1 MSWAEYK
8 KKRKEQEN
16 MEMSYSQENN
26 DSNNETSS
34 WQKYKQKR
42 EEQKVQQTE
51 TLPVANK
58 ANTAQKTTTNLTEAD
73 LRKIEQNSGLKTG
86 TLNLNKMQAQQQ
98 KFENLQQKGNEILQD
113 KNNKIY
119 DVDYIYSDLGIDN
132 GKVFKKSSAFKDGYD
147 FGDITKTVLDTGA
160 TLGTEVTK
168 GVANIG
174 ENIGDL
180 ASYGIA
186 GVADLL
192 GEDEYADKVRKNA
205 QVSLVDKYTKPL
217 SSKIDKN
224 SILGSKGKEMAQS
237 LGYVAGTAAIGA
249 ATGGTAGILGKTA
262 EGAAKAAN
270 IATTATTFASSMGSG
285 VTEAY
290 QNGATDQ
297 EALAYGIIS
306 GIGEAGSELM
316 FGGLGK
322 VFGKVGFNPTGG
334 ALDEVVVQG
343 LSRNIK
349 NKMAKTLVQSGLMAT
364 GEGIE
369 EVVSGVV
376 SAIGKKATFMKEEDL
391 KNILKDEN
399 LAEQF
404 WMGAL
409 TSVIAQAPST
419 ISSIKNKT
427 DYLTGEKWETT
438 QKNETPELP
447 QNVQNNIEQQTIQT
461 DTKTAQNQNIS
472 QINNANNNNLK
483 NTAINEI
490 NNSKISEQAKKD
502 MLNAI
507 NGMENVDEESYNNIK
522 QTLNEINKN
531 ELQTNSKYQDNL
543 ERRKNYVKYKDDINT
558 YDNSAVE
565 EVLSIIPTNRNG
577 KRTVN
582 QWLQVA
588 DEIGKRISGKS
599 NAEIQEI
606 AYKSWFENQ
615 PTKNI
620 TQYDSARKTSIG
632 FQKLNS
638 DMWVNKINEAVLK
651 ERTRLENTTNSQQVN
666 FNNTQTNQESLF
678 EDILNNKELPM
689 QSYIYEKSDN
699 PNVDILRK
707 SASKYLNNSEQA
719 HKFVQILEKISQDK
733 NVEIRFNAD
742 LKTPE
747 GKIANVSYSNGVIT
761 INPNSTRA
769 GEFIAIHELT
779 HAIGTDSMKNIIETY
794 RKSNPEFNTSV
805 EKLLQNY
812 NSTEITEEALSDV
825 SAQLFG
831 NQEFINNIAQ
841 TNPNIFQK
849 IYSEIKYLWHQF
861 RGYKN
866 QNQFIEDL
874 YYKWTQAYNSNN
886 KLNNSENYLITQN
899 NKGKYVKADR
909 QVITGNNP
917 LEWETQVEN
926 YINDNIRQGKDVQVT
941 TENGDILTITKD
953 TSGKA
958 KFRNQITDKYGNT
971 RYLNNKEF
979 LSKLTAETHIDELAQ
994 ISQKINKNPIPDYKK
1009 HKFAKDGFD
1018 YRSAYFEDFDGQY
1031 YKITMSVGK
1040 NGNIDTIYNI
1050 GKMDKKNRSKSS
1062 LVAQRPSD
1070 KNITS
1075 NEELTSTNSI
1085 PSSNKDV
1092 NTTTKYSIQESE
1104 NNSGSFSMQ
1113 DNQGRTLTKE
1123 QQEYFKDSKIKD
1135 RNGLLMTVY
1144 HGTNN
1149 DFNIFD
1155 KQYVSKNTKN
1165 AGFYGDGFYFTPDK
1179 ESARQYGK
1187 SLKEVYLDIKNPFS
1201 FSELSKYNGEDYY
1214 SDYVKIKNLVELNSE
1229 WGNIPVK
1236 FNDKNTWGDIYEDVK
1251 AMLDGNK
1258 TDEEIDNL
1266 MYDKYG
1272 EISEKINDR
1281 LYNYSKRNN
1290 YKTLS
1295 QVLEEN
1301 GYDGIINRETPENS
1315 TEIVAFNSNQIK
1327 NVDNT
1332 NPTDNPDIRYSQNNG
1347 TWQSYL
1353 DKNFKPTGTRTNMQD
1368 ILVSKATN
1376 NNKER
1381 VRDILSRNGT
1391 FSEQVDKYIAD
1402 KLPSGDFLY
1411 LGETPTVLQ
1420 NLGLPNNEV
1429 ILKQNKLKTLMQESN
1444 NNTDKLHGLPIET
1457 IKKIPEAIANPLN
1470 ILQSSTDENSV
1481 VIITDLADANE
1492 RPIIASIEVNYDGQI
1507 GNIDFLSNRLT
1518 SAYGKNNYDRFMK
1531 TEIAKGNLL
1540 YDIDEG
1546 IIKEL
1551 PATRLQSPK
1560 GISSFVDTNNNVS
1573 TINSSI
1579 SQNNDSVKSNTI
1591 ITNNYAQQ
1599 IQNDTHKNQNVAP
1612 SVANNSL
1619 PIGEYTGKQRKHYKS
1634 IMESAETTP
1643 QAKKIAKELLNSDTY
1658 VPETNKG
1665 QLEQADARIMSSTP
1679 ESELNSL
1686 SAKAINGEKISSVDI
1701 AVGERLIQY
1710 YSKTG
1715 NAVKLQ
1721 EAIQTT
1727 AMAGTSAGQTVQA
1740 LSLLNHQT
1748 PQGQAMWLQ
1757 KSVDKMNNEL
1767 ARRKGGKISKDENG
1781 NIRVINN
1788 KGVDITEK
1796 VELFNLTPEMIQN
1809 VVSSKN
1815 DTELN
1820 KNLNKV
1826 YEQLGQQV
1834 TRTTAQKID
1843 AWRYFSML
1851 ANPRTHIRNITGNVA
1866 MGGVQGIKN
1875 KVAGVIEGVANKIN
1889 PDMERS
1895 HTIKPASKE
1904 VKAFAKADIENVT
1917 DRLGLSEN
1925 KYNPKTRLENSMRTF
1940 KSDVMENTVGKMF
1953 DLNNKALEVEDGWG
1967 LKAGYAKA
1975 LSEYMT
1981 ANNLTP
1987 DTMTDKQL
1995 GKARNY
2001 AIQQAKEATFHQDSS
2016 IASLLNQ
2023 LSNKNKF
2030 SKFILDSTL
2039 PFKKTP
2045 INVAKAGLEYSP
2057 VGLVKSAIYDTVQL
2071 RKGNITFNTYID
2083 NISKG
2088 LTGSGIALVGY
2099 ALADCGILKATGSDD
2114 EDREKFEESRG
2125 SQNYSVKIGDN
2136 TYSLDWLAPSGIPLF
2151 IGAECYELM
2160 QAQKEKKTSSSDED
2174 ELYNKAINTATNIL
2188 DSFANA
2194 MNPMTEMSML
2204 SGLTSALK
2212 SYDQD
2217 SSKMLASIGTN
2228 AVKSYVNQFVPTALG
2243 QVAKTTDQYE
2253 RSTTSTQ
2260 KGVLPKAIDTT
2271 RTQIM
2276 NKIPGLRQML
2286 PIKTDIWGN
2295 EIEQSD
2301 NVIQRA
2307 FENAV
2312 FPWARKELNSNSV
2325 DKELVKVYKNTGD
2338 KAVLPDSIN
2347 KEITINKQKYTMTSG
2362 EYSKYKKQYGE
2373 NSYKLLNSLVTAN
2386 GYKKM
2391 SDEEKRVAIS
2401 KIYSYATEQI
2411 KVDYAKQNGLEYE
2424 QSTLSQVTNAIK
2436 KVNGNTS
2443 NYFEFIAKTQE
2454 LDKDIEKI
2462 KTLANSN
2469 YDENTKKAIY
2479 ENSLGKRDNKFNIM
2493 KETFTTNGL
2502 NTTKYLKYKSQ
2513 EFESDKTDD
2522 GTLNGK
2528 TVNGSKKKKVWNYIE
2543 QMDITY
2549 TQKLL
2554 LYGLEYTPSNREQT
2568 QIVNYINSLPKTQQ
2582 EKLEMLSKFQGF
2594 TIYKDGTFKY

>member
-8 KKRKEQEN
+8 KKREEQEN
-16 MEMSYSQENN
+16 METSYSRENN

-58 ANTAQKTTTNLTEAD
+58 ANTAPKTTTNLTEAD
-73 LRKIEQNSGLKTG
+73 LRKIEQNSGLETG

-237 LGYVAGTAAIGA
+237 LGYVAGTAAIGT

-349 NKMAKTLVQSGLMAT
+349 NKMVKTLVQSGLMAT

-404 WMGAL
+404 WMGTL

-438 QKNETPELP
+438 QKNKTPELP

-461 DTKTAQNQNIS
+461 DTKTTQNQNMS
-472 QINNANNNNLK
+472 QISDTNENNLK

-507 NGMENVDEESYNNIK
+507 NSMENVDEESYNNIK

-531 ELQTNSKYQDNL
+531 ELQTNSTYQDNL
-543 ERRKNYVKYKDDINT
+543 ERRKNYVKYKNDINT

-666 FNNTQTNQESLF
+666 LNNTQTNQESPI
-678 EDILNNKELPM
+678 EDILNNKVDNNLETLYNNTKIGETTIIPVKTILSIQNSEGGYRTETQINNLKKDIEKNGITTPIEIYRKNNGTFAIENGNHRLKIAQELGIKDIPVKM
-689 QSYIYEKSDN
+689 VESWENIGVSTKNATKDFTQEYGGVYDDRITEKNSNIDEGRWNRERSRSGNNNQFGDSGRTRRNAELYETKSYSNEQTSINE
-699 PNVDILRK
+699 
-707 SASKYLNNSEQA
+707 SKRNNSEQ
-719 HKFVQILEKISQDK
+719 
-733 NVEIRFNAD
+733 
-742 LKTPE
+742 LK
-747 GKIANVSYSNGVIT
+747 
-761 INPNSTRA
+761 
-769 GEFIAIHELT
+769 
-779 HAIGTDSMKNIIETY
+779 
-794 RKSNPEFNTSV
+794 NPE
-805 EKLLQNY
+805 
-812 NSTEITEEALSDV
+812 
-825 SAQLFG
+825 
-831 NQEFINNIAQ
+831 
-841 TNPNIFQK
+841 
-849 IYSEIKYLWHQF
+849 
-861 RGYKN
+861 
-866 QNQFIEDL
+866 
-874 YYKWTQAYNSNN
+874 
-886 KLNNSENYLITQN
+886 
-899 NKGKYVKADR
+899 KG
-909 QVITGNNP
+909 
-917 LEWETQVEN
+917 
-926 YINDNIRQGKDVQVT
+926 
-941 TENGDILTITKD
+941 
-953 TSGKA
+953 
-958 KFRNQITDKYGNT
+958 
-971 RYLNNKEF
+971 
-979 LSKLTAETHIDELAQ
+979 
-994 ISQKINKNPIPDYKK
+994 
-1009 HKFAKDGFD
+1009 
-1018 YRSAYFEDFDGQY
+1018 
-1031 YKITMSVGK
+1031 
-1040 NGNIDTIYNI
+1040 
-1050 GKMDKKNRSKSS
+1050 SS
-1062 LVAQRPSD
+1062 
-1070 KNITS
+1070 
-1075 NEELTSTNSI
+1075 SI
-1085 PSSNKDV
+1085 
-1092 NTTTKYSIQESE
+1092 
-1104 NNSGSFSMQ
+1104 
-1113 DNQGRTLTKE
+1113 
-1123 QQEYFKDSKIKD
+1123 
-1135 RNGLLMTVY
+1135 
-1144 HGTNN
+1144 
-1149 DFNIFD
+1149 
-1155 KQYVSKNTKN
+1155 
-1165 AGFYGDGFYFTPDK
+1165 
-1179 ESARQYGK
+1179 
-1187 SLKEVYLDIKNPFS
+1187 
-1201 FSELSKYNGEDYY
+1201 
-1214 SDYVKIKNLVELNSE
+1214 
-1229 WGNIPVK
+1229 
-1236 FNDKNTWGDIYEDVK
+1236 
-1251 AMLDGNK
+1251 
-1258 TDEEIDNL
+1258 
-1266 MYDKYG
+1266 
-1272 EISEKINDR
+1272 
-1281 LYNYSKRNN
+1281 
-1290 YKTLS
+1290 
-1295 QVLEEN
+1295 
-1301 GYDGIINRETPENS
+1301 
-1315 TEIVAFNSNQIK
+1315 
-1327 NVDNT
+1327 
-1332 NPTDNPDIRYSQNNG
+1332 
-1347 TWQSYL
+1347 
-1353 DKNFKPTGTRTNMQD
+1353 GTRTNMQD

-1381 VRDILSRNGT
+1381 VRDILSRNGS

-1429 ILKQNKLKTLMQESN
+1429 ILKQSKLKNLMQESN
-1444 NNTDKLHGLPIET
+1444 NNTDKLHELPIET

-1573 TINSSI
+1573 TINNSI
-1579 SQNNDSVKSNTI
+1579 PQNNDSVKSNTI
-1591 ITNNYAQQ
+1591 TNNYAQQ
-1599 IQNDTHKNQNVAP
+1599 TQNDTHNNQNVAP

-1619 PIGEYTGKQRKHYKS
+1619 PVGEYTGKQRKHYKS

-1665 QLEQADARIMSSTP
+1665 QLERADARIMSSTP

-1767 ARRKGGKISKDENG
+1767 ARRKGGKINKDENG

-1866 MGGVQGIKN
+1866 MGEVQGIKN

-1967 LKAGYAKA
+1967 LKAGYTKA

-1987 DTMTDKQL
+1987 DTITDKQL

-2071 RKGNITFNTYID
+2071 RKGNITVNTYID
-2083 NISKG
+2083 YISKG

-2136 TYSLDWLAPSGIPLF
+2136 TYSLDWLAPAGIPLF

-2594 TIYKDGTFKY
+2594 TIYKDGTFKF

>member
-8 KKRKEQEN
+8 KKREEQEN

-26 DSNNETSS
+26 ESNNETSS

-58 ANTAQKTTTNLTEAD
+58 ANTAPKTTTNLTEAD

-237 LGYVAGTAAIGA
+237 LGYVAGTAAIGT

-349 NKMAKTLVQSGLMAT
+349 NKMVKTLVQSGLMAT

-409 TSVIAQAPST
+409 TSAIAQAPST

-461 DTKTAQNQNIS
+461 DTKTAQNQNMS
-472 QINNANNNNLK
+472 QISDTNENNLK
-483 NTAINEI
+483 NTAINEVNSGQTTQNQKI
-490 NNSKISEQAKKD
+490 PQLNN
-502 MLNAI
+502 
-507 NGMENVDEESYNNIK
+507 
-522 QTLNEINKN
+522 
-531 ELQTNSKYQDNL
+531 
-543 ERRKNYVKYKDDINT
+543 
-558 YDNSAVE
+558 
-565 EVLSIIPTNRNG
+565 
-577 KRTVN
+577 
-582 QWLQVA
+582 
-588 DEIGKRISGKS
+588 
-599 NAEIQEI
+599 
-606 AYKSWFENQ
+606 
-615 PTKNI
+615 
-620 TQYDSARKTSIG
+620 
-632 FQKLNS
+632 
-638 DMWVNKINEAVLK
+638 
-651 ERTRLENTTNSQQVN
+651 
-666 FNNTQTNQESLF
+666 
-678 EDILNNKELPM
+678 ILNNKELPM

-733 NVEIRFNAD
+733 NVEIRFDAD

-747 GKIANVSYSNGVIT
+747 GKIANGSYSNGVIT

-779 HAIGTDSMKNIIETY
+779 HAIGTKQMKNIIEKY
-794 RKSNPEFNTSV
+794 SKSNIEFNEETK
-805 EKLLQNY
+805 KLLQNY
-812 NSTEITEEALSDV
+812 SNTEMNEEALADISG
-825 SAQLFG
+825 QLFG
-831 NQEFINNIAQ
+831 TQEFINNISQ
-841 TNPNIFQK
+841 NNPNVFQR

-861 RGYKN
+861 KGYKT
-866 QNQFIEDL
+866 QDQLIDDL

-886 KLNNSENYLITQN
+886 KLNNTENYHVSENLSANI
-899 NKGKYVKADR
+899 
-909 QVITGNNP
+909 
-917 LEWETQVEN
+917 
-926 YINDNIRQGKDVQVT
+926 DNILNNIQERNPVKLRDYTPSTLVKNGVKDLPMYENPAHIRKNILTDVEAQQLGLTINSKDHYHGLGKETFIKAIDSLDDPRVIFKNKT
-941 TENGDILTITKD
+941 NPNEYLILTIVKD
-953 TSGKA
+953 NNNNNIVVPIEVETTTYVNNIKIDINRA
-958 KFRNQITDKYGNT
+958 KTVFGYDRVTPNLNEYIKYNIK
-971 RYLNNKEF
+971 NNKLE
-979 LSKLTAETHIDELAQ
+979 
-994 ISQKINKNPIPDYKK
+994 KIYEKK
-1009 HKFAKDGFD
+1009 KP
-1018 YRSAYFEDFDGQY
+1018 SA
-1031 YKITMSVGK
+1031 
-1040 NGNIDTIYNI
+1040 
-1050 GKMDKKNRSKSS
+1050 
-1062 LVAQRPSD
+1062 
-1070 KNITS
+1070 NITS
-1075 NEELTSTNSI
+1075 QSASIDSITPQNEN
-1085 PSSNKDV
+1085 V
-1092 NTTTKYSIQESE
+1092 NTTTKYSMQESE
-1104 NNSGSFSMQ
+1104 NNSGSFNFDKNVKRYEDLQEANAIKFNKKTDGTINIEITNDNELINQLSVDSKDNALKQLGSDIANYIYDNATEDSKTIRLKQTKNIEVHDTSHKGKQLEIIKKTNPML
-1113 DNQGRTLTKE
+1113 DDYHVGIRNVEDIKAFNEVVNDEDSFVWGDFTREDAKKALKEGKITVYSSYPINQGTFVST
-1123 QQEYFKDSKIKD
+1123 SKIQAEQYAGGKGNKIYSKTIPLEEVAWI
-1135 RNGLLMTVY
+1135 NGDE
-1144 HGTNN
+1144 G
-1149 DFNIFD
+1149 
-1155 KQYVSKNTKN
+1155 QYANTTTRYSKNNQTWQ
-1165 AGFYGDGFYFTPDK
+1165 D
-1179 ESARQYGK
+1179 
-1187 SLKEVYLDIKNPFS
+1187 YL
-1201 FSELSKYNGEDYY
+1201 
-1214 SDYVKIKNLVELNSE
+1214 
-1229 WGNIPVK
+1229 
-1236 FNDKNTWGDIYEDVK
+1236 
-1251 AMLDGNK
+1251 
-1258 TDEEIDNL
+1258 
-1266 MYDKYG
+1266 
-1272 EISEKINDR
+1272 EK
-1281 LYNYSKRNN
+1281 N
-1290 YKTLS
+1290 YKT
-1295 QVLEEN
+1295 
-1301 GYDGIINRETPENS
+1301 
-1315 TEIVAFNSNQIK
+1315 A
-1327 NVDNT
+1327 
-1332 NPTDNPDIRYSQNNG
+1332 
-1347 TWQSYL
+1347 
-1353 DKNFKPTGTRTNMQD
+1353 GTRTNMQD

-1381 VRDILSRNGT
+1381 VRDILSRNGS

-1429 ILKQNKLKTLMQESN
+1429 ILKQSKLKTIMQESN

-1573 TINSSI
+1573 TINDSI
-1579 SQNNDSVKSNTI
+1579 SQNNNSVKSNTI

-1599 IQNDTHKNQNVAP
+1599 TQNDTHNNQNVAP

-1643 QAKKIAKELLNSDTY
+1643 QARKIAKELLNSDTY

-1665 QLEQADARIMSSTP
+1665 QLERADARIMSSTP

-1820 KNLNKV
+1820 NNLNKV

-1851 ANPRTHIRNITGNVA
+1851 ANPKTHIRNITGNVA

-1875 KVAGVIEGVANKIN
+1875 KVAGAIEGVVNKIN

-1981 ANNLTP
+1981 ANKLTP
-1987 DTMTDKQL
+1987 DTITDKEL

-2045 INVAKAGLEYSP
+2045 VNVAKAGLEYSP

-2071 RKGNITFNTYID
+2071 RKGNITVNTYID

-2136 TYSLDWLAPSGIPLF
+2136 TYSLDWLAPAGIPLF

-2401 KIYSYATEQI
+2401 KIYSYTTEQI

>member
-8 KKRKEQEN
+8 KKREEQEN
-16 MEMSYSQENN
+16 MEKSYSQENN

-58 ANTAQKTTTNLTEAD
+58 ANTVPKTTTNLTEAD

-113 KNNKIY
+113 ENNKIY

-147 FGDITKTVLDTGA
+147 FGDITKTVLDTSA
-160 TLGTEVTK
+160 TLGTEVVK

-192 GEDEYADKVRKNA
+192 GNDEYADRVRKNA
-205 QVSLVDKYTKPL
+205 QVNLVDKYTKPV

-237 LGYVAGTAAIGA
+237 LGYVAGTAAIGT

-285 VTEAY
+285 ITEAY

-343 LSRNIK
+343 LSKNIK
-349 NKMAKTLVQSGLMAT
+349 NKMVKTLVQSGLMAT

-369 EVVSGVV
+369 EIVSGVV

-409 TSVIAQAPST
+409 TSVIAQVPST

-427 DYLTGEKWETT
+427 DYLTGEKLETT

-447 QNVQNNIEQQTIQT
+447 QNVQNNIKQQTIQT
-461 DTKTAQNQNIS
+461 DTKTAQNQNMS
-472 QINNANNNNLK
+472 QISDTNENNLK

-507 NGMENVDEESYNNIK
+507 NSMENVDEESYNSIK
-522 QTLNEINKN
+522 QTLSEINKN
-531 ELQTNSKYQDNL
+531 ELQTNSTYQDNL
-543 ERRKNYVKYKDDINT
+543 ERRKNYTKYKDDINT

-666 FNNTQTNQESLF
+666 LNNAQTNQESLF
-678 EDILNNKELPM
+678 KDILNNKELPM

-699 PNVDILRK
+699 PNVDVLRK
-707 SASKYLNNSEQA
+707 SANKYLNNSEQA

-733 NVEIRFNAD
+733 NVEIRFDAD

-747 GKIANVSYSNGVIT
+747 GKIANGSYSNGVIT

-769 GEFIAIHELT
+769 GEFITIHELT
-779 HAIGTDSMKNIIETY
+779 HAIGTKQMENIIEKY
-794 RKSNPEFNTSV
+794 SKSNIEFNEETK
-805 EKLLQNY
+805 KLLQNY
-812 NSTEITEEALSDV
+812 SNTEMNEEALADISG
-825 SAQLFG
+825 QLFG
-831 NQEFINNIAQ
+831 TQEFINNISQ
-841 TNPNIFQK
+841 NNPNVFQR

-861 RGYKN
+861 KGYKT
-866 QNQFIEDL
+866 QDQFIDDL

-886 KLNNSENYLITQN
+886 KLNNTENYHVSENLSANI
-899 NKGKYVKADR
+899 
-909 QVITGNNP
+909 
-917 LEWETQVEN
+917 
-926 YINDNIRQGKDVQVT
+926 DNILNNIQERKPVKLRDYTPSTLVKNGVKDLPMYENPAHIRKNILTDVEAQQLGLTINSKDHYHGLGKETFIKAIDSLDDPRVIFKNKT
-941 TENGDILTITKD
+941 NPNEYLILTIVKD
-953 TSGKA
+953 NNNNNIVVPIEVETTTYVNNIKIDINRA
-958 KFRNQITDKYGNT
+958 KTVFGYDRVTPNLNEYIKYNIK
-971 RYLNNKEF
+971 NNKLE
-979 LSKLTAETHIDELAQ
+979 
-994 ISQKINKNPIPDYKK
+994 KIYEKK
-1009 HKFAKDGFD
+1009 KP
-1018 YRSAYFEDFDGQY
+1018 SA
-1031 YKITMSVGK
+1031 
-1040 NGNIDTIYNI
+1040 
-1050 GKMDKKNRSKSS
+1050 
-1062 LVAQRPSD
+1062 
-1070 KNITS
+1070 NITS
-1075 NEELTSTNSI
+1075 QSASIDSITPQNEN
-1085 PSSNKDV
+1085 V
-1092 NTTTKYSIQESE
+1092 NTTTKYSMQESE
-1104 NNSGSFSMQ
+1104 NNSGSFKF
-1113 DNQGRTLTKE
+1113 DNKGRELSKE
-1123 QQEYFKDSKIKD
+1123 QQEYFKNSKVRD
-1135 RNGLLMTVY
+1135 ENGNLQEVY
-1144 HGTNN
+1144 HGSNT
-1149 DFNIFD
+1149 DGITIFD
-1155 KQYVSKNTKN
+1155 IDKTNEDNVFGK
-1165 AGFYGDGFYFTPDK
+1165 GFYFTDNELMA
-1179 ESARQYGK
+1179 ESYAEEAVDYNGGTKQIYKG
-1187 SLKEVYLDIKNPFS
+1187 YLNIKNPFVVEGENTVDLANKIRNIDYNADIIDS
-1201 FSELSKYNGEDYY
+1201 NYGVASTEKMKEWLISK
-1214 SDYVKIKNLVELNSE
+1214 
-1229 WGNIPVK
+1229 
-1236 FNDKNTWGDIYEDVK
+1236 
-1251 AMLDGNK
+1251 
-1258 TDEEIDNL
+1258 
-1266 MYDKYG
+1266 
-1272 EISEKINDR
+1272 
-1281 LYNYSKRNN
+1281 
-1290 YKTLS
+1290 
-1295 QVLEEN
+1295 
-1301 GYDGIINRETPENS
+1301 GYDGIEVKLEKGDGS
-1315 TEIVAFNSNQIK
+1315 YYVAFNSNQIK
-1327 NVDNT
+1327 RVDNIS
-1332 NPTDNPDIRYSQNNG
+1332 PTSNSDIRYSQNNK
-1347 TWQSYL
+1347 TWQDYL
-1353 DKNFKPTGTRTNMQD
+1353 EKKYKTAGTRTNLED
-1368 ILVSKATN
+1368 IRIAPKAKKNILTTGELTTAKQNVKN
-1376 NNKER
+1376 N
-1381 VRDILSRNGT
+1381 S
-1391 FSEQVDKYIAD
+1391 
-1402 KLPSGDFLY
+1402 
-1411 LGETPTVLQ
+1411 
-1420 NLGLPNNEV
+1420 
-1429 ILKQNKLKTLMQESN
+1429 KQNK
-1444 NNTDKLHGLPIET
+1444 T
-1457 IKKIPEAIANPLN
+1457 IKQDKIQTEK
-1470 ILQSSTDENSV
+1470 NSLP
-1481 VIITDLADANE
+1481 TAKQK
-1492 RPIIASIEVNYDGQI
+1492 AS
-1507 GNIDFLSNRLT
+1507 
-1518 SAYGKNNYDRFMK
+1518 
-1531 TEIAKGNLL
+1531 
-1540 YDIDEG
+1540 
-1546 IIKEL
+1546 
-1551 PATRLQSPK
+1551 ATQ
-1560 GISSFVDTNNNVS
+1560 
-1573 TINSSI
+1573 
-1579 SQNNDSVKSNTI
+1579 
-1591 ITNNYAQQ
+1591 
-1599 IQNDTHKNQNVAP
+1599 
-1612 SVANNSL
+1612 SL

-1665 QLEQADARIMSSTP
+1665 QLERADARIMSSTP

-1820 KNLNKV
+1820 NNLNKV

-1987 DTMTDKQL
+1987 DTITDKQL

-2030 SKFILDSTL
+2030 SKFILDATL

-2057 VGLVKSAIYDTVQL
+2057 VGLVKSAINDTVQL
-2071 RKGNITFNTYID
+2071 RKGNITVNTYID

-2125 SQNYSVKIGDN
+2125 SQNYSVTIGDN

-2301 NVIQRA
+2301 NVVQRA

-2312 FPWARKELNSNSV
+2312 FPWARKELNSNGV

-2338 KAVLPDSIN
+2338 SSVLPDSIN
-2347 KEITINKQKYTMTSG
+2347 KDITINKQKYTMTSG

-2373 NSYKLLNSLVTAN
+2373 NSYKLLNGLVTSN

-2401 KIYSYATEQI
+2401 KVYSYATEQI

-2436 KVNGNTS
+2436 KVDGNTS

-2469 YDENTKKAIY
+2469 YDEKTKKAIY

-2528 TVNGSKKKKVWNYIE
+2528 TVSGSKKKKVWNYIE

>member
-8 KKRKEQEN
+8 KKREEQEN
-16 MEMSYSQENN
+16 AEMSYSQEID

-34 WQKYKQKR
+34 WQRYKQKR
-42 EEQKVQQTE
+42 EEQKTQQTE

-58 ANTAQKTTTNLTEAD
+58 LNTVPKTTTSLTETD

-86 TLNLNKMQAQQQ
+86 TLNLKQMQSQQQ

-160 TLGTEVTK
+160 TLGTEVVK

-192 GEDEYADKVRKNA
+192 GKDEYADKVRKNA
-205 QVSLVDKYTKPL
+205 QVSLVDKYAKPL

-224 SILGSKGKEMAQS
+224 SILGSKGKEIAQS
-237 LGYVAGTAAIGA
+237 LGYVAGTAATGA

-285 VTEAY
+285 ITEAY

-343 LSRNIK
+343 LSQNIK
-349 NKMAKTLVQSGLMAT
+349 NKMVKTLVQSGLMAT

-369 EVVSGVV
+369 EIVSGVV

-404 WMGAL
+404 WMGTL

-419 ISSIKNKT
+419 ITSIKNKT
-427 DYLTGEKWETT
+427 EYLTGEKWETT
-438 QKNETPELP
+438 QKNETPELS
-447 QNVQNNIEQQTIQT
+447 QNAQNNIEQKTIQT
-461 DTKTAQNQNIS
+461 DTKTAQNQNMS
-472 QINNANNNNLK
+472 QISNANENNFK
-483 NTAINEI
+483 NTAINEA
-490 NNSKISEQAKKD
+490 NS
-502 MLNAI
+502 
-507 NGMENVDEESYNNIK
+507 G
-522 QTLNEINKN
+522 QTTQN
-531 ELQTNSKYQDNL
+531 
-543 ERRKNYVKYKDDINT
+543 
-558 YDNSAVE
+558 
-565 EVLSIIPTNRNG
+565 
-577 KRTVN
+577 
-582 QWLQVA
+582 
-588 DEIGKRISGKS
+588 
-599 NAEIQEI
+599 QEI
-606 AYKSWFENQ
+606 PQ
-615 PTKNI
+615 
-620 TQYDSARKTSIG
+620 
-632 FQKLNS
+632 LN
-638 DMWVNKINEAVLK
+638 N
-651 ERTRLENTTNSQQVN
+651 
-666 FNNTQTNQESLF
+666 
-678 EDILNNKELPM
+678 ILNNKELPM

-733 NVEIRFNAD
+733 NVEIRFDAD

-747 GKIANVSYSNGVIT
+747 GKIANGSYSNGVIT
-761 INPNSTRA
+761 INPNSTRV

-779 HAIGTDSMKNIIETY
+779 HAIGTKQMENIIEKY
-794 RKSNPEFNTSV
+794 SKSNIEFNEETK
-805 EKLLQNY
+805 KLLQNY
-812 NSTEITEEALSDV
+812 SNTEMNEEALADISG
-825 SAQLFG
+825 QLFG
-831 NQEFINNIAQ
+831 TQEFINNIAQ
-841 TNPNIFQK
+841 NNPNIFQK
-849 IYSEIKYLWHQF
+849 LYSEIKYLWHQF

-866 QNQFIEDL
+866 QEQFVEDL
-874 YYKWTQAYNSNN
+874 YYKWTQAYKSNTKLNETSNKNTINFSINSNFVTEYDNWDKRNIEGSFTLGKASEALQSIGLNDYDIVMDKTKIIDILN
-886 KLNNSENYLITQN
+886 KHPEMNDNLIKQIPNILENPTLILKSQTVSGRIVVFSEVTATDGKPVLVAMELNPAENKNNIEKIYKIASAYGRQNVMKMQDWLNNT
-899 NKGKYVKADR
+899 
-909 QVITGNNP
+909 
-917 LEWETQVEN
+917 
-926 YINDNIRQGKDVQVT
+926 DNILY
-941 TENGDILTITKD
+941 I
-953 TSGKA
+953 
-958 KFRNQITDKYGNT
+958 DK
-971 RYLNNKEF
+971 
-979 LSKLTAETHIDELAQ
+979 Q
-994 ISQKINKNPIPDYKK
+994 
-1009 HKFAKDGFD
+1009 
-1018 YRSAYFEDFDGQY
+1018 
-1031 YKITMSVGK
+1031 
-1040 NGNIDTIYNI
+1040 
-1050 GKMDKKNRSKSS
+1050 KNRTMNWLNGLGLQLPVPNNLSS
-1062 LVAQRPSD
+1062 S
-1070 KNITS
+1070 I
-1075 NEELTSTNSI
+1075 NSI
-1085 PSSNKDV
+1085 ASSNKDV
-1092 NTTTKYSIQESE
+1092 NTTTKYSMQESE
-1104 NNSGSFSMQ
+1104 KNSDSFNLSKQ
-1113 DNQGRTLTKE
+1113 DNKGRTLTKE
-1123 QQEYFKDSKIKD
+1123 QQEYFKDSKVRD
-1135 RNGLLMTVY
+1135 ENGNLKEIY
-1144 HGTNN
+1144 HGSNT
-1149 DFNIFD
+1149 DGITIFD
-1155 KQYVSKNTKN
+1155 IDKTSEDNVFGK
-1165 AGFYGDGFYFTPDK
+1165 GFYFTDNK
-1179 ESARQYGK
+1179 LMAESYAEEAVDYNGGTKQIYKG
-1187 SLKEVYLDIKNPFS
+1187 YLNIKNPFVV
-1201 FSELSKYNGEDYY
+1201 EGENTVDLAN
-1214 SDYVKIKNLVELNSE
+1214 KIKNIDYNADIIDENYGVASTEKMKE
-1229 WGNIPVK
+1229 WLI
-1236 FNDKNTWGDIYEDVK
+1236 
-1251 AMLDGNK
+1251 NK
-1258 TDEEIDNL
+1258 
-1266 MYDKYG
+1266 
-1272 EISEKINDR
+1272 
-1281 LYNYSKRNN
+1281 
-1290 YKTLS
+1290 
-1295 QVLEEN
+1295 
-1301 GYDGIINRETPENS
+1301 GYDGIEVKLEKGDGS
-1315 TEIVAFNSNQIK
+1315 YYVAFNSNQIK

-1332 NPTDNPDIRYSQNNG
+1332 NPTNNPDIRYSIQNNSS
-1347 TWQSYL
+1347 WQDYL
-1353 DKNFKPTGTRTNMQD
+1353 EKNYKTAGTRTNFED
-1368 ILVSKATN
+1368 ISKTKK
-1376 NNKER
+1376 NKKNIVE
-1381 VRDILSRNGT
+1381 N
-1391 FSEQVDKYIAD
+1391 
-1402 KLPSGDFLY
+1402 KLP
-1411 LGETPTVLQ
+1411 T
-1420 NLGLPNNEV
+1420 
-1429 ILKQNKLKTLMQESN
+1429 
-1444 NNTDKLHGLPIET
+1444 
-1457 IKKIPEAIANPLN
+1457 
-1470 ILQSSTDENSV
+1470 
-1481 VIITDLADANE
+1481 
-1492 RPIIASIEVNYDGQI
+1492 
-1507 GNIDFLSNRLT
+1507 
-1518 SAYGKNNYDRFMK
+1518 
-1531 TEIAKGNLL
+1531 
-1540 YDIDEG
+1540 
-1546 IIKEL
+1546 
-1551 PATRLQSPK
+1551 
-1560 GISSFVDTNNNVS
+1560 
-1573 TINSSI
+1573 
-1579 SQNNDSVKSNTI
+1579 
-1591 ITNNYAQQ
+1591 AQQ
-1599 IQNDTHKNQNVAP
+1599 KTQ
-1612 SVANNSL
+1612 SL

-1634 IMESAETTP
+1634 IMESSNTTP

-1658 VPETNKG
+1658 IPETNKG
-1665 QLEQADARIMSSTP
+1665 QLERADARIMSSTP

-1686 SAKAINGEKISSVDI
+1686 NAKAINGEKITSIDI
-1701 AVGERLIQY
+1701 AVGERLIEY

-1767 ARRKGGKISKDENG
+1767 ARRKGGKIKKDENG
-1781 NIRVINN
+1781 NIRVVNN

-1796 VELFNLTPEMIQN
+1796 VELFNLTPEMIED

-1815 DTELN
+1815 DVELSN
-1820 KNLNKV
+1820 NLNKV

-1851 ANPRTHIRNITGNVA
+1851 ANPRTHIRNITGNLA

-1875 KVAGVIEGVANKIN
+1875 KVAGAIEGVVSKIN

-1895 HTIKPASKE
+1895 HTIKKASKE

-1940 KSDVMENTVGKMF
+1940 KSDVMENTIGKMF

-1975 LSEYMT
+1975 LSDYMT

-1987 DTMTDKQL
+1987 DTITDKQL

-2016 IASLLNQ
+2016 IASALNQ
-2023 LSNKNKF
+2023 FSNKNKF
-2030 SKFILDSTL
+2030 SKFFSDAII

-2057 VGLVKSAIYDTVQL
+2057 IGLVKSAINDTVQL
-2071 RKGNITFNTYID
+2071 RKGNITVNTYID

-2088 LTGSGIALVGY
+2088 LTGTGIALMGY
-2099 ALADCGILKATGSDD
+2099 FLADCGILKATGSDD
-2114 EDREKFEESRG
+2114 DDREKFEESRG

-2325 DKELVKVYKNTGD
+2325 DQELVKVYKNTGD
-2338 KAVLPDSIN
+2338 KAVLPDGIN

-2513 EFESDKTDD
+2513 EFEPDKTDD

>member
-8 KKRKEQEN
+8 KKREEQEN

-58 ANTAQKTTTNLTEAD
+58 ANTVPKTTTNLTEAD

-98 KFENLQQKGNEILQD
+98 KFNNLQQKGNEELKSGAKLINEKQKKFNNFKNDAKIIGSNLKDSALSGGFQLLKTVGMMEDNAYNTQVDMRRILLENTINEREKRGLSTDELKEELNNSSLYKKSDVKPFYQE
-113 KNNKIY
+113 KINKINQRMAENTEKASNPVTKKIAGLSQSLGNNVVGGAVTAINPTAGFAYFTGSAMGSYY
-119 DVDYIYSDLGIDN
+119 DEAVNERGMSDREARNYATIMGLMEGETDKYLAAENIK
-132 GKVFKKSSAFKDGYD
+132 GLRKIMEGTGLKKSLES
-147 FGDITKTVLDTGA
+147 FGL
-160 TLGTEVTK
+160 E
-168 GVANIG
+168 IG
-174 ENIGDL
+174 ENFVQEAVMPAISEL
-180 ASYGIA
+180 ATKGIA
-186 GVADLL
+186 GNEHLKYDFRTANGWKELARDSLSDGIDGALSAILL
-192 GEDEYADKVRKNA
+192 GGTTRGVASCVNLTNKARNGGKI
-205 QVSLVDKYTKPL
+205 
-217 SSKIDKN
+217 SKQEI
-224 SILGSKGKEMAQS
+224 
-237 LGYVAGTAAIGA
+237 
-249 ATGGTAGILGKTA
+249 KTA
-262 EGAAKAAN
+262 ISDAQK
-270 IATTATTFASSMGSG
+270 SG
-285 VTEAY
+285 VDVE
-290 QNGATDQ
+290 
-297 EALAYGIIS
+297 I
-306 GIGEAGSELM
+306 
-316 FGGLGK
+316 
-322 VFGKVGFNPTGG
+322 
-334 ALDEVVVQG
+334 
-343 LSRNIK
+343 
-349 NKMAKTLVQSGLMAT
+349 
-364 GEGIE
+364 
-369 EVVSGVV
+369 
-376 SAIGKKATFMKEEDL
+376 
-391 KNILKDEN
+391 ILKDKIQEN
-399 LAEQF
+399 ARKRVLNLE
-404 WMGAL
+404 
-409 TSVIAQAPST
+409 
-419 ISSIKNKT
+419 
-427 DYLTGEKWETT
+427 
-438 QKNETPELP
+438 NETPELS
-447 QNVQNNIEQQTIQT
+447 QNAQNNIEQKTIQT
-461 DTKTAQNQNIS
+461 DTKTAQNQNMS
-472 QINNANNNNLK
+472 QISDTNENNLK

-733 NVEIRFNAD
+733 NVEIRFDAD

-747 GKIANVSYSNGVIT
+747 GKIANGSYSNGVIT
-761 INPNSTRA
+761 INPNSTRT

-1009 HKFAKDGFD
+1009 HKFSKDGFD

-1187 SLKEVYLDIKNPFS
+1187 SSKEVYLDIKNPFS

-1665 QLEQADARIMSSTP
+1665 QLERADARIMSSTP

-1967 LKAGYAKA
+1967 LKAGYTKA

-1987 DTMTDKQL
+1987 DTITDKQL

-2071 RKGNITFNTYID
+2071 RKGNITVNTYID

-2125 SQNYSVKIGDN
+2125 SQNYSVTIGDN

-2513 EFESDKTDD
+2513 EFESDK
-2522 GTLNGK
+2522 
-2528 TVNGSKKKKVWNYIE
+2528 KVWNYIE

>member
-8 KKRKEQEN
+8 KKREEQEN
-16 MEMSYSQENN
+16 METSYSRENN

-58 ANTAQKTTTNLTEAD
+58 ANTAPKTTTNLTEAD

-98 KFENLQQKGNEILQD
+98 KFNNLQQKGNEELKSGAKLINEKQKNFNNFKNDAKIIGSNLKDSALSGGFQLLKTVGMMEDNAYNTQVDMRRILLENTINEREKRGLSTDELKEELNNSSLYKKSDVKPFYQE
-113 KNNKIY
+113 KINKINQRMAENTEKASNRVTKKIAGLSQSIGNNAVGGVITAISPTAGFAYFTGSAMGSYY
-119 DVDYIYSDLGIDN
+119 DEAVNERGMSDSEARNYATIMGLMEGATEKYLAAENIK
-132 GKVFKKSSAFKDGYD
+132 GARKIMEGTGLKKSLES
-147 FGDITKTVLDTGA
+147 FGL
-160 TLGTEVTK
+160 E
-168 GVANIG
+168 IG
-174 ENIGDL
+174 ENFIQEAVMPAISEL
-180 ASYGIA
+180 ATKSIA
-186 GVADLL
+186 GNEHLKYDFRTENGWKELATDSLNDGIDGALSAILLSGTTRGVASCVNLTNKARN
-192 GEDEYADKVRKNA
+192 GGKI
-205 QVSLVDKYTKPL
+205 
-217 SSKIDKN
+217 SKQEI
-224 SILGSKGKEMAQS
+224 
-237 LGYVAGTAAIGA
+237 
-249 ATGGTAGILGKTA
+249 KTA
-262 EGAAKAAN
+262 ISDAQK
-270 IATTATTFASSMGSG
+270 SG
-285 VTEAY
+285 VNVET
-290 QNGATDQ
+290 
-297 EALAYGIIS
+297 
-306 GIGEAGSELM
+306 
-316 FGGLGK
+316 
-322 VFGKVGFNPTGG
+322 
-334 ALDEVVVQG
+334 
-343 LSRNIK
+343 
-349 NKMAKTLVQSGLMAT
+349 
-364 GEGIE
+364 
-369 EVVSGVV
+369 
-376 SAIGKKATFMKEEDL
+376 
-391 KNILKDEN
+391 ILKDKIQEN
-399 LAEQF
+399 AKKRVLNLE
-404 WMGAL
+404 
-409 TSVIAQAPST
+409 
-419 ISSIKNKT
+419 
-427 DYLTGEKWETT
+427 
-438 QKNETPELP
+438 NETSGLP

-461 DTKTAQNQNIS
+461 DTKTAQNQNIQETKPNGINTLIKELDYFETAKKYNIDTKNDTVQSIARVTNERGIKARYDADVFNDNS
-472 QINNANNNNLK
+472 QNA
-483 NTAINEI
+483 IW
-490 NNSKISEQAKKD
+490 KISKD
-502 MLNAI
+502 N
-507 NGMENVDEESYNNIK
+507 NG
-522 QTLNEINKN
+522 
-531 ELQTNSKYQDNL
+531 
-543 ERRKNYVKYKDDINT
+543 
-558 YDNSAVE
+558 
-565 EVLSIIPTNRNG
+565 
-577 KRTVN
+577 
-582 QWLQVA
+582 
-588 DEIGKRISGKS
+588 
-599 NAEIQEI
+599 
-606 AYKSWFENQ
+606 
-615 PTKNI
+615 
-620 TQYDSARKTSIG
+620 
-632 FQKLNS
+632 
-638 DMWVNKINEAVLK
+638 
-651 ERTRLENTTNSQQVN
+651 NTTR
-666 FNNTQTNQESLF
+666 E
-678 EDILNNKELPM
+678 
-689 QSYIYEKSDN
+689 
-699 PNVDILRK
+699 
-707 SASKYLNNSEQA
+707 
-719 HKFVQILEKISQDK
+719 
-733 NVEIRFNAD
+733 
-742 LKTPE
+742 
-747 GKIANVSYSNGVIT
+747 VI
-761 INPNSTRA
+761 INPNADTKKSL
-769 GEFIAIHELT
+769 ENIAIHELT
-779 HAIGTDSMKNIIETY
+779 HDLEGTEQYNKLRDLILEYDKTKSGYQEARQSLEKLYSNVYDKNSE
-794 RKSNPEFNTSV
+794 EFNTLVDSEAV
-805 EKLLQNY
+805 ADILGSKL
-812 NSTEITEEALSDV
+812 
-825 SAQLFG
+825 G
-831 NQEFINNIAQ
+831 NQEFVNNLTIKNKNLGQRIYSWVIDKLNRLNAKLGYKSE
-841 TNPNIFQK
+841 K
-849 IYSEIKYLWHQF
+849 IYWTDV
-861 RGYKN
+861 KN
-866 QNQFIEDL
+866 KFENAFKQEYQGLD
-874 YYKWTQAYNSNN
+874 TN
-886 KLNNSENYLITQN
+886 KTKLSIQQN
-899 NKGKYVKADR
+899 NNGKYVKADR
-909 QVITGNNP
+909 QVITGNDS
-917 LEWETQVEN
+917 LKWETQVEN
-926 YINDNIRQGKDVQVT
+926 YINNNIRQGKDVQVE
-941 TENGDILTITKD
+941 TESGDILTITKD
-953 TSGKA
+953 TAGKA
-958 KFRNQITDKYGNT
+958 KFRNKITDKNGNT

-979 LSKLTAETHIDELAQ
+979 LSKLTAETHVDELAQ
-994 ISQKINKNPIPDYKK
+994 ISQKINKKPIPDYKN
-1009 HKFAKDGFD
+1009 HKFARDGFD

-1040 NGNIDTIYNI
+1040 NGSIDTIYNI

-1075 NEELTSTNSI
+1075 NEDITSINSI
-1085 PSSNKDV
+1085 APIKDDV
-1092 NTTTKYSIQESE
+1092 NTTTKYSMQESE
-1104 NNSGSFSMQ
+1104 NNSGSFNFDKNVKRYENLQEANAIKFNKKTDGTINIEITNDNELINQLSVNSKDNALKQLGSDIANYIYDNATEDSKTIRLKQTKNIEVHDTSHKGKQLEIIKKTNPML
-1113 DNQGRTLTKE
+1113 DDYHVGIRNVEDIKAFNEVVNDEDSFVWGDFTREDAKKALKEGKITVYSSYPINQGTFVST
-1123 QQEYFKDSKIKD
+1123 SKIQAEQYAGGKGNKIYSKTIPLEEVAWI
-1135 RNGLLMTVY
+1135 NGDE
-1144 HGTNN
+1144 G
-1149 DFNIFD
+1149 
-1155 KQYVSKNTKN
+1155 QYANTTTRYSKNNQTWQ
-1165 AGFYGDGFYFTPDK
+1165 D
-1179 ESARQYGK
+1179 
-1187 SLKEVYLDIKNPFS
+1187 YL
-1201 FSELSKYNGEDYY
+1201 
-1214 SDYVKIKNLVELNSE
+1214 
-1229 WGNIPVK
+1229 
-1236 FNDKNTWGDIYEDVK
+1236 
-1251 AMLDGNK
+1251 
-1258 TDEEIDNL
+1258 
-1266 MYDKYG
+1266 
-1272 EISEKINDR
+1272 EK
-1281 LYNYSKRNN
+1281 N
-1290 YKTLS
+1290 YKT
-1295 QVLEEN
+1295 
-1301 GYDGIINRETPENS
+1301 
-1315 TEIVAFNSNQIK
+1315 
-1327 NVDNT
+1327 
-1332 NPTDNPDIRYSQNNG
+1332 
-1347 TWQSYL
+1347 
-1353 DKNFKPTGTRTNMQD
+1353 TGTRTNMQD

-1381 VRDILSRNGT
+1381 VRDILSRNGS

-1429 ILKQNKLKTLMQESN
+1429 ILKQSKLKTLMQESN
-1444 NNTDKLHGLPIET
+1444 NNTDKLHELPIET

-1573 TINSSI
+1573 TINNSI
-1579 SQNNDSVKSNTI
+1579 PQNNDSVKSNTI
-1591 ITNNYAQQ
+1591 TNNYAQQ
-1599 IQNDTHKNQNVAP
+1599 TQNDTHNNQNVAP

-1619 PIGEYTGKQRKHYKS
+1619 PVGEYTGKQRKHYKS

-1665 QLEQADARIMSSTP
+1665 QLERADARIMSSTP

-1767 ARRKGGKISKDENG
+1767 ARRKGGKINKDENG
-1781 NIRVINN
+1781 NIRVTNN

-1851 ANPRTHIRNITGNVA
+1851 ANPKTHIRNITGNVA
-1866 MGGVQGIKN
+1866 MGGVQEIKN
-1875 KVAGVIEGVANKIN
+1875 KVAGAIEGVVNKIN

-1925 KYNPKTRLENSMRTF
+1925 KYNPKTRLENSMKTF

-1987 DTMTDKQL
+1987 DTITDKQL

-2016 IASLLNQ
+2016 IAKLLNEF
-2023 LSNKNKF
+2023 SNRNKF
-2030 SKFILDSTL
+2030 CKFLADAIV

-2045 INVAKAGLEYSP
+2045 VNVAKAGLEYSP
-2057 VGLVKSAIYDTVQL
+2057 VGLVKSAIYDTVRL
-2071 RKGNITFNTYID
+2071 RKGNITVNTYID

-2088 LTGSGIALVGY
+2088 LTGSGIALMGY
-2099 ALADCGILKATGSDD
+2099 FLADCGILKATGSDD

-2125 SQNYSVKIGDN
+2125 SQNYSVTIGDN

-2174 ELYNKAINTATNIL
+2174 ELYHKSINAATNML

-2212 SYDQD
+2212 SYDRD
-2217 SSKMLASIGTN
+2217 GSKMAANIITN
-2228 AVKSYVNQFVPTALG
+2228 SAKSYVNQFVPTALG

-2347 KEITINKQKYTMTSG
+2347 KDITINKQKYTMTSG

-2373 NSYKLLNSLVTAN
+2373 NSYKLLNGLVTSN

-2401 KIYSYATEQI
+2401 KVYSYATEQI

-2594 TIYKDGTFKY
+2594 TIYKDGTFKF

>member
-8 KKRKEQEN
+8 KKREEQEN

-58 ANTAQKTTTNLTEAD
+58 ANTAPKTTTNLTEAD

-160 TLGTEVTK
+160 TLGTEVVK

-192 GEDEYADKVRKNA
+192 GKDEYADKVRKNA

-224 SILGSKGKEMAQS
+224 SILGSKGKEMAES
-237 LGYVAGTAAIGA
+237 LGYVAGTAAIGT

-285 VTEAY
+285 ITEAY

-349 NKMAKTLVQSGLMAT
+349 NKMVKTLVQSGLMAT

-404 WMGAL
+404 WMGTL

-427 DYLTGEKWETT
+427 DYLTGGKWEIT
-438 QKNETPELP
+438 QKNETPESP

-461 DTKTAQNQNIS
+461 DAKTAQNQNMS
-472 QINNANNNNLK
+472 QISDTNENNLK

-531 ELQTNSKYQDNL
+531 ELQTNSTYQDNL

-666 FNNTQTNQESLF
+666 LNNTQTNQESLF

-699 PNVDILRK
+699 PNIDENQIK
-707 SASKYLNNSEQA
+707 SVYGRNNLN
-719 HKFVQILEKISQDK
+719 
-733 NVEIRFNAD
+733 
-742 LKTPE
+742 
-747 GKIANVSYSNGVIT
+747 
-761 INPNSTRA
+761 
-769 GEFIAIHELT
+769 
-779 HAIGTDSMKNIIETY
+779 
-794 RKSNPEFNTSV
+794 
-805 EKLLQNY
+805 
-812 NSTEITEEALSDV
+812 
-825 SAQLFG
+825 
-831 NQEFINNIAQ
+831 
-841 TNPNIFQK
+841 
-849 IYSEIKYLWHQF
+849 
-861 RGYKN
+861 
-866 QNQFIEDL
+866 
-874 YYKWTQAYNSNN
+874 
-886 KLNNSENYLITQN
+886 
-899 NKGKYVKADR
+899 
-909 QVITGNNP
+909 
-917 LEWETQVEN
+917 N
-926 YINDNIRQGKDVQVT
+926 YINKNNF
-941 TENGDILTITKD
+941 E
-953 TSGKA
+953 
-958 KFRNQITDKYGNT
+958 QI
-971 RYLNNKEF
+971 
-979 LSKLTAETHIDELAQ
+979 
-994 ISQKINKNPIPDYKK
+994 YKK
-1009 HKFAKDGFD
+1009 
-1018 YRSAYFEDFDGQY
+1018 
-1031 YKITMSVGK
+1031 
-1040 NGNIDTIYNI
+1040 
-1050 GKMDKKNRSKSS
+1050 
-1062 LVAQRPSD
+1062 
-1070 KNITS
+1070 
-1075 NEELTSTNSI
+1075 NEELDFNEGIQYSNVANSSI
-1085 PSSNKDV
+1085 KDSITPQNENV
-1092 NTTTKYSIQESE
+1092 NTTTKYSMQESE
-1104 NNSGSFSMQ
+1104 NNSGSFS
-1113 DNQGRTLTKE
+1113 
-1123 QQEYFKDSKIKD
+1123 I
-1135 RNGLLMTVY
+1135 
-1144 HGTNN
+1144 
-1149 DFNIFD
+1149 
-1155 KQYVSKNTKN
+1155 
-1165 AGFYGDGFYFTPDK
+1165 
-1179 ESARQYGK
+1179 
-1187 SLKEVYLDIKNPFS
+1187 
-1201 FSELSKYNGEDYY
+1201 
-1214 SDYVKIKNLVELNSE
+1214 NSQ
-1229 WGNIPVK
+1229 N
-1236 FNDKNTWGDIYEDVK
+1236 
-1251 AMLDGNK
+1251 NK
-1258 TDEEIDNL
+1258 TWQDYL
-1266 MYDKYG
+1266 
-1272 EISEKINDR
+1272 EK
-1281 LYNYSKRNN
+1281 N
-1290 YKTLS
+1290 YKT
-1295 QVLEEN
+1295 
-1301 GYDGIINRETPENS
+1301 
-1315 TEIVAFNSNQIK
+1315 A
-1327 NVDNT
+1327 
-1332 NPTDNPDIRYSQNNG
+1332 
-1347 TWQSYL
+1347 
-1353 DKNFKPTGTRTNMQD
+1353 GTRTNMQD

-1381 VRDILSRNGT
+1381 VRDILSRNGS

-1429 ILKQNKLKTLMQESN
+1429 ILKQSKLKTLMQESN
-1444 NNTDKLHGLPIET
+1444 NNTDKLHELPIET

-1470 ILQSSTDENSV
+1470 ILQSSTDKNSV

-1665 QLEQADARIMSSTP
+1665 QLERADARIMSSTP

-1815 DTELN
+1815 DVELSN
-1820 KNLNKV
+1820 NLNKV

-1967 LKAGYAKA
+1967 LKAGYTKA

-1987 DTMTDKQL
+1987 DTITDKQL

-2071 RKGNITFNTYID
+2071 RKGNITVNTYID

-2136 TYSLDWLAPSGIPLF
+2136 TYSLDWLAPAGIPLF

-2347 KEITINKQKYTMTSG
+2347 KDITINKQKYTMTSG
-2362 EYSKYKKQYGE
+2362 EHSKYKKQYGE

-2401 KIYSYATEQI
+2401 KVYSYATEQI
-2411 KVDYAKQNGLEYE
+2411 KVDYAKQNELEYE

-2436 KVNGNTS
+2436 KVDGNTS

-2528 TVNGSKKKKVWNYIE
+2528 TVSGSKKKKVWNYIE

>member
-8 KKRKEQEN
+8 KKREEQEN
-16 MEMSYSQENN
+16 METSYSQENN

-58 ANTAQKTTTNLTEAD
+58 ANTAPKTTTNLTEAD

-98 KFENLQQKGNEILQD
+98 KFNNLQQKGNEILQD

-237 LGYVAGTAAIGA
+237 LGYVAGTAAIGT

-285 VTEAY
+285 ITEAY

-349 NKMAKTLVQSGLMAT
+349 NKMVKTLVQSGLMAT

-404 WMGAL
+404 WMGTL

-438 QKNETPELP
+438 QKNETPESP
-447 QNVQNNIEQQTIQT
+447 QNVQNNIEQQTVQT
-461 DTKTAQNQNIS
+461 DTKTAQNQNIQETKPNGINTLIKELDYFETAKKYNIDTKNDTVQSIARVTNERGIKARYDADVFNDNS
-472 QINNANNNNLK
+472 QNA
-483 NTAINEI
+483 IW
-490 NNSKISEQAKKD
+490 KISKD
-502 MLNAI
+502 N
-507 NGMENVDEESYNNIK
+507 NG
-522 QTLNEINKN
+522 
-531 ELQTNSKYQDNL
+531 
-543 ERRKNYVKYKDDINT
+543 
-558 YDNSAVE
+558 
-565 EVLSIIPTNRNG
+565 
-577 KRTVN
+577 
-582 QWLQVA
+582 
-588 DEIGKRISGKS
+588 
-599 NAEIQEI
+599 
-606 AYKSWFENQ
+606 
-615 PTKNI
+615 
-620 TQYDSARKTSIG
+620 
-632 FQKLNS
+632 
-638 DMWVNKINEAVLK
+638 
-651 ERTRLENTTNSQQVN
+651 NTTR
-666 FNNTQTNQESLF
+666 E
-678 EDILNNKELPM
+678 
-689 QSYIYEKSDN
+689 
-699 PNVDILRK
+699 
-707 SASKYLNNSEQA
+707 
-719 HKFVQILEKISQDK
+719 
-733 NVEIRFNAD
+733 
-742 LKTPE
+742 
-747 GKIANVSYSNGVIT
+747 VI
-761 INPNSTRA
+761 INPNADTKKSL
-769 GEFIAIHELT
+769 ENIAIHELT
-779 HAIGTDSMKNIIETY
+779 HDLEGTEQYNKLRDLILEYDKTKSGYQEARQSLEKLYSNVYDKNSE
-794 RKSNPEFNTSV
+794 EFNTLVDSEAV
-805 EKLLQNY
+805 ADILGSKL
-812 NSTEITEEALSDV
+812 
-825 SAQLFG
+825 G
-831 NQEFINNIAQ
+831 NQEFVNNLTIKNKNLGQRIYSWVIDKLNRLNAKLGYKSE
-841 TNPNIFQK
+841 K
-849 IYSEIKYLWHQF
+849 IYWTDV
-861 RGYKN
+861 KN
-866 QNQFIEDL
+866 KFENAFKQEYQGLD
-874 YYKWTQAYNSNN
+874 TN
-886 KLNNSENYLITQN
+886 KTKLSIQQN
-899 NKGKYVKADR
+899 NNGKYVKADR
-909 QVITGNNP
+909 QVITGNDS
-917 LEWETQVEN
+917 LKWETQVEN
-926 YINDNIRQGKDVQVT
+926 YINNNIRQGKDVQVE
-941 TENGDILTITKD
+941 TESGDILTITKD
-953 TSGKA
+953 TAGKA
-958 KFRNQITDKYGNT
+958 KFRNKITDKNGNT

-979 LSKLTAETHIDELAQ
+979 LSKLTAETHVDELAQ
-994 ISQKINKNPIPDYKK
+994 ISQKINKKPIPDYKN
-1009 HKFAKDGFD
+1009 HKFARDGFD

-1040 NGNIDTIYNI
+1040 NGSIDTIYNI

-1075 NEELTSTNSI
+1075 NEDITSINSI
-1085 PSSNKDV
+1085 APIKDDV
-1092 NTTTKYSIQESE
+1092 NTTTKYSMQESE
-1104 NNSGSFSMQ
+1104 NNSGSFNFDKNVKRYEDLQEANAIKFNKKTDGTINIEITNDNELINQLSVNSKDNALKQLGSDIANYIYDNATEDSKTIRLKQTKNIEVHDTSHKGKQLEIIKKTNPML
-1113 DNQGRTLTKE
+1113 DDYHVGIRNVEDIKAFNEVVNDEDSFVWGDFTREDAKKALKEGKITVYSSYPINQGTFVST
-1123 QQEYFKDSKIKD
+1123 SKIQAEQYAGGKGNKIYSKTIPLEEVAWI
-1135 RNGLLMTVY
+1135 NGDE
-1144 HGTNN
+1144 G
-1149 DFNIFD
+1149 
-1155 KQYVSKNTKN
+1155 QYANTTTRYSKNNQTWQ
-1165 AGFYGDGFYFTPDK
+1165 D
-1179 ESARQYGK
+1179 
-1187 SLKEVYLDIKNPFS
+1187 YL
-1201 FSELSKYNGEDYY
+1201 
-1214 SDYVKIKNLVELNSE
+1214 
-1229 WGNIPVK
+1229 
-1236 FNDKNTWGDIYEDVK
+1236 
-1251 AMLDGNK
+1251 
-1258 TDEEIDNL
+1258 
-1266 MYDKYG
+1266 
-1272 EISEKINDR
+1272 EK
-1281 LYNYSKRNN
+1281 N
-1290 YKTLS
+1290 YKT
-1295 QVLEEN
+1295 
-1301 GYDGIINRETPENS
+1301 
-1315 TEIVAFNSNQIK
+1315 A
-1327 NVDNT
+1327 
-1332 NPTDNPDIRYSQNNG
+1332 
-1347 TWQSYL
+1347 
-1353 DKNFKPTGTRTNMQD
+1353 GTRTNLEDIRIAPKAKKD
-1368 ILVSKATN
+1368 ILATSELTTAKQNVKN
-1376 NNKER
+1376 N
-1381 VRDILSRNGT
+1381 S
-1391 FSEQVDKYIAD
+1391 
-1402 KLPSGDFLY
+1402 
-1411 LGETPTVLQ
+1411 
-1420 NLGLPNNEV
+1420 
-1429 ILKQNKLKTLMQESN
+1429 KQNK
-1444 NNTDKLHGLPIET
+1444 T
-1457 IKKIPEAIANPLN
+1457 IKQDN
-1470 ILQSSTDENSV
+1470 IQTEKNSLP
-1481 VIITDLADANE
+1481 TAKSK
-1492 RPIIASIEVNYDGQI
+1492 AS
-1507 GNIDFLSNRLT
+1507 
-1518 SAYGKNNYDRFMK
+1518 
-1531 TEIAKGNLL
+1531 
-1540 YDIDEG
+1540 
-1546 IIKEL
+1546 
-1551 PATRLQSPK
+1551 ATQ
-1560 GISSFVDTNNNVS
+1560 
-1573 TINSSI
+1573 
-1579 SQNNDSVKSNTI
+1579 
-1591 ITNNYAQQ
+1591 
-1599 IQNDTHKNQNVAP
+1599 
-1612 SVANNSL
+1612 SL

-1665 QLEQADARIMSSTP
+1665 QLERADARIMSSTP

-1781 NIRVINN
+1781 NIRVTNN

-1851 ANPRTHIRNITGNVA
+1851 ANPKTHIRNITGNVA

-1967 LKAGYAKA
+1967 LKAGYTKA

-1987 DTMTDKQL
+1987 DTITDKQL

-2071 RKGNITFNTYID
+2071 RKGNITVNTYID

-2136 TYSLDWLAPSGIPLF
+2136 TYSLDWLAPAGIPLF

>member
-8 KKRKEQEN
+8 KKREEQEN
-16 MEMSYSQENN
+16 VEILHSQENN

-58 ANTAQKTTTNLTEAD
+58 ANTVQKTTTNLTEAD

-86 TLNLNKMQAQQQ
+86 TLNLNQMQAQQQ
-98 KFENLQQKGNEILQD
+98 KFDNLQQKGNEILQD

-147 FGDITKTVLDTGA
+147 FGDITKTVLDTSA
-160 TLGTEVTK
+160 TLGTEVVK

-192 GEDEYADKVRKNA
+192 GNDEYADRVRKNA
-205 QVSLVDKYTKPL
+205 QVNLVDKYTKPV

-237 LGYVAGTAAIGA
+237 LGYVAGTAAIGT

-285 VTEAY
+285 ITEAY

-334 ALDEVVVQG
+334 ALDKVVVQG
-343 LSRNIK
+343 LSKNIK
-349 NKMAKTLVQSGLMAT
+349 NKMVKTLVQSGLMAT

-369 EVVSGVV
+369 EIVSGVV

-404 WMGAL
+404 WMGVL
-409 TSVIAQAPST
+409 TSAIAQAPST

-427 DYLTGEKWETT
+427 DYLTGEKLETT

-447 QNVQNNIEQQTIQT
+447 QNVQNNIEQQTIQI
-461 DTKTAQNQNIS
+461 DTKTAQNQNMS
-472 QINNANNNNLK
+472 QISDTNENNLK

-531 ELQTNSKYQDNL
+531 ELQTNLTYQDNL

-666 FNNTQTNQESLF
+666 FDNTQTTQESLLK
-678 EDILNNKELPM
+678 DILNNKVANNLETLYNNTKIGETTTIPVETILSIQNNEGGYRTETQINNLKKDIEKNGITTPIEIYRKNDGTFAIENGNHRLKIAQELGIKDIPVKM
-689 QSYIYEKSDN
+689 VESWENIGISTKNATKDFTQEYGGVYDDRITEKNSNIDEERWNRERSRSGDNNQFGDSGRTRRNAELYETKSYSNEQTSINE
-699 PNVDILRK
+699 
-707 SASKYLNNSEQA
+707 SKRNNSEQ
-719 HKFVQILEKISQDK
+719 
-733 NVEIRFNAD
+733 
-742 LKTPE
+742 LK
-747 GKIANVSYSNGVIT
+747 
-761 INPNSTRA
+761 
-769 GEFIAIHELT
+769 
-779 HAIGTDSMKNIIETY
+779 
-794 RKSNPEFNTSV
+794 NPE
-805 EKLLQNY
+805 
-812 NSTEITEEALSDV
+812 
-825 SAQLFG
+825 
-831 NQEFINNIAQ
+831 
-841 TNPNIFQK
+841 
-849 IYSEIKYLWHQF
+849 
-861 RGYKN
+861 
-866 QNQFIEDL
+866 
-874 YYKWTQAYNSNN
+874 
-886 KLNNSENYLITQN
+886 
-899 NKGKYVKADR
+899 KG
-909 QVITGNNP
+909 
-917 LEWETQVEN
+917 
-926 YINDNIRQGKDVQVT
+926 
-941 TENGDILTITKD
+941 
-953 TSGKA
+953 
-958 KFRNQITDKYGNT
+958 
-971 RYLNNKEF
+971 
-979 LSKLTAETHIDELAQ
+979 
-994 ISQKINKNPIPDYKK
+994 
-1009 HKFAKDGFD
+1009 
-1018 YRSAYFEDFDGQY
+1018 
-1031 YKITMSVGK
+1031 
-1040 NGNIDTIYNI
+1040 
-1050 GKMDKKNRSKSS
+1050 SS
-1062 LVAQRPSD
+1062 
-1070 KNITS
+1070 
-1075 NEELTSTNSI
+1075 SI
-1085 PSSNKDV
+1085 
-1092 NTTTKYSIQESE
+1092 
-1104 NNSGSFSMQ
+1104 
-1113 DNQGRTLTKE
+1113 
-1123 QQEYFKDSKIKD
+1123 
-1135 RNGLLMTVY
+1135 
-1144 HGTNN
+1144 
-1149 DFNIFD
+1149 
-1155 KQYVSKNTKN
+1155 
-1165 AGFYGDGFYFTPDK
+1165 
-1179 ESARQYGK
+1179 
-1187 SLKEVYLDIKNPFS
+1187 
-1201 FSELSKYNGEDYY
+1201 
-1214 SDYVKIKNLVELNSE
+1214 
-1229 WGNIPVK
+1229 
-1236 FNDKNTWGDIYEDVK
+1236 
-1251 AMLDGNK
+1251 
-1258 TDEEIDNL
+1258 
-1266 MYDKYG
+1266 
-1272 EISEKINDR
+1272 
-1281 LYNYSKRNN
+1281 
-1290 YKTLS
+1290 
-1295 QVLEEN
+1295 
-1301 GYDGIINRETPENS
+1301 
-1315 TEIVAFNSNQIK
+1315 
-1327 NVDNT
+1327 
-1332 NPTDNPDIRYSQNNG
+1332 
-1347 TWQSYL
+1347 
-1353 DKNFKPTGTRTNMQD
+1353 GTRTNMQD

-1381 VRDILSRNGT
+1381 VRDILSRNGS

-1429 ILKQNKLKTLMQESN
+1429 ILKQSKLKTLMQESN

-1665 QLEQADARIMSSTP
+1665 QLERADARIMSSTP

-1767 ARRKGGKISKDENG
+1767 ARRKGGKINKDENG

-1796 VELFNLTPEMIQN
+1796 VELFNLTPEMIKN

-1820 KNLNKV
+1820 NNLNKV

-1851 ANPRTHIRNITGNVA
+1851 ANPRTHIRNIIGNVA

-1987 DTMTDKQL
+1987 DTITDKQL

-2030 SKFILDSTL
+2030 SKFILDATL

-2057 VGLVKSAIYDTVQL
+2057 VGLVKSAINDTVQL
-2071 RKGNITFNTYID
+2071 RKGNITVNTYID

-2160 QAQKEKKTSSSDED
+2160 QDQKEKKTSSSDED

-2338 KAVLPDSIN
+2338 SSVLPDSIN
-2347 KEITINKQKYTMTSG
+2347 KDITINKQKYTMTSG

-2373 NSYKLLNSLVTAN
+2373 NSYKLLNGLVTSN

-2436 KVNGNTS
+2436 KVDGNTS

-2528 TVNGSKKKKVWNYIE
+2528 TVSGSKKKKVWNYIE

>member
-8 KKRKEQEN
+8 KKREEQEN

-58 ANTAQKTTTNLTEAD
+58 ANTAPKTTTNLTEAD

-160 TLGTEVTK
+160 TLGTEVVK

-192 GEDEYADKVRKNA
+192 GKDEYADKVRKNA

-224 SILGSKGKEMAQS
+224 SILGSKGKEMAES
-237 LGYVAGTAAIGA
+237 LGYVAGTAAIGT

-285 VTEAY
+285 ITEAY

-349 NKMAKTLVQSGLMAT
+349 NKMVKTLVQSGLMAT

-409 TSVIAQAPST
+409 TSVIAQTPST

-427 DYLTGEKWETT
+427 DYLTGKKWETT
-438 QKNETPELP
+438 QKNETPGLP

-483 NTAINEI
+483 NTAINEVNSGQTTQNQKI
-490 NNSKISEQAKKD
+490 PQLNN
-502 MLNAI
+502 
-507 NGMENVDEESYNNIK
+507 
-522 QTLNEINKN
+522 
-531 ELQTNSKYQDNL
+531 
-543 ERRKNYVKYKDDINT
+543 
-558 YDNSAVE
+558 
-565 EVLSIIPTNRNG
+565 
-577 KRTVN
+577 
-582 QWLQVA
+582 
-588 DEIGKRISGKS
+588 
-599 NAEIQEI
+599 
-606 AYKSWFENQ
+606 
-615 PTKNI
+615 
-620 TQYDSARKTSIG
+620 
-632 FQKLNS
+632 
-638 DMWVNKINEAVLK
+638 
-651 ERTRLENTTNSQQVN
+651 
-666 FNNTQTNQESLF
+666 
-678 EDILNNKELPM
+678 ILNNKELPM

-733 NVEIRFNAD
+733 NVEIRFDAD

-747 GKIANVSYSNGVIT
+747 GKIANGSYSNGVIT

-779 HAIGTDSMKNIIETY
+779 HAIGTKQMENIIEKY
-794 RKSNPEFNTSV
+794 SKSNIEFNEETK
-805 EKLLQNY
+805 KLLQNY
-812 NSTEITEEALSDV
+812 SNTEMNEEALADISG
-825 SAQLFG
+825 QLFG
-831 NQEFINNIAQ
+831 TQEFINNISQ
-841 TNPNIFQK
+841 NNPNVFQR

-861 RGYKN
+861 KGYKT
-866 QNQFIEDL
+866 QDQFIDDL

-886 KLNNSENYLITQN
+886 KLNNTENYHVSENFSSEIDKALNNKLQANTQVKARDYTPQILVDNGVDNLPMLITQRHIKSTIYTLQEAENLGLPTKNVNYHGLGKDLLIKAIDNLDSPQAIYKTSEN
-899 NKGKYVKADR
+899 NYLVVTEFKDNNGKEI
-909 QVITGNNP
+909 VIPIQINGNGRYNNVFIDENQIKSVYGRNN
-917 LEWETQVEN
+917 LNN
-926 YINDNIRQGKDVQVT
+926 YINKNNF
-941 TENGDILTITKD
+941 E
-953 TSGKA
+953 
-958 KFRNQITDKYGNT
+958 QI
-971 RYLNNKEF
+971 
-979 LSKLTAETHIDELAQ
+979 
-994 ISQKINKNPIPDYKK
+994 YKK
-1009 HKFAKDGFD
+1009 
-1018 YRSAYFEDFDGQY
+1018 
-1031 YKITMSVGK
+1031 
-1040 NGNIDTIYNI
+1040 
-1050 GKMDKKNRSKSS
+1050 
-1062 LVAQRPSD
+1062 
-1070 KNITS
+1070 
-1075 NEELTSTNSI
+1075 NEELDFNEGIQYSNVANSSI
-1085 PSSNKDV
+1085 KDSITPQNENV
-1092 NTTTKYSIQESE
+1092 NTTTKYSMQESE

-1187 SLKEVYLDIKNPFS
+1187 SSKEVYLDIKNPFS

-1214 SDYVKIKNLVELNSE
+1214 SDYVQIKNLVELNSE

-1272 EISEKINDR
+1272 EISEKINDK

-1429 ILKQNKLKTLMQESN
+1429 ILKQSKLKTLMQESN

-1573 TINSSI
+1573 TISNSI

-1599 IQNDTHKNQNVAP
+1599 TQNDTHKNQNVAP

-1665 QLEQADARIMSSTP
+1665 QLERADARIMSSTP

-1987 DTMTDKQL
+1987 DTITDKQL

-2045 INVAKAGLEYSP
+2045 INVTKAGLEYSP
-2057 VGLVKSAIYDTVQL
+2057 VGLVKSAINDTVQL
-2071 RKGNITFNTYID
+2071 RKGNITVNTYID

-2125 SQNYSVKIGDN
+2125 SQNYSVTIGDN

>member
-8 KKRKEQEN
+8 KKREEQEN

-58 ANTAQKTTTNLTEAD
+58 ANTAPKTTTNLTEAD

-160 TLGTEVTK
+160 TLGTEVVK

-192 GEDEYADKVRKNA
+192 GKDEYADKVRKNA

-224 SILGSKGKEMAQS
+224 SILGSKGKEMAES
-237 LGYVAGTAAIGA
+237 LGYVAGTAAIGT

-285 VTEAY
+285 ITEAY

-349 NKMAKTLVQSGLMAT
+349 NKMVKTLVQSGLMAT

-409 TSVIAQAPST
+409 TSVIAQTPST

-427 DYLTGEKWETT
+427 DYLTGKKWETT
-438 QKNETPELP
+438 QKNETPGLP

-483 NTAINEI
+483 NTAINEVNSGQTTQNQKI
-490 NNSKISEQAKKD
+490 PQLNN
-502 MLNAI
+502 
-507 NGMENVDEESYNNIK
+507 
-522 QTLNEINKN
+522 
-531 ELQTNSKYQDNL
+531 
-543 ERRKNYVKYKDDINT
+543 
-558 YDNSAVE
+558 
-565 EVLSIIPTNRNG
+565 
-577 KRTVN
+577 
-582 QWLQVA
+582 
-588 DEIGKRISGKS
+588 
-599 NAEIQEI
+599 
-606 AYKSWFENQ
+606 
-615 PTKNI
+615 
-620 TQYDSARKTSIG
+620 
-632 FQKLNS
+632 
-638 DMWVNKINEAVLK
+638 
-651 ERTRLENTTNSQQVN
+651 
-666 FNNTQTNQESLF
+666 
-678 EDILNNKELPM
+678 ILNNKELPM

-733 NVEIRFNAD
+733 NVEIRFDAD

-747 GKIANVSYSNGVIT
+747 GKIANGSYSNGVIT

-779 HAIGTDSMKNIIETY
+779 HAIGTKQMENIIEKY
-794 RKSNPEFNTSV
+794 SKSNIEFNEETK
-805 EKLLQNY
+805 KLLQNY
-812 NSTEITEEALSDV
+812 SNTEMNEEALADISG
-825 SAQLFG
+825 QLFG
-831 NQEFINNIAQ
+831 TQEFINNISQ
-841 TNPNIFQK
+841 NNPNVFQR

-861 RGYKN
+861 KGYKT
-866 QNQFIEDL
+866 QDQFIDDL

-886 KLNNSENYLITQN
+886 KLNNTENYHVSENFSSEIDKALNNKLQANTQVKARDYTPQILVDNGVDNLPMLITQRHIKSTIYTLQEAENLGLPTKNVNYHGLGKDLLIKAIDNLDSPQAIYKTSEN
-899 NKGKYVKADR
+899 NYLVVTEFKDNNGKEI
-909 QVITGNNP
+909 VIPIQINGNGRYNNVFIDENQIKSVYGRNN
-917 LEWETQVEN
+917 LNN
-926 YINDNIRQGKDVQVT
+926 YINKNNF
-941 TENGDILTITKD
+941 E
-953 TSGKA
+953 
-958 KFRNQITDKYGNT
+958 QI
-971 RYLNNKEF
+971 
-979 LSKLTAETHIDELAQ
+979 
-994 ISQKINKNPIPDYKK
+994 YKK
-1009 HKFAKDGFD
+1009 
-1018 YRSAYFEDFDGQY
+1018 
-1031 YKITMSVGK
+1031 
-1040 NGNIDTIYNI
+1040 
-1050 GKMDKKNRSKSS
+1050 
-1062 LVAQRPSD
+1062 
-1070 KNITS
+1070 
-1075 NEELTSTNSI
+1075 NEELDFNEGIQYSNVANSSI
-1085 PSSNKDV
+1085 KDSITPQNENV
-1092 NTTTKYSIQESE
+1092 NTTTKYSMQESE

-1113 DNQGRTLTKE
+1113 DKRFDVTGNENLNNASTLFFNTREDGVYYVQAVNNSGEITYDGTFINKHSLE
-1123 QQEYFKDSKIKD
+1123 KTLGANIAEYIVNNSES
-1135 RNGLLMTVY
+1135 
-1144 HGTNN
+1144 TNN
-1149 DFNIFD
+1149 EI
-1155 KQYVSKNTKN
+1155 YLESSK
-1165 AGFYGDGFYFTPDK
+1165 
-1179 ESARQYGK
+1179 
-1187 SLKEVYLDIKNPFS
+1187 
-1201 FSELSKYNGEDYY
+1201 
-1214 SDYVKIKNLVELNSE
+1214 VE
-1229 WGNIPVK
+1229 
-1236 FNDKNTWGDIYEDVK
+1236 
-1251 AMLDGNK
+1251 NK
-1258 TDEEIDNL
+1258 TDYMMTHRPSQEYGNGSNFERNMDGVFEHPEWYVNMREDYNIESLNALKKVRNKPDAEIMIYRATPGNEINFGDWVTPSRKYAELHNNSQLDGKGNILKLKVKAKDILWGGDDINEFGYFPDNN
-1266 MYDKYG
+1266 KY
-1272 EISEKINDR
+1272 SQDNKTWQDYLEK
-1281 LYNYSKRNN
+1281 N
-1290 YKTLS
+1290 YK
-1295 QVLEEN
+1295 
-1301 GYDGIINRETPENS
+1301 I
-1315 TEIVAFNSNQIK
+1315 A
-1327 NVDNT
+1327 
-1332 NPTDNPDIRYSQNNG
+1332 
-1347 TWQSYL
+1347 
-1353 DKNFKPTGTRTNMQD
+1353 GTRTNLED
-1368 ILVSKATN
+1368 IRIAPKAKKN
-1376 NNKER
+1376 
-1381 VRDILSRNGT
+1381 ILAT
-1391 FSEQVDKYIAD
+1391 SELTTA
-1402 KLPSGDFLY
+1402 
-1411 LGETPTVLQ
+1411 
-1420 NLGLPNNEV
+1420 
-1429 ILKQNKLKTLMQESN
+1429 KQNK
-1444 NNTDKLHGLPIET
+1444 T
-1457 IKKIPEAIANPLN
+1457 IKQDN
-1470 ILQSSTDENSV
+1470 IQTEKNSLP
-1481 VIITDLADANE
+1481 TAKSK
-1492 RPIIASIEVNYDGQI
+1492 AS
-1507 GNIDFLSNRLT
+1507 
-1518 SAYGKNNYDRFMK
+1518 
-1531 TEIAKGNLL
+1531 
-1540 YDIDEG
+1540 
-1546 IIKEL
+1546 
-1551 PATRLQSPK
+1551 ATQ
-1560 GISSFVDTNNNVS
+1560 
-1573 TINSSI
+1573 
-1579 SQNNDSVKSNTI
+1579 
-1591 ITNNYAQQ
+1591 
-1599 IQNDTHKNQNVAP
+1599 
-1612 SVANNSL
+1612 SL

-1665 QLEQADARIMSSTP
+1665 QLERADARIMSSTP

-1767 ARRKGGKISKDENG
+1767 ARRKGGKINKDENG

-1820 KNLNKV
+1820 NNLNKV

-1851 ANPRTHIRNITGNVA
+1851 ANPRTHIRNITGNLA

-1875 KVAGVIEGVANKIN
+1875 KVAGVIEGVTNKIN

-1940 KSDVMENTVGKMF
+1940 KSNVMENTVGKMF

-1987 DTMTDKQL
+1987 DTITDKQL

-2057 VGLVKSAIYDTVQL
+2057 VGLVKSAINDTVQL
-2071 RKGNITFNTYID
+2071 RKGNITVNTYID

-2125 SQNYSVKIGDN
+2125 SQNYSVTIGDN

-2174 ELYNKAINTATNIL
+2174 EIYNKAINTATNIL

-2307 FENAV
+2307 FENAA

-2568 QIVNYINSLPKTQQ
+2568 QIVNYINSLPKTKQ

-2594 TIYKDGTFKY
+2594 TIYKDGTFKF

>member
-8 KKRKEQEN
+8 KKREEQEN
-16 MEMSYSQENN
+16 METSYSQENN

-58 ANTAQKTTTNLTEAD
+58 ANTAPKTTTNLTEAD

-98 KFENLQQKGNEILQD
+98 KFNNLQQKGNEELKSGAKLINEKQKNFNNFKNDAKIIGSNLKDSALSGGFQLLKTVGMMEDNAYNTQVDMRRILLENTINEREKIGLSTDELKEELNNSSLYKKSDVKPFYQE
-113 KNNKIY
+113 KINKINQRMAENTEKASNPVTKKIAGLSQSLGNNVVGGAVTAINPTAGFAYFTGSAMGSYY
-119 DVDYIYSDLGIDN
+119 DEAVNERGMSDREARNYATIMGLMEGETDKYLAAENIK
-132 GKVFKKSSAFKDGYD
+132 GLRKIMEGTGLKKSLES
-147 FGDITKTVLDTGA
+147 FGL
-160 TLGTEVTK
+160 E
-168 GVANIG
+168 IG
-174 ENIGDL
+174 ENFVQEAVMPAINEL
-180 ASYGIA
+180 ATKGIA
-186 GVADLL
+186 GNEHLKYDFRTANGWKELARDSLSDGIDGALSAILL
-192 GEDEYADKVRKNA
+192 GGTTRGVASCVNLTNKARNGGKI
-205 QVSLVDKYTKPL
+205 
-217 SSKIDKN
+217 SKQEI
-224 SILGSKGKEMAQS
+224 
-237 LGYVAGTAAIGA
+237 
-249 ATGGTAGILGKTA
+249 KTA
-262 EGAAKAAN
+262 ISDAQK
-270 IATTATTFASSMGSG
+270 SG
-285 VTEAY
+285 VDVET
-290 QNGATDQ
+290 
-297 EALAYGIIS
+297 
-306 GIGEAGSELM
+306 
-316 FGGLGK
+316 
-322 VFGKVGFNPTGG
+322 
-334 ALDEVVVQG
+334 
-343 LSRNIK
+343 
-349 NKMAKTLVQSGLMAT
+349 
-364 GEGIE
+364 
-369 EVVSGVV
+369 
-376 SAIGKKATFMKEEDL
+376 
-391 KNILKDEN
+391 ILKDKIQEN
-399 LAEQF
+399 ARKRVLNLE
-404 WMGAL
+404 
-409 TSVIAQAPST
+409 
-419 ISSIKNKT
+419 
-427 DYLTGEKWETT
+427 
-438 QKNETPELP
+438 NETPELS
-447 QNVQNNIEQQTIQT
+447 QNAQNNIEQQTIQT
-461 DTKTAQNQNIS
+461 DTKIAQNQNMS
-472 QINNANNNNLK
+472 QISDTNENNLK

-507 NGMENVDEESYNNIK
+507 NSMENVDEESYNNIK

-531 ELQTNSKYQDNL
+531 ELQTNSTYQDNL
-543 ERRKNYVKYKDDINT
+543 ERRKIYVKYKDDINT

-666 FNNTQTNQESLF
+666 FNNTQTNQESLLK
-678 EDILNNKELPM
+678 DILNNKVDNNLETLYNNTKIGETTIIPVETILSIQNSEGGYRTETQINNLKKDIEKNGITTPIEIYRKNNGTFAIENGNHRLKIAQELGIKDIPVKM
-689 QSYIYEKSDN
+689 VESWENIGVSTKNATKDFTQEYGGVYDDRITEKNSNIDEGRWNRERSRSGNNNQFGDSGRTRRNAELYETKSYSNEQTSINE
-699 PNVDILRK
+699 
-707 SASKYLNNSEQA
+707 SKRNNSEQ
-719 HKFVQILEKISQDK
+719 
-733 NVEIRFNAD
+733 
-742 LKTPE
+742 LK
-747 GKIANVSYSNGVIT
+747 
-761 INPNSTRA
+761 
-769 GEFIAIHELT
+769 
-779 HAIGTDSMKNIIETY
+779 
-794 RKSNPEFNTSV
+794 NPE
-805 EKLLQNY
+805 K
-812 NSTEITEEALSDV
+812 
-825 SAQLFG
+825 
-831 NQEFINNIAQ
+831 
-841 TNPNIFQK
+841 
-849 IYSEIKYLWHQF
+849 
-861 RGYKN
+861 
-866 QNQFIEDL
+866 
-874 YYKWTQAYNSNN
+874 
-886 KLNNSENYLITQN
+886 
-899 NKGKYVKADR
+899 
-909 QVITGNNP
+909 
-917 LEWETQVEN
+917 
-926 YINDNIRQGKDVQVT
+926 
-941 TENGDILTITKD
+941 
-953 TSGKA
+953 
-958 KFRNQITDKYGNT
+958 
-971 RYLNNKEF
+971 
-979 LSKLTAETHIDELAQ
+979 
-994 ISQKINKNPIPDYKK
+994 
-1009 HKFAKDGFD
+1009 
-1018 YRSAYFEDFDGQY
+1018 
-1031 YKITMSVGK
+1031 
-1040 NGNIDTIYNI
+1040 
-1050 GKMDKKNRSKSS
+1050 
-1062 LVAQRPSD
+1062 
-1070 KNITS
+1070 
-1075 NEELTSTNSI
+1075 
-1085 PSSNKDV
+1085 
-1092 NTTTKYSIQESE
+1092 
-1104 NNSGSFSMQ
+1104 GSFS
-1113 DNQGRTLTKE
+1113 
-1123 QQEYFKDSKIKD
+1123 I
-1135 RNGLLMTVY
+1135 
-1144 HGTNN
+1144 
-1149 DFNIFD
+1149 
-1155 KQYVSKNTKN
+1155 
-1165 AGFYGDGFYFTPDK
+1165 
-1179 ESARQYGK
+1179 
-1187 SLKEVYLDIKNPFS
+1187 
-1201 FSELSKYNGEDYY
+1201 
-1214 SDYVKIKNLVELNSE
+1214 
-1229 WGNIPVK
+1229 
-1236 FNDKNTWGDIYEDVK
+1236 
-1251 AMLDGNK
+1251 
-1258 TDEEIDNL
+1258 
-1266 MYDKYG
+1266 
-1272 EISEKINDR
+1272 
-1281 LYNYSKRNN
+1281 
-1290 YKTLS
+1290 
-1295 QVLEEN
+1295 
-1301 GYDGIINRETPENS
+1301 
-1315 TEIVAFNSNQIK
+1315 
-1327 NVDNT
+1327 
-1332 NPTDNPDIRYSQNNG
+1332 
-1347 TWQSYL
+1347 
-1353 DKNFKPTGTRTNMQD
+1353 GTRTNLEDIRIAPKAKKD
-1368 ILVSKATN
+1368 ILAISELTTAKQNVKN
-1376 NNKER
+1376 N
-1381 VRDILSRNGT
+1381 S
-1391 FSEQVDKYIAD
+1391 
-1402 KLPSGDFLY
+1402 
-1411 LGETPTVLQ
+1411 
-1420 NLGLPNNEV
+1420 
-1429 ILKQNKLKTLMQESN
+1429 KQNK
-1444 NNTDKLHGLPIET
+1444 T
-1457 IKKIPEAIANPLN
+1457 IKQDN
-1470 ILQSSTDENSV
+1470 IQTEKNSLP
-1481 VIITDLADANE
+1481 TAKSK
-1492 RPIIASIEVNYDGQI
+1492 AS
-1507 GNIDFLSNRLT
+1507 
-1518 SAYGKNNYDRFMK
+1518 
-1531 TEIAKGNLL
+1531 
-1540 YDIDEG
+1540 
-1546 IIKEL
+1546 
-1551 PATRLQSPK
+1551 ATQ
-1560 GISSFVDTNNNVS
+1560 
-1573 TINSSI
+1573 
-1579 SQNNDSVKSNTI
+1579 
-1591 ITNNYAQQ
+1591 
-1599 IQNDTHKNQNVAP
+1599 
-1612 SVANNSL
+1612 SL

-1665 QLEQADARIMSSTP
+1665 QLERADARIMSSTP

-1820 KNLNKV
+1820 NNLNKV

-1851 ANPRTHIRNITGNVA
+1851 ANPKTHIRNITGNVA

-1967 LKAGYAKA
+1967 LKAGYTKA

-1987 DTMTDKQL
+1987 DTITDKQL

-2071 RKGNITFNTYID
+2071 RKGNITVNTYID
-2083 NISKG
+2083 NVSKG

-2136 TYSLDWLAPSGIPLF
+2136 TYSLDWLAPAGIPLF

-2391 SDEEKRVAIS
+2391 SDEEKKVAIS

-2594 TIYKDGTFKY
+2594 TIYKDGTFKF

>member
-8 KKRKEQEN
+8 KKREEQEN
-16 MEMSYSQENN
+16 MTFPYSQENN

-58 ANTAQKTTTNLTEAD
+58 ANTAPKTTTNLTEAD

-98 KFENLQQKGNEILQD
+98 KFNNLQQKGNEELKSGAKLINEKQKKFNNFKNDAKIIGSNLKDSALSGGFQLLKTVGMMEDNAYNTQVDMRRILLENTINEREKRGLSTDELKEELNNSSLYKKSDVKPFYQE
-113 KNNKIY
+113 KINKINQRMAENTEKASNPVTKKIAGLSQSLGNNVVGGAVTAINPTAGFAYFTGSAMGSYY
-119 DVDYIYSDLGIDN
+119 DEAVNERGMSDREARNYATIMGLMEGETDKYLAAENIK
-132 GKVFKKSSAFKDGYD
+132 GLRKIMEGTGLKKSLES
-147 FGDITKTVLDTGA
+147 FGL
-160 TLGTEVTK
+160 E
-168 GVANIG
+168 IG
-174 ENIGDL
+174 ENFVQEAVMPAISEL
-180 ASYGIA
+180 ATKGIA
-186 GVADLL
+186 GNEHLKYDFRTANGWKELARDSLSDGIDGALSAILL
-192 GEDEYADKVRKNA
+192 GGTTRGVASCVNLTNKARNGGKI
-205 QVSLVDKYTKPL
+205 
-217 SSKIDKN
+217 SKQEI
-224 SILGSKGKEMAQS
+224 
-237 LGYVAGTAAIGA
+237 
-249 ATGGTAGILGKTA
+249 KTA
-262 EGAAKAAN
+262 ISDAQK
-270 IATTATTFASSMGSG
+270 SG
-285 VTEAY
+285 VNVET
-290 QNGATDQ
+290 
-297 EALAYGIIS
+297 
-306 GIGEAGSELM
+306 
-316 FGGLGK
+316 
-322 VFGKVGFNPTGG
+322 
-334 ALDEVVVQG
+334 
-343 LSRNIK
+343 
-349 NKMAKTLVQSGLMAT
+349 
-364 GEGIE
+364 
-369 EVVSGVV
+369 
-376 SAIGKKATFMKEEDL
+376 
-391 KNILKDEN
+391 ILKDKIQEN
-399 LAEQF
+399 AKKRVLNLE
-404 WMGAL
+404 
-409 TSVIAQAPST
+409 
-419 ISSIKNKT
+419 
-427 DYLTGEKWETT
+427 
-438 QKNETPELP
+438 NETSGLP

-461 DTKTAQNQNIS
+461 DTKTTQNQNMS
-472 QINNANNNNLK
+472 QISDTNENNLK

-507 NGMENVDEESYNNIK
+507 NSMENVDEESYNNIK

-531 ELQTNSKYQDNL
+531 ELQTNSTYQDNL

-666 FNNTQTNQESLF
+666 LNNTQTNQESPI
-678 EDILNNKELPM
+678 EDILNNKVDNNLETLYNNTKIGETTIIPVKTILSIQNSEGGYRTETQINNLKKDIEKNGITTPIEIYRKNNGTFAIENGNHRLKIAQELGIKDIPVKM
-689 QSYIYEKSDN
+689 VESWENIGVSTKNATKDFTQEYGGVYDDRITEKNSNIDEGRWNRERSRSGNNNQFGDSGRTRRNAELYETKSYSNEQTSINE
-699 PNVDILRK
+699 
-707 SASKYLNNSEQA
+707 SKRNNSEQ
-719 HKFVQILEKISQDK
+719 
-733 NVEIRFNAD
+733 
-742 LKTPE
+742 LK
-747 GKIANVSYSNGVIT
+747 
-761 INPNSTRA
+761 
-769 GEFIAIHELT
+769 
-779 HAIGTDSMKNIIETY
+779 
-794 RKSNPEFNTSV
+794 NPE
-805 EKLLQNY
+805 
-812 NSTEITEEALSDV
+812 
-825 SAQLFG
+825 
-831 NQEFINNIAQ
+831 
-841 TNPNIFQK
+841 
-849 IYSEIKYLWHQF
+849 
-861 RGYKN
+861 
-866 QNQFIEDL
+866 
-874 YYKWTQAYNSNN
+874 
-886 KLNNSENYLITQN
+886 
-899 NKGKYVKADR
+899 KG
-909 QVITGNNP
+909 
-917 LEWETQVEN
+917 
-926 YINDNIRQGKDVQVT
+926 
-941 TENGDILTITKD
+941 
-953 TSGKA
+953 
-958 KFRNQITDKYGNT
+958 
-971 RYLNNKEF
+971 
-979 LSKLTAETHIDELAQ
+979 
-994 ISQKINKNPIPDYKK
+994 
-1009 HKFAKDGFD
+1009 
-1018 YRSAYFEDFDGQY
+1018 
-1031 YKITMSVGK
+1031 
-1040 NGNIDTIYNI
+1040 
-1050 GKMDKKNRSKSS
+1050 SS
-1062 LVAQRPSD
+1062 
-1070 KNITS
+1070 
-1075 NEELTSTNSI
+1075 SI
-1085 PSSNKDV
+1085 
-1092 NTTTKYSIQESE
+1092 
-1104 NNSGSFSMQ
+1104 
-1113 DNQGRTLTKE
+1113 
-1123 QQEYFKDSKIKD
+1123 
-1135 RNGLLMTVY
+1135 
-1144 HGTNN
+1144 
-1149 DFNIFD
+1149 
-1155 KQYVSKNTKN
+1155 
-1165 AGFYGDGFYFTPDK
+1165 
-1179 ESARQYGK
+1179 
-1187 SLKEVYLDIKNPFS
+1187 
-1201 FSELSKYNGEDYY
+1201 
-1214 SDYVKIKNLVELNSE
+1214 
-1229 WGNIPVK
+1229 
-1236 FNDKNTWGDIYEDVK
+1236 
-1251 AMLDGNK
+1251 
-1258 TDEEIDNL
+1258 
-1266 MYDKYG
+1266 
-1272 EISEKINDR
+1272 
-1281 LYNYSKRNN
+1281 
-1290 YKTLS
+1290 
-1295 QVLEEN
+1295 
-1301 GYDGIINRETPENS
+1301 
-1315 TEIVAFNSNQIK
+1315 
-1327 NVDNT
+1327 
-1332 NPTDNPDIRYSQNNG
+1332 
-1347 TWQSYL
+1347 
-1353 DKNFKPTGTRTNMQD
+1353 GTRTNMQD

-1381 VRDILSRNGT
+1381 VRDILSRNGS

-1429 ILKQNKLKTLMQESN
+1429 ILKQSKLKTLMQESN
-1444 NNTDKLHGLPIET
+1444 NNTDKLHELPIET

-1573 TINSSI
+1573 TINNSI
-1579 SQNNDSVKSNTI
+1579 PQNNDSVKSNTI
-1591 ITNNYAQQ
+1591 TNNYAQQ
-1599 IQNDTHKNQNVAP
+1599 TQNDTHNNQNVAP

-1619 PIGEYTGKQRKHYKS
+1619 PVGEYTGKQRKHYKS

-1665 QLEQADARIMSSTP
+1665 QLERADARIMSSTP

-1767 ARRKGGKISKDENG
+1767 ARRKGGKINKDENG
-1781 NIRVINN
+1781 NIRVTNN

-1851 ANPRTHIRNITGNVA
+1851 ANPKTHIRNITGNVA

-1967 LKAGYAKA
+1967 LKAGYTKA

-1987 DTMTDKQL
+1987 DTITDKQL

-2071 RKGNITFNTYID
+2071 RKGNITVNTYID

-2136 TYSLDWLAPSGIPLF
+2136 TYSLDWLAPAGIPLF

-2594 TIYKDGTFKY
+2594 TIYKDGTFKF

>member
-51 TLPVANK
+51 TLPVANR
-58 ANTAQKTTTNLTEAD
+58 ANTVQKTTTNLTEAD

-86 TLNLNKMQAQQQ
+86 TLNLNQMQAQQK
-98 KFENLQQKGNEILQD
+98 KFENLQQKGNVELKSSGTKLINEKQKKFNDFKSDAKIIGSNLKDSALSGGLQLLKTVGMMEDNAYNTQLDMRRILLENTINEREKRGLSTDELKEELNNSSLYKKSDVKPFYQE
-113 KNNKIY
+113 KINKI
-119 DVDYIYSDLGIDN
+119 N
-132 GKVFKKSSAFKDGYD
+132 QRMAENTEKVSNP
-147 FGDITKTVLDTGA
+147 ITKKIAGLSQSIGNNAVGGVVTAINPTAGFAYFTGSAMGNYYDEAVNERGMSDSEARNYATIMGLMEGA
-160 TLGTEVTK
+160 TEKYLAAENIKGAKKIMEGTGLKNSLESF
-168 GVANIG
+168 GLEIG
-174 ENIGDL
+174 ENFVQEAVMPAISEL
-180 ASYGIA
+180 ATKSIA
-186 GVADLL
+186 GNEHLKYDFRTENGWKELATDSLSDGIDGALSAILLSGTTRGVASCVNLTNKARNS
-192 GEDEYADKVRKNA
+192 GKI
-205 QVSLVDKYTKPL
+205 
-217 SSKIDKN
+217 SKQEI
-224 SILGSKGKEMAQS
+224 
-237 LGYVAGTAAIGA
+237 
-249 ATGGTAGILGKTA
+249 KTA
-262 EGAAKAAN
+262 ISDAQK
-270 IATTATTFASSMGSG
+270 SG
-285 VTEAY
+285 VDVET
-290 QNGATDQ
+290 
-297 EALAYGIIS
+297 
-306 GIGEAGSELM
+306 
-316 FGGLGK
+316 
-322 VFGKVGFNPTGG
+322 
-334 ALDEVVVQG
+334 
-343 LSRNIK
+343 
-349 NKMAKTLVQSGLMAT
+349 
-364 GEGIE
+364 
-369 EVVSGVV
+369 
-376 SAIGKKATFMKEEDL
+376 
-391 KNILKDEN
+391 ILKDKIQEN
-399 LAEQF
+399 ARKRVLN
-404 WMGAL
+404 L
-409 TSVIAQAPST
+409 
-419 ISSIKNKT
+419 
-427 DYLTGEKWETT
+427 
-438 QKNETPELP
+438 KNEASGLP
-447 QNVQNNIEQQTIQT
+447 QNVQNNTEQQTIQT
-461 DTKTAQNQNIS
+461 DTETAQNQNIS
-472 QINNANNNNLK
+472 QINDANKSNLK
-483 NTAINEI
+483 NTATNEI

-502 MLNAI
+502 MLKAI
-507 NGMENVDEESYNNIK
+507 NSMENVDEESYNNIK
-522 QTLNEINKN
+522 QTLSEINKN
-531 ELQTNSKYQDNL
+531 ELQTNSTYQDNL
-543 ERRKNYVKYKDDINT
+543 ERRKNYAKYKDDINT

-565 EVLSIIPTNRNG
+565 EVLSIVPTNRNG

-689 QSYIYEKSDN
+689 QSYIYEKSNN

-707 SASKYLNNSEQA
+707 SANKYLNNSEQA

-733 NVEIRFNAD
+733 NVEIRFDAD

-747 GKIANVSYSNGVIT
+747 GKIANGSYSNGVIT

-769 GEFIAIHELT
+769 GEFITIHELT
-779 HAIGTDSMKNIIETY
+779 HAIGTKQMENIIEKY
-794 RKSNPEFNTSV
+794 SKSNIEFNEETK
-805 EKLLQNY
+805 KLLQNY
-812 NSTEITEEALSDV
+812 SNTEINEEALADISG
-825 SAQLFG
+825 QLFG
-831 NQEFINNIAQ
+831 TQEFINNIFQ
-841 TNPNIFQK
+841 NNPNVFQR

-861 RGYKN
+861 RGYKT
-866 QNQFIEDL
+866 QDQFIDDL
-874 YYKWTQAYNSNN
+874 YYKWTQVYNSNN
-886 KLNNSENYLITQN
+886 KLNNTENYHVSENFSSEIDKALNNKLQANTQVKARDYTPQILVDNGVDNLPMLITQRHIKSTIYTLQEAENLGLPTKNVNYHGLGKDLLIKAIDNLDSPQAIYKTSEN
-899 NKGKYVKADR
+899 NYLVVTEFKDNNGKEI
-909 QVITGNNP
+909 VIPIQINGNGRYNNVFIDENQIKSVYGRNN
-917 LEWETQVEN
+917 LNN
-926 YINDNIRQGKDVQVT
+926 YINKNNF
-941 TENGDILTITKD
+941 E
-953 TSGKA
+953 
-958 KFRNQITDKYGNT
+958 QI
-971 RYLNNKEF
+971 
-979 LSKLTAETHIDELAQ
+979 
-994 ISQKINKNPIPDYKK
+994 YKK
-1009 HKFAKDGFD
+1009 
-1018 YRSAYFEDFDGQY
+1018 
-1031 YKITMSVGK
+1031 
-1040 NGNIDTIYNI
+1040 
-1050 GKMDKKNRSKSS
+1050 
-1062 LVAQRPSD
+1062 
-1070 KNITS
+1070 
-1075 NEELTSTNSI
+1075 NEELDFNEGIQYSNVANSSI
-1085 PSSNKDV
+1085 KDSITPQNENV
-1092 NTTTKYSIQESE
+1092 NTTTKYSMQESE
-1104 NNSGSFSMQ
+1104 NNSGSFS
-1113 DNQGRTLTKE
+1113 
-1123 QQEYFKDSKIKD
+1123 
-1135 RNGLLMTVY
+1135 
-1144 HGTNN
+1144 TNSQN
-1149 DFNIFD
+1149 
-1155 KQYVSKNTKN
+1155 
-1165 AGFYGDGFYFTPDK
+1165 
-1179 ESARQYGK
+1179 
-1187 SLKEVYLDIKNPFS
+1187 
-1201 FSELSKYNGEDYY
+1201 
-1214 SDYVKIKNLVELNSE
+1214 
-1229 WGNIPVK
+1229 
-1236 FNDKNTWGDIYEDVK
+1236 
-1251 AMLDGNK
+1251 NK
-1258 TDEEIDNL
+1258 TWQDYL
-1266 MYDKYG
+1266 
-1272 EISEKINDR
+1272 EK
-1281 LYNYSKRNN
+1281 N
-1290 YKTLS
+1290 YKT
-1295 QVLEEN
+1295 
-1301 GYDGIINRETPENS
+1301 
-1315 TEIVAFNSNQIK
+1315 A
-1327 NVDNT
+1327 
-1332 NPTDNPDIRYSQNNG
+1332 
-1347 TWQSYL
+1347 
-1353 DKNFKPTGTRTNMQD
+1353 GTRTNMQD

-1376 NNKER
+1376 NKER
-1381 VRDILSRNGT
+1381 VRDILSRNGS

-1429 ILKQNKLKTLMQESN
+1429 ILKQSKLKTLMQESN
-1444 NNTDKLHGLPIET
+1444 NNTDKLHELPIET

-1643 QAKKIAKELLNSDTY
+1643 QARKIAKELLNSDTY

-1665 QLEQADARIMSSTP
+1665 QLERADARIMSSTP

-1820 KNLNKV
+1820 NNLNKV

-1851 ANPRTHIRNITGNVA
+1851 ANPRTHIRNITGNLA

-1875 KVAGVIEGVANKIN
+1875 KVAGVIEGVTNKIN

-1940 KSDVMENTVGKMF
+1940 KSNVMENTVGKMF

-1987 DTMTDKQL
+1987 DTITDKQL

-2057 VGLVKSAIYDTVQL
+2057 VGLVKSAINDTVQL
-2071 RKGNITFNTYID
+2071 RKGNITVNTYID

-2125 SQNYSVKIGDN
+2125 SQNYSVTIGDN

-2174 ELYNKAINTATNIL
+2174 EIYNKAINTATNIL

-2260 KGVLPKAIDTT
+2260 KGVLHKAIDTT

-2307 FENAV
+2307 FENAA

-2479 ENSLGKRDNKFNIM
+2479 ENSLGEDDNKYNIL
-2493 KETFTTNGL
+2493 KESFTTNGL
-2502 NTTKYLKYKSQ
+2502 NITKYLKYKSQ
-2513 EFESDKTDD
+2513 KFESDKTDD
-2522 GTLNGK
+2522 GTLKGK
-2528 TVNGSKKKKVWNYIE
+2528 TVSGSKEKKAWNYIN

-2554 LYGLEYTPSNREQT
+2554 LYGLEYVPSNREQT

-2582 EKLEMLSKFQGF
+2582 EKLEMLSEFQGF

>member
-1 MSWAEYK
+1 MSWADYK
-8 KKRKEQEN
+8 KKREEQEN
-16 MEMSYSQENN
+16 VEILYSQENN

-34 WQKYKQKR
+34 WKKYKQKR

-51 TLPVANK
+51 MLPVANK
-58 ANTAQKTTTNLTEAD
+58 ANTVQKTTTNLTEAD

-86 TLNLNKMQAQQQ
+86 ALNLNQMQAQQQ
-98 KFENLQQKGNEILQD
+98 KFENLQQKGNVELKSSGTKLINEKQKKFNDFKNDAKIIGSNLKDSALSGGFQLLKTVGMMEDNAYNTQVDMRRILLENTINEREKRGLSTD
-113 KNNKIY
+113 ELKDELNNSSLYKKSDVKPFYHEKINKINQRMAENTEKA
-119 DVDYIYSDLGIDN
+119 SN
-132 GKVFKKSSAFKDGYD
+132 P
-147 FGDITKTVLDTGA
+147 ITKKIAGLSQSIGNNAVGGVVTAISPTAGFAYFTGSAMGSYYDEAVNERGMSDSEARNYATIMGLMEGA
-160 TLGTEVTK
+160 TEKYLAAENIKGAKKIMEGTGLKNSLESF
-168 GVANIG
+168 GLEIG
-174 ENIGDL
+174 ENFVQEAVMPAISEL
-180 ASYGIA
+180 ATKGIA
-186 GVADLL
+186 GNEHLKYDFRTENGWKELAIDSLTDGIDGALSAILLSGTTRGVASCINLTNKARN
-192 GEDEYADKVRKNA
+192 GGKI
-205 QVSLVDKYTKPL
+205 
-217 SSKIDKN
+217 SKQEI
-224 SILGSKGKEMAQS
+224 
-237 LGYVAGTAAIGA
+237 
-249 ATGGTAGILGKTA
+249 KTA
-262 EGAAKAAN
+262 ISDAQK
-270 IATTATTFASSMGSG
+270 SG
-285 VTEAY
+285 VDVET
-290 QNGATDQ
+290 
-297 EALAYGIIS
+297 
-306 GIGEAGSELM
+306 
-316 FGGLGK
+316 
-322 VFGKVGFNPTGG
+322 
-334 ALDEVVVQG
+334 
-343 LSRNIK
+343 
-349 NKMAKTLVQSGLMAT
+349 
-364 GEGIE
+364 
-369 EVVSGVV
+369 
-376 SAIGKKATFMKEEDL
+376 
-391 KNILKDEN
+391 ILKDKIQEN
-399 LAEQF
+399 ARKRVLNLE
-404 WMGAL
+404 
-409 TSVIAQAPST
+409 
-419 ISSIKNKT
+419 
-427 DYLTGEKWETT
+427 
-438 QKNETPELP
+438 NETSELP
-447 QNVQNNIEQQTIQT
+447 QNVQNNIEQQTIQI

-472 QINNANNNNLK
+472 QINDANENNLK
-483 NTAINEI
+483 NTAINEV
-490 NNSKISEQAKKD
+490 NS
-502 MLNAI
+502 
-507 NGMENVDEESYNNIK
+507 G
-522 QTLNEINKN
+522 QTTQN
-531 ELQTNSKYQDNL
+531 
-543 ERRKNYVKYKDDINT
+543 
-558 YDNSAVE
+558 
-565 EVLSIIPTNRNG
+565 
-577 KRTVN
+577 
-582 QWLQVA
+582 
-588 DEIGKRISGKS
+588 
-599 NAEIQEI
+599 QEI
-606 AYKSWFENQ
+606 PQ
-615 PTKNI
+615 
-620 TQYDSARKTSIG
+620 
-632 FQKLNS
+632 LN
-638 DMWVNKINEAVLK
+638 N
-651 ERTRLENTTNSQQVN
+651 
-666 FNNTQTNQESLF
+666 
-678 EDILNNKELPM
+678 ILNNKELPM
-689 QSYIYEKSDN
+689 QSYIYEKSNN

-707 SASKYLNNSEQA
+707 SANKYLNNSEQA

-733 NVEIRFNAD
+733 NVEIRFDAD

-747 GKIANVSYSNGVIT
+747 GKIANGSYSNGVIT

-779 HAIGTDSMKNIIETY
+779 HAIGTNQMENIIEKY
-794 RKSNPEFNTSV
+794 SKSNIEFNEETK
-805 EKLLQNY
+805 KLLQNY
-812 NSTEITEEALSDV
+812 SNTEMNEEALADISG
-825 SAQLFG
+825 QLFG
-831 NQEFINNIAQ
+831 TQEFINNISQ
-841 TNPNIFQK
+841 NNPNVFQR

-861 RGYKN
+861 KGYKT
-866 QNQFIEDL
+866 QDQFIDDL

-886 KLNNSENYLITQN
+886 KLNNTENYHVSENLSANI
-899 NKGKYVKADR
+899 
-909 QVITGNNP
+909 
-917 LEWETQVEN
+917 
-926 YINDNIRQGKDVQVT
+926 DNILNNIQERNPVKLRDYTPSTLVKNGVKDLPMYENPAHIRKNILTDVEAQQLGLTINSKDHYHGLGKETFIKAIDSLDDPRVIFKNKT
-941 TENGDILTITKD
+941 NPNEYLILTIVKD
-953 TSGKA
+953 NNNNNIVVPIEVETTTYVNNIKIDINRA
-958 KFRNQITDKYGNT
+958 KTVFGYDRVTPNLNEYIKYNIK
-971 RYLNNKEF
+971 NNKLE
-979 LSKLTAETHIDELAQ
+979 
-994 ISQKINKNPIPDYKK
+994 KIYEKK
-1009 HKFAKDGFD
+1009 KP
-1018 YRSAYFEDFDGQY
+1018 SA
-1031 YKITMSVGK
+1031 
-1040 NGNIDTIYNI
+1040 
-1050 GKMDKKNRSKSS
+1050 
-1062 LVAQRPSD
+1062 
-1070 KNITS
+1070 NITS
-1075 NEELTSTNSI
+1075 QSASIDSITPQNEN
-1085 PSSNKDV
+1085 V
-1092 NTTTKYSIQESE
+1092 NTTTKYSMQESE
-1104 NNSGSFSMQ
+1104 KNSGSFSMQ
-1113 DNQGRTLTKE
+1113 DKRFDVTGNENLNNASTLFFNTREDGVYYVQAVNNSGEITYDGTFINKHSLE
-1123 QQEYFKDSKIKD
+1123 KTLGANIAEYIVNNSES
-1135 RNGLLMTVY
+1135 
-1144 HGTNN
+1144 TNN
-1149 DFNIFD
+1149 EI
-1155 KQYVSKNTKN
+1155 YLESSK
-1165 AGFYGDGFYFTPDK
+1165 
-1179 ESARQYGK
+1179 
-1187 SLKEVYLDIKNPFS
+1187 
-1201 FSELSKYNGEDYY
+1201 
-1214 SDYVKIKNLVELNSE
+1214 VE
-1229 WGNIPVK
+1229 
-1236 FNDKNTWGDIYEDVK
+1236 
-1251 AMLDGNK
+1251 NK
-1258 TDEEIDNL
+1258 TDYMMTHRPSQEYGNGSNFERNMDGVFEHPEWYVNMREDYNIESLNALKKVRNKPDAEIMIYRATPGNEINFGDWVTPSRKYAELHNNSQLDGKGNILKLKVKAKDILWGGDDINEFGYFPDNN
-1266 MYDKYG
+1266 KY
-1272 EISEKINDR
+1272 SQDNKTWQDYLEK
-1281 LYNYSKRNN
+1281 N
-1290 YKTLS
+1290 YKT
-1295 QVLEEN
+1295 
-1301 GYDGIINRETPENS
+1301 
-1315 TEIVAFNSNQIK
+1315 A
-1327 NVDNT
+1327 
-1332 NPTDNPDIRYSQNNG
+1332 
-1347 TWQSYL
+1347 
-1353 DKNFKPTGTRTNMQD
+1353 GTRTNLED
-1368 ILVSKATN
+1368 IRIAPKAKKNILTTGELTTAKQNVKN
-1376 NNKER
+1376 N
-1381 VRDILSRNGT
+1381 S
-1391 FSEQVDKYIAD
+1391 
-1402 KLPSGDFLY
+1402 
-1411 LGETPTVLQ
+1411 
-1420 NLGLPNNEV
+1420 
-1429 ILKQNKLKTLMQESN
+1429 KQNK
-1444 NNTDKLHGLPIET
+1444 T
-1457 IKKIPEAIANPLN
+1457 IKQDKIQTEK
-1470 ILQSSTDENSV
+1470 NSLP
-1481 VIITDLADANE
+1481 TAKQK
-1492 RPIIASIEVNYDGQI
+1492 ASVTQ
-1507 GNIDFLSNRLT
+1507 
-1518 SAYGKNNYDRFMK
+1518 
-1531 TEIAKGNLL
+1531 
-1540 YDIDEG
+1540 
-1546 IIKEL
+1546 
-1551 PATRLQSPK
+1551 
-1560 GISSFVDTNNNVS
+1560 
-1573 TINSSI
+1573 
-1579 SQNNDSVKSNTI
+1579 
-1591 ITNNYAQQ
+1591 
-1599 IQNDTHKNQNVAP
+1599 
-1612 SVANNSL
+1612 SL

-1634 IMESAETTP
+1634 IMEGAETTP

-1665 QLEQADARIMSSTP
+1665 QLERADARIMSSTP

-1767 ARRKGGKISKDENG
+1767 ARRKGGRINKDENG

-1820 KNLNKV
+1820 NNLNKV

-1940 KSDVMENTVGKMF
+1940 KSDVMENTVGEMF

-1967 LKAGYAKA
+1967 LKAGYTKA

-1987 DTMTDKQL
+1987 DTITDKQL

-2016 IASLLNQ
+2016 IAKLLNEF
-2023 LSNKNKF
+2023 SNRNKF
-2030 SKFILDSTL
+2030 CKFLADAIV

-2045 INVAKAGLEYSP
+2045 VNVAKAGLEYSP
-2057 VGLVKSAIYDTVQL
+2057 VGLVKSAIYDTVRL
-2071 RKGNITFNTYID
+2071 RKGNITVNTYID

-2088 LTGSGIALVGY
+2088 LTGSGIALMGY
-2099 ALADCGILKATGSDD
+2099 FLADCGILKATGSDD

-2174 ELYNKAINTATNIL
+2174 ELYHKSINAATNIL

-2212 SYDQD
+2212 SYDRD
-2217 SSKMLASIGTN
+2217 DSKMAANIITN
-2228 AVKSYVNQFVPTALG
+2228 SAKSYVNQFVPTALG
-2243 QVAKTTDQYE
+2243 QVAKTTDKYE

-2325 DKELVKVYKNTGD
+2325 DQELVKVYKNTGD

-2479 ENSLGKRDNKFNIM
+2479 ENSLGKRDNKFSIM

-2502 NTTKYLKYKSQ
+2502 NTTKYLEYKSQ

-2554 LYGLEYTPSNREQT
+2554 LYGLEYTPSNKEQT

-2594 TIYKDGTFKY
+2594 TIYKDGTFKL

>member
-8 KKRKEQEN
+8 KKREEQEN
-16 MEMSYSQENN
+16 IEMSYSQENN

-58 ANTAQKTTTNLTEAD
+58 ANTAPKTTTNLTEAD

-98 KFENLQQKGNEILQD
+98 KFNNLQQKGNEELKSGAKLINEKQKKFNNFKNDAKIIGSNLKDSALSGGFQLLKTVGMMEDNAYNTQVDMRRILLENTINEREKRGLSTDELKEELNNSSLYKKSDVKPFYQE
-113 KNNKIY
+113 KINKINQRMAENTEKASNPVTKKIAGLSQSLGNNVVGGAVTAINPTAGFAYFTGSAMGSYY
-119 DVDYIYSDLGIDN
+119 DEAVNERGMSDREARNYATIMGLMEGETDKYLAAENIK
-132 GKVFKKSSAFKDGYD
+132 GLRKIMEGTGLKKSLES
-147 FGDITKTVLDTGA
+147 FGL
-160 TLGTEVTK
+160 E
-168 GVANIG
+168 IG
-174 ENIGDL
+174 ENFVQEAVMPAISEL
-180 ASYGIA
+180 ATKGIA
-186 GVADLL
+186 GNEHLKYDFRTANGWKELARDSLSDGIDGALSAILL
-192 GEDEYADKVRKNA
+192 GGTTRGVASCVNLTNKARNGGKI
-205 QVSLVDKYTKPL
+205 
-217 SSKIDKN
+217 SKQEI
-224 SILGSKGKEMAQS
+224 
-237 LGYVAGTAAIGA
+237 
-249 ATGGTAGILGKTA
+249 KTA
-262 EGAAKAAN
+262 ISDAQK
-270 IATTATTFASSMGSG
+270 SG
-285 VTEAY
+285 VNVET
-290 QNGATDQ
+290 
-297 EALAYGIIS
+297 
-306 GIGEAGSELM
+306 
-316 FGGLGK
+316 
-322 VFGKVGFNPTGG
+322 
-334 ALDEVVVQG
+334 
-343 LSRNIK
+343 
-349 NKMAKTLVQSGLMAT
+349 
-364 GEGIE
+364 
-369 EVVSGVV
+369 
-376 SAIGKKATFMKEEDL
+376 
-391 KNILKDEN
+391 ILKDKIQEN
-399 LAEQF
+399 AKKRVLNLE
-404 WMGAL
+404 
-409 TSVIAQAPST
+409 
-419 ISSIKNKT
+419 
-427 DYLTGEKWETT
+427 
-438 QKNETPELP
+438 NETSGLP

-461 DTKTAQNQNIS
+461 DTKTAQNQNMS
-472 QINNANNNNLK
+472 QISDTNENNLK

-733 NVEIRFNAD
+733 NVEIRFDAD

-747 GKIANVSYSNGVIT
+747 GKIANGSYSNGVIT

-779 HAIGTDSMKNIIETY
+779 HAIGTKQMENIIEKY
-794 RKSNPEFNTSV
+794 SKSNIEFNEETK
-805 EKLLQNY
+805 KLLQNY
-812 NSTEITEEALSDV
+812 SNTEMNEEALADISG
-825 SAQLFG
+825 QLFG
-831 NQEFINNIAQ
+831 TQEFINNISQ
-841 TNPNIFQK
+841 NNPNVFQR

-861 RGYKN
+861 KGYKT
-866 QNQFIEDL
+866 QDQFIDDL
-874 YYKWTQAYNSNN
+874 YYKWTQAYNGNN
-886 KLNNSENYLITQN
+886 KLNNTENYHVSENFSSEIDKALNNKLQANTQVKARDYTPQILVDNGVDNLPMLITQRHIKSTIYTLQEAKNLGLPTKNVNYHGLGKDLLIKAIDNLDSPQAIYKTSEN
-899 NKGKYVKADR
+899 NYLVVTEFKDNNGKEI
-909 QVITGNNP
+909 VIPIQINGNGRYNNVFIDENQIKSVYGRNN
-917 LEWETQVEN
+917 LNN
-926 YINDNIRQGKDVQVT
+926 YINKNNF
-941 TENGDILTITKD
+941 E
-953 TSGKA
+953 
-958 KFRNQITDKYGNT
+958 QI
-971 RYLNNKEF
+971 
-979 LSKLTAETHIDELAQ
+979 
-994 ISQKINKNPIPDYKK
+994 YKK
-1009 HKFAKDGFD
+1009 
-1018 YRSAYFEDFDGQY
+1018 
-1031 YKITMSVGK
+1031 
-1040 NGNIDTIYNI
+1040 
-1050 GKMDKKNRSKSS
+1050 
-1062 LVAQRPSD
+1062 
-1070 KNITS
+1070 
-1075 NEELTSTNSI
+1075 NEELDFNEGIQYSNVANSSI
-1085 PSSNKDV
+1085 KDSIAPQNENV
-1092 NTTTKYSIQESE
+1092 NTTTKYSMQESE
-1104 NNSGSFSMQ
+1104 NNSGSFNFDKNVKRYEDLQEAKAIKFNKKTDGTINIEITNDNELINQLSVDSKDNALKQLGSDIANYIYDNATEDSKTIRLKQTKNIEVHDTSHKGKQLEIIKKTNPML
-1113 DNQGRTLTKE
+1113 DDYHVGIRNVEDIKAFNEVVNDEDSFVWGDFTREDAKKALKEGKITVYSSYPINQGTFVST
-1123 QQEYFKDSKIKD
+1123 SKIQAEQYAGGKGNKIYSKTIPLEEVAWI
-1135 RNGLLMTVY
+1135 NGDE
-1144 HGTNN
+1144 G
-1149 DFNIFD
+1149 
-1155 KQYVSKNTKN
+1155 QYANTTTRYSKNNQTWQ
-1165 AGFYGDGFYFTPDK
+1165 D
-1179 ESARQYGK
+1179 
-1187 SLKEVYLDIKNPFS
+1187 YL
-1201 FSELSKYNGEDYY
+1201 
-1214 SDYVKIKNLVELNSE
+1214 
-1229 WGNIPVK
+1229 
-1236 FNDKNTWGDIYEDVK
+1236 
-1251 AMLDGNK
+1251 
-1258 TDEEIDNL
+1258 
-1266 MYDKYG
+1266 
-1272 EISEKINDR
+1272 EK
-1281 LYNYSKRNN
+1281 N
-1290 YKTLS
+1290 YKT
-1295 QVLEEN
+1295 
-1301 GYDGIINRETPENS
+1301 
-1315 TEIVAFNSNQIK
+1315 A
-1327 NVDNT
+1327 
-1332 NPTDNPDIRYSQNNG
+1332 
-1347 TWQSYL
+1347 
-1353 DKNFKPTGTRTNMQD
+1353 GTRTNLEDIRIAPKAKKD
-1368 ILVSKATN
+1368 ILATSELTTAKQNVKN
-1376 NNKER
+1376 N
-1381 VRDILSRNGT
+1381 S
-1391 FSEQVDKYIAD
+1391 
-1402 KLPSGDFLY
+1402 
-1411 LGETPTVLQ
+1411 
-1420 NLGLPNNEV
+1420 
-1429 ILKQNKLKTLMQESN
+1429 KQNK
-1444 NNTDKLHGLPIET
+1444 T
-1457 IKKIPEAIANPLN
+1457 IKQDN
-1470 ILQSSTDENSV
+1470 IQTEKNSLP
-1481 VIITDLADANE
+1481 TAKSK
-1492 RPIIASIEVNYDGQI
+1492 AS
-1507 GNIDFLSNRLT
+1507 
-1518 SAYGKNNYDRFMK
+1518 
-1531 TEIAKGNLL
+1531 
-1540 YDIDEG
+1540 
-1546 IIKEL
+1546 
-1551 PATRLQSPK
+1551 ATQ
-1560 GISSFVDTNNNVS
+1560 
-1573 TINSSI
+1573 
-1579 SQNNDSVKSNTI
+1579 
-1591 ITNNYAQQ
+1591 
-1599 IQNDTHKNQNVAP
+1599 
-1612 SVANNSL
+1612 SL

-1665 QLEQADARIMSSTP
+1665 QLERADARIMSSTP

-1820 KNLNKV
+1820 NNLNKV

-1987 DTMTDKQL
+1987 DTITDKQL

-2057 VGLVKSAIYDTVQL
+2057 VGLVKSAINDTVQL
-2071 RKGNITFNTYID
+2071 RKGNITVNTYID

-2125 SQNYSVKIGDN
+2125 SQNYSVTIGDN

-2347 KEITINKQKYTMTSG
+2347 KDITINKQKYTMTSG

>member
-8 KKRKEQEN
+8 KKREEQEN

-51 TLPVANK
+51 TLPIANK
-58 ANTAQKTTTNLTEAD
+58 ANTVPKTTTNLTEAD

-98 KFENLQQKGNEILQD
+98 KFNNLQQKGNEILQD

-237 LGYVAGTAAIGA
+237 LGYVAGTAAIGT

-285 VTEAY
+285 ITEAY

-349 NKMAKTLVQSGLMAT
+349 NKMVKTLVQSGLMAT

-404 WMGAL
+404 WMGTL

-438 QKNETPELP
+438 QKNETSGLP

-461 DTKTAQNQNIS
+461 DTKTAQNQNMS
-472 QINNANNNNLK
+472 QISDTNENNLK

-747 GKIANVSYSNGVIT
+747 GKIANGSYSNGVIT
-761 INPNSTRA
+761 INPNSTRT

-794 RKSNPEFNTSV
+794 RKSNPEFNTAV

-1040 NGNIDTIYNI
+1040 NGDIDTIYNI

-1104 NNSGSFSMQ
+1104 NNAQLSEEAKKQLHRYIYM
-1113 DNQGRTLTKE
+1113 NKE
-1123 QQEYFKDSKIKD
+1123 QLNKAFSEAIENKENMLQEY
-1135 RNGLLMTVY
+1135 N
-1144 HGTNN
+1144 
-1149 DFNIFD
+1149 
-1155 KQYVSKNTKN
+1155 
-1165 AGFYGDGFYFTPDK
+1165 
-1179 ESARQYGK
+1179 
-1187 SLKEVYLDIKNPFS
+1187 
-1201 FSELSKYNGEDYY
+1201 
-1214 SDYVKIKNLVELNSE
+1214 
-1229 WGNIPVK
+1229 
-1236 FNDKNTWGDIYEDVK
+1236 
-1251 AMLDGNK
+1251 
-1258 TDEEIDNL
+1258 
-1266 MYDKYG
+1266 
-1272 EISEKINDR
+1272 
-1281 LYNYSKRNN
+1281 
-1290 YKTLS
+1290 TLS
-1295 QVLEEN
+1295 QEYKNFQKTEEFMKALEN
-1301 GYDGIINRETPENS
+1301 GDLDSNAWNKAGKYADKLRYYNEQYEKYKAQQEAINSLLMDNQTETRSIEQ
-1315 TEIVAFNSNQIK
+1315 VAEEAEKHF
-1327 NVDNT
+1327 
-1332 NPTDNPDIRYSQNNG
+1332 G
-1347 TWQSYL
+1347 TTT
-1353 DKNFKPTGTRTNMQD
+1353 NFKETAYIDVNGKQIDFSGKHEGGPSGTRTLDHRQ
-1368 ILVSKATN
+1368 I
-1376 NNKER
+1376 
-1381 VRDILSRNGT
+1381 
-1391 FSEQVDKYIAD
+1391 
-1402 KLPSGDFLY
+1402 
-1411 LGETPTVLQ
+1411 
-1420 NLGLPNNEV
+1420 NE
-1429 ILKQNKLKTLMQESN
+1429 I
-1444 NNTDKLHGLPIET
+1444 
-1457 IKKIPEAIANPLN
+1457 
-1470 ILQSSTDENSV
+1470 
-1481 VIITDLADANE
+1481 
-1492 RPIIASIEVNYDGQI
+1492 
-1507 GNIDFLSNRLT
+1507 
-1518 SAYGKNNYDRFMK
+1518 
-1531 TEIAKGNLL
+1531 
-1540 YDIDEG
+1540 DIDMD
-1546 IIKEL
+1546 
-1551 PATRLQSPK
+1551 
-1560 GISSFVDTNNNVS
+1560 SF
-1573 TINSSI
+1573 IN
-1579 SQNNDSVKSNTI
+1579 
-1591 ITNNYAQQ
+1591 
-1599 IQNDTHKNQNVAP
+1599 
-1612 SVANNSL
+1612 
-1619 PIGEYTGKQRKHYKS
+1619 
-1634 IMESAETTP
+1634 M
-1643 QAKKIAKELLNSDTY
+1643 
-1658 VPETNKG
+1658 
-1665 QLEQADARIMSSTP
+1665 
-1679 ESELNSL
+1679 
-1686 SAKAINGEKISSVDI
+1686 
-1701 AVGERLIQY
+1701 
-1710 YSKTG
+1710 
-1715 NAVKLQ
+1715 
-1721 EAIQTT
+1721 
-1727 AMAGTSAGQTVQA
+1727 
-1740 LSLLNHQT
+1740 
-1748 PQGQAMWLQ
+1748 
-1757 KSVDKMNNEL
+1757 
-1767 ARRKGGKISKDENG
+1767 G
-1781 NIRVINN
+1781 NIRVLPEGGGIN
-1788 KGVDITEK
+1788 
-1796 VELFNLTPEMIQN
+1796 L
-1809 VVSSKN
+1809 S
-1815 DTELN
+1815 
-1820 KNLNKV
+1820 
-1826 YEQLGQQV
+1826 
-1834 TRTTAQKID
+1834 
-1843 AWRYFSML
+1843 
-1851 ANPRTHIRNITGNVA
+1851 
-1866 MGGVQGIKN
+1866 
-1875 KVAGVIEGVANKIN
+1875 IE
-1889 PDMERS
+1889 P
-1895 HTIKPASKE
+1895 
-1904 VKAFAKADIENVT
+1904 
-1917 DRLGLSEN
+1917 
-1925 KYNPKTRLENSMRTF
+1925 NPKQYS
-1940 KSDVMENTVGKMF
+1940 K
-1953 DLNNKALEVEDGWG
+1953 
-1967 LKAGYAKA
+1967 LK
-1975 LSEYMT
+1975 E
-1981 ANNLTP
+1981 
-1987 DTMTDKQL
+1987 
-1995 GKARNY
+1995 
-2001 AIQQAKEATFHQDSS
+2001 
-2016 IASLLNQ
+2016 
-2023 LSNKNKF
+2023 
-2030 SKFILDSTL
+2030 
-2039 PFKKTP
+2039 
-2045 INVAKAGLEYSP
+2045 
-2057 VGLVKSAIYDTVQL
+2057 
-2071 RKGNITFNTYID
+2071 YID
-2083 NISKG
+2083 S
-2088 LTGSGIALVGY
+2088 
-2099 ALADCGILKATGSDD
+2099 
-2114 EDREKFEESRG
+2114 
-2125 SQNYSVKIGDN
+2125 
-2136 TYSLDWLAPSGIPLF
+2136 
-2151 IGAECYELM
+2151 
-2160 QAQKEKKTSSSDED
+2160 
-2174 ELYNKAINTATNIL
+2174 
-2188 DSFANA
+2188 
-2194 MNPMTEMSML
+2194 
-2204 SGLTSALK
+2204 
-2212 SYDQD
+2212 
-2217 SSKMLASIGTN
+2217 
-2228 AVKSYVNQFVPTALG
+2228 
-2243 QVAKTTDQYE
+2243 
-2253 RSTTSTQ
+2253 
-2260 KGVLPKAIDTT
+2260 
-2271 RTQIM
+2271 
-2276 NKIPGLRQML
+2276 
-2286 PIKTDIWGN
+2286 
-2295 EIEQSD
+2295 
-2301 NVIQRA
+2301 
-2307 FENAV
+2307 
-2312 FPWARKELNSNSV
+2312 
-2325 DKELVKVYKNTGD
+2325 
-2338 KAVLPDSIN
+2338 
-2347 KEITINKQKYTMTSG
+2347 
-2362 EYSKYKKQYGE
+2362 
-2373 NSYKLLNSLVTAN
+2373 
-2386 GYKKM
+2386 
-2391 SDEEKRVAIS
+2391 
-2401 KIYSYATEQI
+2401 
-2411 KVDYAKQNGLEYE
+2411 
-2424 QSTLSQVTNAIK
+2424 
-2436 KVNGNTS
+2436 VNGEIYIDIDKS
-2443 NYFEFIAKTQE
+2443 NHTYDSAEYKEGTYKYIILRDLQYYFKNEKYPKQSE
-2454 LDKDIEKI
+2454 L
-2462 KTLANSN
+2462 A
-2469 YDENTKKAIY
+2469 
-2479 ENSLGKRDNKFNIM
+2479 
-2493 KETFTTNGL
+2493 
-2502 NTTKYLKYKSQ
+2502 
-2513 EFESDKTDD
+2513 
-2522 GTLNGK
+2522 
-2528 TVNGSKKKKVWNYIE
+2528 
-2543 QMDITY
+2543 
-2549 TQKLL
+2549 
-2554 LYGLEYTPSNREQT
+2554 
-2568 QIVNYINSLPKTQQ
+2568 
-2582 EKLEMLSKFQGF
+2582 
-2594 TIYKDGTFKY
+2594 

>member
-8 KKRKEQEN
+8 KKREEQEN

-58 ANTAQKTTTNLTEAD
+58 ANTAPKTTTNLTEAD

-483 NTAINEI
+483 NTAINEVNSGQTTQNQKI
-490 NNSKISEQAKKD
+490 PQLNN
-502 MLNAI
+502 
-507 NGMENVDEESYNNIK
+507 
-522 QTLNEINKN
+522 
-531 ELQTNSKYQDNL
+531 
-543 ERRKNYVKYKDDINT
+543 
-558 YDNSAVE
+558 
-565 EVLSIIPTNRNG
+565 
-577 KRTVN
+577 
-582 QWLQVA
+582 
-588 DEIGKRISGKS
+588 
-599 NAEIQEI
+599 
-606 AYKSWFENQ
+606 
-615 PTKNI
+615 
-620 TQYDSARKTSIG
+620 
-632 FQKLNS
+632 
-638 DMWVNKINEAVLK
+638 
-651 ERTRLENTTNSQQVN
+651 
-666 FNNTQTNQESLF
+666 
-678 EDILNNKELPM
+678 ILNNKELPM

-733 NVEIRFNAD
+733 NVEIRFDAD

-747 GKIANVSYSNGVIT
+747 GKIANGSYSNGVIT

-779 HAIGTDSMKNIIETY
+779 HAIGTKQMENIIEKY
-794 RKSNPEFNTSV
+794 SKSNIEFNEETK
-805 EKLLQNY
+805 KLLQNY
-812 NSTEITEEALSDV
+812 SNTEMNEEALADISG
-825 SAQLFG
+825 QLFG
-831 NQEFINNIAQ
+831 TQEFINNISQ
-841 TNPNIFQK
+841 NNPNVFQR

-861 RGYKN
+861 KGYKT
-866 QNQFIEDL
+866 QDQFIDDL

-886 KLNNSENYLITQN
+886 KLNNTENYHVSENFSSEIDKALNNKLQANTQVKARDYTPQILVDNGVDNLPMLITQRHIKSTIYTLQEAENLGLPTKNVNYHGLGKDLLIKAIDNLDSPQAIYKTSEN
-899 NKGKYVKADR
+899 NYLVVTEFKDNNGKEI
-909 QVITGNNP
+909 VIPIQINGNGRYNNVFIDENQIKSVYGRNN
-917 LEWETQVEN
+917 LNN
-926 YINDNIRQGKDVQVT
+926 YINKNNF
-941 TENGDILTITKD
+941 E
-953 TSGKA
+953 
-958 KFRNQITDKYGNT
+958 QI
-971 RYLNNKEF
+971 
-979 LSKLTAETHIDELAQ
+979 
-994 ISQKINKNPIPDYKK
+994 YKK
-1009 HKFAKDGFD
+1009 
-1018 YRSAYFEDFDGQY
+1018 
-1031 YKITMSVGK
+1031 
-1040 NGNIDTIYNI
+1040 
-1050 GKMDKKNRSKSS
+1050 
-1062 LVAQRPSD
+1062 
-1070 KNITS
+1070 
-1075 NEELTSTNSI
+1075 NEELDFNEGIQYSNVANSSI
-1085 PSSNKDV
+1085 KDSITPQNENV
-1092 NTTTKYSIQESE
+1092 NTTTKYSMQESE

-1113 DNQGRTLTKE
+1113 DKRFDVTGNENLNNASTLFFNTREDGVYYVQAVNNSGEITYDGTFINKHSLE
-1123 QQEYFKDSKIKD
+1123 KTLGANIAEYIVNNSES
-1135 RNGLLMTVY
+1135 
-1144 HGTNN
+1144 TNN
-1149 DFNIFD
+1149 EI
-1155 KQYVSKNTKN
+1155 YLESSK
-1165 AGFYGDGFYFTPDK
+1165 
-1179 ESARQYGK
+1179 
-1187 SLKEVYLDIKNPFS
+1187 
-1201 FSELSKYNGEDYY
+1201 
-1214 SDYVKIKNLVELNSE
+1214 VE
-1229 WGNIPVK
+1229 
-1236 FNDKNTWGDIYEDVK
+1236 
-1251 AMLDGNK
+1251 NK
-1258 TDEEIDNL
+1258 TDYMMTHRPSQEYGNGSNFERNMDGVFEHPEWYVNMREDYNIESLNALKKVRNKPDAEIMIYRATPGNEINFGDWVTPSRKYAELHNNSQLDGKGNILKLKVKAKDILWGGDDINEFGYFPDNN
-1266 MYDKYG
+1266 KY
-1272 EISEKINDR
+1272 SQDNKTWQDYLEK
-1281 LYNYSKRNN
+1281 N
-1290 YKTLS
+1290 YK
-1295 QVLEEN
+1295 
-1301 GYDGIINRETPENS
+1301 I
-1315 TEIVAFNSNQIK
+1315 A
-1327 NVDNT
+1327 
-1332 NPTDNPDIRYSQNNG
+1332 
-1347 TWQSYL
+1347 
-1353 DKNFKPTGTRTNMQD
+1353 GTRTNLED
-1368 ILVSKATN
+1368 IRIAPKAKKN
-1376 NNKER
+1376 
-1381 VRDILSRNGT
+1381 ILAT
-1391 FSEQVDKYIAD
+1391 SELTTA
-1402 KLPSGDFLY
+1402 
-1411 LGETPTVLQ
+1411 
-1420 NLGLPNNEV
+1420 
-1429 ILKQNKLKTLMQESN
+1429 KQNK
-1444 NNTDKLHGLPIET
+1444 T
-1457 IKKIPEAIANPLN
+1457 IKQDN
-1470 ILQSSTDENSV
+1470 IQTEKNSLP
-1481 VIITDLADANE
+1481 TAKSK
-1492 RPIIASIEVNYDGQI
+1492 AS
-1507 GNIDFLSNRLT
+1507 
-1518 SAYGKNNYDRFMK
+1518 
-1531 TEIAKGNLL
+1531 
-1540 YDIDEG
+1540 
-1546 IIKEL
+1546 
-1551 PATRLQSPK
+1551 ATQ
-1560 GISSFVDTNNNVS
+1560 
-1573 TINSSI
+1573 
-1579 SQNNDSVKSNTI
+1579 
-1591 ITNNYAQQ
+1591 
-1599 IQNDTHKNQNVAP
+1599 
-1612 SVANNSL
+1612 SL

-1665 QLEQADARIMSSTP
+1665 QLERADARIMSSTP

-1767 ARRKGGKISKDENG
+1767 ARRKGGKINKDENG

-1820 KNLNKV
+1820 NNLNKV

-1851 ANPRTHIRNITGNVA
+1851 ANPRTHIRNITGNLA

-1875 KVAGVIEGVANKIN
+1875 KVAGVIEGVTNKIN

-1940 KSDVMENTVGKMF
+1940 KSNVMENTVGKMF

-1987 DTMTDKQL
+1987 DTITDKQL

-2057 VGLVKSAIYDTVQL
+2057 VGLVKSAINDTVQL
-2071 RKGNITFNTYID
+2071 RKGNITVNTYID

-2125 SQNYSVKIGDN
+2125 SQNYSVTIGDN

-2174 ELYNKAINTATNIL
+2174 EIYNKAINTATNIL

-2307 FENAV
+2307 FENAA

-2502 NTTKYLKYKSQ
+2502 NTTKYLEYKSQ

-2568 QIVNYINSLPKTQQ
+2568 QIVNYINSLPKTKQ

>member
-8 KKRKEQEN
+8 KKREEQEN
-16 MEMSYSQENN
+16 METSYSQENN

-58 ANTAQKTTTNLTEAD
+58 ANTAPKTTTNLTEAD

-98 KFENLQQKGNEILQD
+98 KFNNLQQKGNEILQD

-237 LGYVAGTAAIGA
+237 LGYVAGTAAIGT

-285 VTEAY
+285 ITEAY

-349 NKMAKTLVQSGLMAT
+349 NKMVKTLVQSGLMAT

-409 TSVIAQAPST
+409 TSAIAQAPST

-447 QNVQNNIEQQTIQT
+447 QNVQNNIEQQTIQI
-461 DTKTAQNQNIS
+461 DTKTAQNQNMS
-472 QINNANNNNLK
+472 QISDTNENNLK
-483 NTAINEI
+483 NTAINEVNSGQTTQNQKI
-490 NNSKISEQAKKD
+490 PQLNN
-502 MLNAI
+502 
-507 NGMENVDEESYNNIK
+507 
-522 QTLNEINKN
+522 
-531 ELQTNSKYQDNL
+531 
-543 ERRKNYVKYKDDINT
+543 
-558 YDNSAVE
+558 
-565 EVLSIIPTNRNG
+565 
-577 KRTVN
+577 
-582 QWLQVA
+582 
-588 DEIGKRISGKS
+588 
-599 NAEIQEI
+599 
-606 AYKSWFENQ
+606 
-615 PTKNI
+615 
-620 TQYDSARKTSIG
+620 
-632 FQKLNS
+632 
-638 DMWVNKINEAVLK
+638 
-651 ERTRLENTTNSQQVN
+651 
-666 FNNTQTNQESLF
+666 
-678 EDILNNKELPM
+678 ILNNKELPM

-733 NVEIRFNAD
+733 NVEIRFDAD

-747 GKIANVSYSNGVIT
+747 GKIANGSYSNGVIT

-779 HAIGTDSMKNIIETY
+779 HAIGTKQMENIIEKY
-794 RKSNPEFNTSV
+794 SKSNIEFNEETK
-805 EKLLQNY
+805 KLLQNY
-812 NSTEITEEALSDV
+812 SNTEMNEEALADISG
-825 SAQLFG
+825 QLFG
-831 NQEFINNIAQ
+831 TQEFINNISQ
-841 TNPNIFQK
+841 NNPNVFQR

-861 RGYKN
+861 KGYKT
-866 QNQFIEDL
+866 QDQFIDDL
-874 YYKWTQAYNSNN
+874 YYKWTQAYNGNN
-886 KLNNSENYLITQN
+886 KLNNTENYHVSESLSANI
-899 NKGKYVKADR
+899 
-909 QVITGNNP
+909 
-917 LEWETQVEN
+917 
-926 YINDNIRQGKDVQVT
+926 DNILNNIQERNPVKLRDYTPSTLVKNGVKDLPMYENPAHIRKNILTDIEAQQLGLTINSKDHYHGLGKETFIKAIDSLDDPRVIFKNKT
-941 TENGDILTITKD
+941 NPNEYLILTIVKD
-953 TSGKA
+953 NNNNNIVVPIEVETTTYVNNIKIDINRA
-958 KFRNQITDKYGNT
+958 KTVFGYDRITPSLNEYIKYNIK
-971 RYLNNKEF
+971 NNKLE
-979 LSKLTAETHIDELAQ
+979 
-994 ISQKINKNPIPDYKK
+994 KIYEKK
-1009 HKFAKDGFD
+1009 KP
-1018 YRSAYFEDFDGQY
+1018 SA
-1031 YKITMSVGK
+1031 
-1040 NGNIDTIYNI
+1040 
-1050 GKMDKKNRSKSS
+1050 
-1062 LVAQRPSD
+1062 
-1070 KNITS
+1070 NITS
-1075 NEELTSTNSI
+1075 QSASINSI
-1085 PSSNKDV
+1085 TPQNENV
-1092 NTTTKYSIQESE
+1092 NTTTKYSMQESE
-1104 NNSGSFSMQ
+1104 NNSGSFS
-1113 DNQGRTLTKE
+1113 
-1123 QQEYFKDSKIKD
+1123 I
-1135 RNGLLMTVY
+1135 
-1144 HGTNN
+1144 
-1149 DFNIFD
+1149 
-1155 KQYVSKNTKN
+1155 
-1165 AGFYGDGFYFTPDK
+1165 
-1179 ESARQYGK
+1179 
-1187 SLKEVYLDIKNPFS
+1187 
-1201 FSELSKYNGEDYY
+1201 
-1214 SDYVKIKNLVELNSE
+1214 NSQ
-1229 WGNIPVK
+1229 N
-1236 FNDKNTWGDIYEDVK
+1236 
-1251 AMLDGNK
+1251 NK
-1258 TDEEIDNL
+1258 TWQDYL
-1266 MYDKYG
+1266 
-1272 EISEKINDR
+1272 EK
-1281 LYNYSKRNN
+1281 N
-1290 YKTLS
+1290 YKT
-1295 QVLEEN
+1295 
-1301 GYDGIINRETPENS
+1301 
-1315 TEIVAFNSNQIK
+1315 
-1327 NVDNT
+1327 
-1332 NPTDNPDIRYSQNNG
+1332 
-1347 TWQSYL
+1347 
-1353 DKNFKPTGTRTNMQD
+1353 TGTRTNMQD

-1381 VRDILSRNGT
+1381 VRDILSRNGS

-1429 ILKQNKLKTLMQESN
+1429 ILKQSKLKNLMQESN
-1444 NNTDKLHGLPIET
+1444 NNTDKLHELPIET

-1573 TINSSI
+1573 TINNSI

-1591 ITNNYAQQ
+1591 TNNYAQQ
-1599 IQNDTHKNQNVAP
+1599 TQNDTHNNQNVAP

-1619 PIGEYTGKQRKHYKS
+1619 SVGEYTGKQRKHYKS

-1643 QAKKIAKELLNSDTY
+1643 QAKKIAKELLNFDTY

-1665 QLEQADARIMSSTP
+1665 QLERADARIMSSTP

-1715 NAVKLQ
+1715 NSVKLQ

-1767 ARRKGGKISKDENG
+1767 ARRKGGKINKDENG

-1967 LKAGYAKA
+1967 LKAGYTKA

-1987 DTMTDKQL
+1987 DIITDKQL

-2071 RKGNITFNTYID
+2071 RKGNITVNTYID

-2160 QAQKEKKTSSSDED
+2160 QAQKEKKTSSSLED

-2325 DKELVKVYKNTGD
+2325 DQELVKVYKNTGD

-2347 KEITINKQKYTMTSG
+2347 KDITINKQKYTMTSG

-2522 GTLNGK
+2522 GTLKGK
-2528 TVNGSKKKKVWNYIE
+2528 TVSGSKEKKAWNYIE

-2549 TQKLL
+2549 TQKVL
-2554 LYGLEYTPSNREQT
+2554 LYGLEYVSSNREQT

-2594 TIYKDGTFKY
+2594 TIYKDGTFKF

>member
-8 KKRKEQEN
+8 KKREEQEN
-16 MEMSYSQENN
+16 METSYSQENN

-58 ANTAQKTTTNLTEAD
+58 ANTAPKTTTNLTEAD

-98 KFENLQQKGNEILQD
+98 KFENIQQKGNEILQD

-160 TLGTEVTK
+160 TLGTEVVK

-192 GEDEYADKVRKNA
+192 GKDEYADKVRKNA

-224 SILGSKGKEMAQS
+224 SILGSKGKEMAKS
-237 LGYVAGTAAIGA
+237 LGYVAGTAAIGT

-285 VTEAY
+285 ITEAY

-349 NKMAKTLVQSGLMAT
+349 NKMVKTLVQSGLMAT

-404 WMGAL
+404 WMGTL

-438 QKNETPELP
+438 QKNETPELS
-447 QNVQNNIEQQTIQT
+447 QSAQNNIEQKTIQT

-483 NTAINEI
+483 NTAINEVNSGQTTQNQKI
-490 NNSKISEQAKKD
+490 PQLNN
-502 MLNAI
+502 
-507 NGMENVDEESYNNIK
+507 
-522 QTLNEINKN
+522 
-531 ELQTNSKYQDNL
+531 
-543 ERRKNYVKYKDDINT
+543 
-558 YDNSAVE
+558 
-565 EVLSIIPTNRNG
+565 
-577 KRTVN
+577 
-582 QWLQVA
+582 
-588 DEIGKRISGKS
+588 
-599 NAEIQEI
+599 
-606 AYKSWFENQ
+606 
-615 PTKNI
+615 
-620 TQYDSARKTSIG
+620 
-632 FQKLNS
+632 
-638 DMWVNKINEAVLK
+638 
-651 ERTRLENTTNSQQVN
+651 
-666 FNNTQTNQESLF
+666 
-678 EDILNNKELPM
+678 ILNNKELPM

-733 NVEIRFNAD
+733 NVEIRFDAD

-747 GKIANVSYSNGVIT
+747 GKIANGSYSNGVIT

-779 HAIGTDSMKNIIETY
+779 HAIGTKQMENIIEKY
-794 RKSNPEFNTSV
+794 SKSNIEFNEETK
-805 EKLLQNY
+805 KLLQNY
-812 NSTEITEEALSDV
+812 SNTEMNEEALADISG
-825 SAQLFG
+825 QLFG
-831 NQEFINNIAQ
+831 TQEFINNISQ
-841 TNPNIFQK
+841 NNPNVFQR

-861 RGYKN
+861 KGYKT
-866 QNQFIEDL
+866 QDQFIDDL
-874 YYKWTQAYNSNN
+874 YYKWTQAYNGNN
-886 KLNNSENYLITQN
+886 KLNNTENYHVSESLSANI
-899 NKGKYVKADR
+899 
-909 QVITGNNP
+909 
-917 LEWETQVEN
+917 
-926 YINDNIRQGKDVQVT
+926 DNILNNIQERNPVKLRDYTPSTLVKNGVKDLPMYENPAHIRKNILTDIEAQQLGLTINSKDHYHGLGKETFIKAIDSLDDPRVIFKNKT
-941 TENGDILTITKD
+941 NPNEYLILTIVKD
-953 TSGKA
+953 NNNNNIVVPIEVETTTYVNNIKIDINRA
-958 KFRNQITDKYGNT
+958 KTVFGYDRVTPSLNEYIKYNIK
-971 RYLNNKEF
+971 NNKLE
-979 LSKLTAETHIDELAQ
+979 
-994 ISQKINKNPIPDYKK
+994 KIYEKK
-1009 HKFAKDGFD
+1009 KP
-1018 YRSAYFEDFDGQY
+1018 SA
-1031 YKITMSVGK
+1031 
-1040 NGNIDTIYNI
+1040 
-1050 GKMDKKNRSKSS
+1050 
-1062 LVAQRPSD
+1062 
-1070 KNITS
+1070 NITS
-1075 NEELTSTNSI
+1075 QSASINSI
-1085 PSSNKDV
+1085 TPQNENV
-1092 NTTTKYSIQESE
+1092 NTTTKYSMQESE
-1104 NNSGSFSMQ
+1104 NNSGSFNFDKNVKRYEDLQEAKAIKFNKKTDGTINIEITNDNELINQLSVDSKDNALKQLGSDIANYIYDNATEDSKTIRLKQTKNIEVHDTSHKGKQLEIIKKTNPMS
-1113 DNQGRTLTKE
+1113 DDYHVGIRNVEDIKAFNEVVNDEDSFVWGDFTREDAKKALKEGKITVYSSYPINQGTFVST
-1123 QQEYFKDSKIKD
+1123 SKIQAEQYAGGKGNKIYSKTIPLEEVAWI
-1135 RNGLLMTVY
+1135 NGDE
-1144 HGTNN
+1144 G
-1149 DFNIFD
+1149 
-1155 KQYVSKNTKN
+1155 QYANTTTRYSKNNQTWQ
-1165 AGFYGDGFYFTPDK
+1165 D
-1179 ESARQYGK
+1179 
-1187 SLKEVYLDIKNPFS
+1187 YL
-1201 FSELSKYNGEDYY
+1201 
-1214 SDYVKIKNLVELNSE
+1214 
-1229 WGNIPVK
+1229 
-1236 FNDKNTWGDIYEDVK
+1236 
-1251 AMLDGNK
+1251 
-1258 TDEEIDNL
+1258 
-1266 MYDKYG
+1266 
-1272 EISEKINDR
+1272 EK
-1281 LYNYSKRNN
+1281 N
-1290 YKTLS
+1290 YKT
-1295 QVLEEN
+1295 
-1301 GYDGIINRETPENS
+1301 
-1315 TEIVAFNSNQIK
+1315 
-1327 NVDNT
+1327 
-1332 NPTDNPDIRYSQNNG
+1332 
-1347 TWQSYL
+1347 
-1353 DKNFKPTGTRTNMQD
+1353 TGTRTNMQD

-1381 VRDILSRNGT
+1381 VRDILSRNGS

-1429 ILKQNKLKTLMQESN
+1429 ILKQSKLKTLMQESN
-1444 NNTDKLHGLPIET
+1444 NNTDKLHELPIET

-1573 TINSSI
+1573 TINNSI

-1591 ITNNYAQQ
+1591 TNNYAQQ
-1599 IQNDTHKNQNVAP
+1599 TQNDTHNNQNVTP

-1619 PIGEYTGKQRKHYKS
+1619 PVGEYTGKQRKHYKS

-1665 QLEQADARIMSSTP
+1665 QLERADARIMSSTP

-1767 ARRKGGKISKDENG
+1767 ARRKGGKINKDENG
-1781 NIRVINN
+1781 NIRVVNN

-1796 VELFNLTPEMIQN
+1796 VELFNLTPEMIED

-1815 DTELN
+1815 DVELSN
-1820 KNLNKV
+1820 NLNKV

-1866 MGGVQGIKN
+1866 MGEVQGIKN

-1967 LKAGYAKA
+1967 LKAGYTKA

-1987 DTMTDKQL
+1987 DTITDKQL

-2071 RKGNITFNTYID
+2071 RKGNITVNTYID

-2160 QAQKEKKTSSSDED
+2160 QAQKEKKTSSSLED

-2347 KEITINKQKYTMTSG
+2347 KDITINKQKYTMTSG

-2594 TIYKDGTFKY
+2594 TIYKDGTFKF

>member
-8 KKRKEQEN
+8 KKREEQEN
-16 MEMSYSQENN
+16 MEKSYSKENN
-26 DSNNETSS
+26 DRNNETSS

-58 ANTAQKTTTNLTEAD
+58 ANTAPKTTTNLTEAD

-192 GEDEYADKVRKNA
+192 GKDEYAAKVRKNA

-237 LGYVAGTAAIGA
+237 LGYVAGTAAIGT

-285 VTEAY
+285 ITEAY

-349 NKMAKTLVQSGLMAT
+349 NKMVKTLVQSGLMAT

-404 WMGAL
+404 WMGTL

-427 DYLTGEKWETT
+427 DYLTGEKWEKT

-447 QNVQNNIEQQTIQT
+447 QNVQNNIEQQTVQT
-461 DTKTAQNQNIS
+461 DTKTAQNQNMS
-472 QINNANNNNLK
+472 QISDTNENNLK

-507 NGMENVDEESYNNIK
+507 NSMENVDEESYNNIK

-531 ELQTNSKYQDNL
+531 ELQTNLTYQDNL

-666 FNNTQTNQESLF
+666 LNNTQTNQESLF
-678 EDILNNKELPM
+678 EDILNNKVDNNLETLYNNTKIGETTIIPVKTILSIQNSEGGYRTETQINNLKKDIEKNGITTPIEIYRKNNGTFAIENGNHRLKIAQELGIKDIPVKM
-689 QSYIYEKSDN
+689 VESWENIGVSTKNATKDFTQEYGGVYDDRITEKNSNIDEGRWNRERGRSGNNNQFGDSGRTRRNAELYETKSYSNEQTSINE
-699 PNVDILRK
+699 
-707 SASKYLNNSEQA
+707 SKRNNSEQ
-719 HKFVQILEKISQDK
+719 
-733 NVEIRFNAD
+733 
-742 LKTPE
+742 LK
-747 GKIANVSYSNGVIT
+747 
-761 INPNSTRA
+761 
-769 GEFIAIHELT
+769 
-779 HAIGTDSMKNIIETY
+779 
-794 RKSNPEFNTSV
+794 NPE
-805 EKLLQNY
+805 K
-812 NSTEITEEALSDV
+812 
-825 SAQLFG
+825 
-831 NQEFINNIAQ
+831 
-841 TNPNIFQK
+841 
-849 IYSEIKYLWHQF
+849 
-861 RGYKN
+861 
-866 QNQFIEDL
+866 
-874 YYKWTQAYNSNN
+874 
-886 KLNNSENYLITQN
+886 
-899 NKGKYVKADR
+899 
-909 QVITGNNP
+909 
-917 LEWETQVEN
+917 
-926 YINDNIRQGKDVQVT
+926 
-941 TENGDILTITKD
+941 
-953 TSGKA
+953 
-958 KFRNQITDKYGNT
+958 
-971 RYLNNKEF
+971 
-979 LSKLTAETHIDELAQ
+979 
-994 ISQKINKNPIPDYKK
+994 
-1009 HKFAKDGFD
+1009 
-1018 YRSAYFEDFDGQY
+1018 
-1031 YKITMSVGK
+1031 
-1040 NGNIDTIYNI
+1040 
-1050 GKMDKKNRSKSS
+1050 
-1062 LVAQRPSD
+1062 
-1070 KNITS
+1070 
-1075 NEELTSTNSI
+1075 
-1085 PSSNKDV
+1085 
-1092 NTTTKYSIQESE
+1092 
-1104 NNSGSFSMQ
+1104 GSFSI
-1113 DNQGRTLTKE
+1113 E
-1123 QQEYFKDSKIKD
+1123 
-1135 RNGLLMTVY
+1135 
-1144 HGTNN
+1144 
-1149 DFNIFD
+1149 
-1155 KQYVSKNTKN
+1155 
-1165 AGFYGDGFYFTPDK
+1165 
-1179 ESARQYGK
+1179 
-1187 SLKEVYLDIKNPFS
+1187 
-1201 FSELSKYNGEDYY
+1201 
-1214 SDYVKIKNLVELNSE
+1214 
-1229 WGNIPVK
+1229 
-1236 FNDKNTWGDIYEDVK
+1236 
-1251 AMLDGNK
+1251 
-1258 TDEEIDNL
+1258 
-1266 MYDKYG
+1266 
-1272 EISEKINDR
+1272 
-1281 LYNYSKRNN
+1281 
-1290 YKTLS
+1290 
-1295 QVLEEN
+1295 
-1301 GYDGIINRETPENS
+1301 
-1315 TEIVAFNSNQIK
+1315 
-1327 NVDNT
+1327 
-1332 NPTDNPDIRYSQNNG
+1332 
-1347 TWQSYL
+1347 
-1353 DKNFKPTGTRTNMQD
+1353 TRTNLEDIRIAPKAKKD
-1368 ILVSKATN
+1368 ILATSELTTAKQNIKN
-1376 NNKER
+1376 N
-1381 VRDILSRNGT
+1381 S
-1391 FSEQVDKYIAD
+1391 
-1402 KLPSGDFLY
+1402 
-1411 LGETPTVLQ
+1411 
-1420 NLGLPNNEV
+1420 
-1429 ILKQNKLKTLMQESN
+1429 KQNK
-1444 NNTDKLHGLPIET
+1444 T
-1457 IKKIPEAIANPLN
+1457 IKQDN
-1470 ILQSSTDENSV
+1470 IQTEKNSLP
-1481 VIITDLADANE
+1481 TAKSK
-1492 RPIIASIEVNYDGQI
+1492 AS
-1507 GNIDFLSNRLT
+1507 
-1518 SAYGKNNYDRFMK
+1518 
-1531 TEIAKGNLL
+1531 
-1540 YDIDEG
+1540 
-1546 IIKEL
+1546 
-1551 PATRLQSPK
+1551 ATQ
-1560 GISSFVDTNNNVS
+1560 
-1573 TINSSI
+1573 
-1579 SQNNDSVKSNTI
+1579 
-1591 ITNNYAQQ
+1591 
-1599 IQNDTHKNQNVAP
+1599 
-1612 SVANNSL
+1612 SL

-1665 QLEQADARIMSSTP
+1665 QLERADARIMSSTP

-1767 ARRKGGKISKDENG
+1767 ARRKGGKINKDENG
-1781 NIRVINN
+1781 SIRVINN
-1788 KGVDITEK
+1788 KGVDITKK

-1820 KNLNKV
+1820 NNLNKV

-1851 ANPRTHIRNITGNVA
+1851 ANPRTHIRNITGNLA

-1987 DTMTDKQL
+1987 DTITDKQL

-2057 VGLVKSAIYDTVQL
+2057 VGLVKSAINDTVQL
-2071 RKGNITFNTYID
+2071 RKGNITVNTYID

-2125 SQNYSVKIGDN
+2125 SQNYSVTIGDN

-2312 FPWARKELNSNSV
+2312 FPWAREELNSNSV

-2594 TIYKDGTFKY
+2594 TIYKDGTFKF

>member
-8 KKRKEQEN
+8 KKREEQEN

-58 ANTAQKTTTNLTEAD
+58 ANTAPKTTTNLTEAD
-73 LRKIEQNSGLKTG
+73 LRKIEQNSGLKAG

-237 LGYVAGTAAIGA
+237 LGYVAGTAAIGT

-285 VTEAY
+285 ITEAY

-349 NKMAKTLVQSGLMAT
+349 NKMVKTLVQSGLMAT

-404 WMGAL
+404 WMGTL

-427 DYLTGEKWETT
+427 DYLTGKKWETT
-438 QKNETPELP
+438 QKNETPGLP

-483 NTAINEI
+483 NTAINEVNSGQTTQNQKI
-490 NNSKISEQAKKD
+490 PQLNN
-502 MLNAI
+502 
-507 NGMENVDEESYNNIK
+507 
-522 QTLNEINKN
+522 
-531 ELQTNSKYQDNL
+531 
-543 ERRKNYVKYKDDINT
+543 
-558 YDNSAVE
+558 
-565 EVLSIIPTNRNG
+565 
-577 KRTVN
+577 
-582 QWLQVA
+582 
-588 DEIGKRISGKS
+588 
-599 NAEIQEI
+599 
-606 AYKSWFENQ
+606 
-615 PTKNI
+615 
-620 TQYDSARKTSIG
+620 
-632 FQKLNS
+632 
-638 DMWVNKINEAVLK
+638 
-651 ERTRLENTTNSQQVN
+651 
-666 FNNTQTNQESLF
+666 
-678 EDILNNKELPM
+678 ILNNKELPM

-733 NVEIRFNAD
+733 NVEIRFDAD

-747 GKIANVSYSNGVIT
+747 GKIANGSYSNGVIT

-779 HAIGTDSMKNIIETY
+779 HAIGTKQMENIIEKY
-794 RKSNPEFNTSV
+794 SKSNIEFNEETK
-805 EKLLQNY
+805 KLLQNY
-812 NSTEITEEALSDV
+812 SNTEMNEEALADISG
-825 SAQLFG
+825 QLFG
-831 NQEFINNIAQ
+831 TQEFINNISQ
-841 TNPNIFQK
+841 NNPNVFQK

-861 RGYKN
+861 KGYKT
-866 QNQFIEDL
+866 QDQFIDDL

-886 KLNNSENYLITQN
+886 KLNNTENYHVSENFSSEIDKALNNKLQANTQVKARDYTPQILVDNGVDNLPMLITQRHIKSTIYTLQEAENLGLPTKNVNYHGLGKDLLIKAIDNLDSPQAIYKTSEN
-899 NKGKYVKADR
+899 NYLVVTEFKDNNGKEI
-909 QVITGNNP
+909 VIPIQINGNGRYNNVFIDENQIKSVYGRNN
-917 LEWETQVEN
+917 LNN
-926 YINDNIRQGKDVQVT
+926 YINKNNF
-941 TENGDILTITKD
+941 E
-953 TSGKA
+953 
-958 KFRNQITDKYGNT
+958 QI
-971 RYLNNKEF
+971 
-979 LSKLTAETHIDELAQ
+979 
-994 ISQKINKNPIPDYKK
+994 YKK
-1009 HKFAKDGFD
+1009 
-1018 YRSAYFEDFDGQY
+1018 
-1031 YKITMSVGK
+1031 
-1040 NGNIDTIYNI
+1040 
-1050 GKMDKKNRSKSS
+1050 
-1062 LVAQRPSD
+1062 
-1070 KNITS
+1070 
-1075 NEELTSTNSI
+1075 NEELDFNEGIQYSNVANSSI
-1085 PSSNKDV
+1085 KDSITPQNENV
-1092 NTTTKYSIQESE
+1092 NTTTKYSMQESE
-1104 NNSGSFSMQ
+1104 KNSQ
-1113 DNQGRTLTKE
+1113 NHT
-1123 QQEYFKDSKIKD
+1123 
-1135 RNGLLMTVY
+1135 
-1144 HGTNN
+1144 
-1149 DFNIFD
+1149 
-1155 KQYVSKNTKN
+1155 
-1165 AGFYGDGFYFTPDK
+1165 
-1179 ESARQYGK
+1179 
-1187 SLKEVYLDIKNPFS
+1187 
-1201 FSELSKYNGEDYY
+1201 
-1214 SDYVKIKNLVELNSE
+1214 KNLVEIKNNESKYIDNNGKEQDIYFRFDEKNGFKGKEHRSGDQLWENKVDDLIFENYESDYDANDNFMERNKLLEKYSLTQEQYDDLSYEEQKKVKMQIADDYLSYEDSNILPLSSGASSFKLSNSGIDVIGNNMNALLNEYSGE
-1229 WGNIPVK
+1229 DDIVTFYTGNLK
-1236 FNDKNTWGDIYEDVK
+1236 NDKGLWGEPIVEP
-1251 AMLDGNK
+1251 NK
-1258 TDEEIDNL
+1258 V
-1266 MYDKYG
+1266 
-1272 EISEKINDR
+1272 
-1281 LYNYSKRNN
+1281 LYTTNSK
-1290 YKTLS
+1290 S
-1295 QVLEEN
+1295 
-1301 GYDGIINRETPENS
+1301 IINILQNENLS
-1315 TEIVAFNSNQIK
+1315 KDKKFKQITEILKENTQ
-1327 NVDNT
+1327 VDKK
-1332 NPTDNPDIRYSQNNG
+1332 YSQNNK
-1347 TWQSYL
+1347 TWQDYL
-1353 DKNFKPTGTRTNMQD
+1353 EKNYKTTGTRTNMQD

-1381 VRDILSRNGT
+1381 VRDILSRNGS

-1429 ILKQNKLKTLMQESN
+1429 ILKQSKLKTLMQESN
-1444 NNTDKLHGLPIET
+1444 NNTDKLHELPIET

-1560 GISSFVDTNNNVS
+1560 GINSFVDTNNNVS
-1573 TINSSI
+1573 TINNSI

-1599 IQNDTHKNQNVAP
+1599 TQNDTHNNQNVAP

-1619 PIGEYTGKQRKHYKS
+1619 PVGEYTGKQRKHYKS

-1665 QLEQADARIMSSTP
+1665 QLERADARIMASTP

-1767 ARRKGGKISKDENG
+1767 ARRKGGKINKDENG

-1788 KGVDITEK
+1788 KDVDITEK

-1940 KSDVMENTVGKMF
+1940 KSDVMENTIGKMF

-1987 DTMTDKQL
+1987 DTITDKQL

-2071 RKGNITFNTYID
+2071 RKGNITVNTYID

-2136 TYSLDWLAPSGIPLF
+2136 TYSLDWLAPAGIPLF

-2401 KIYSYATEQI
+2401 KIYSYTTEQI

-2594 TIYKDGTFKY
+2594 TIYKDGTFKF

>member
-16 MEMSYSQENN
+16 METSYSRENN

-51 TLPVANK
+51 TLPVVPK
-58 ANTAQKTTTNLTEAD
+58 STANLTEIESNTDKSVEEYREKMEKNRQNTNYNVPTVDIMVDAKGNVHKITD
-73 LRKIEQNSGLKTG
+73 WQSARNAEELEKLGDYKYTTANVDENGNIISINDNVKKSTNSNKDFKEYVSNLTPKDIITEMLPVANNIGSVYAPNTSYILTKTAKGEVDAFNKMENWGRSHYGQFLESMASKTDNQEKSDKYQQKAEEQRNKIEQNYNDIQRQIYRNSDVNNIGN
-86 TLNLNKMQAQQQ
+86 TLGDVGQTIGEMSPAILANFIPVVG
-98 KFENLQQKGNEILQD
+98 KFVSPVVSATTVAGGDIGE
-113 KNNKIY
+113 
-119 DVDYIYSDLGIDN
+119 GIIED
-132 GKVFKKSSAFKDGYD
+132 GESFKK
-147 FGDITKTVLDTGA
+147 
-160 TLGTEVTK
+160 
-168 GVANIG
+168 ANIG
-174 ENIGDL
+174 GDLKGTASAVIEKLVGGVNIG
-180 ASYGIA
+180 
-186 GVADLL
+186 
-192 GEDEYADKVRKNA
+192 
-205 QVSLVDKYTKPL
+205 
-217 SSKIDKN
+217 
-224 SILGSKGKEMAQS
+224 
-237 LGYVAGTAAIGA
+237 GA
-249 ATGGTAGILGKTA
+249 
-262 EGAAKAAN
+262 
-270 IATTATTFASSMGSG
+270 
-285 VTEAY
+285 
-290 QNGATDQ
+290 
-297 EALAYGIIS
+297 
-306 GIGEAGSELM
+306 
-316 FGGLGK
+316 
-322 VFGKVGFNPTGG
+322 G
-334 ALDEVVVQG
+334 ALDDIVGNTIAKKTTNNITNFLATKGYQIFGEVAEENIENLVDYAIDKIVDDKDFPELKTIWTEAKETSKMTFLTTLALNCLGFGGENLSTYKEMENITGKTLTKTQKESLNRVIENVQDKIKKNEMPG
-343 LSRNIK
+343 LS
-349 NKMAKTLVQSGLMAT
+349 
-364 GEGIE
+364 
-369 EVVSGVV
+369 
-376 SAIGKKATFMKEEDL
+376 
-391 KNILKDEN
+391 
-399 LAEQF
+399 
-404 WMGAL
+404 
-409 TSVIAQAPST
+409 
-419 ISSIKNKT
+419 
-427 DYLTGEKWETT
+427 
-438 QKNETPELP
+438 

-461 DTKTAQNQNIS
+461 DTKTAQNQNMS
-472 QINNANNNNLK
+472 QISDTNENNLK

-507 NGMENVDEESYNNIK
+507 NSMENVDEESYNNIK

-707 SASKYLNNSEQA
+707 SANKYLNNSEQA

-733 NVEIRFNAD
+733 NVEIRFDAD

-747 GKIANVSYSNGVIT
+747 GKIANGSYSNGVIT

-769 GEFIAIHELT
+769 GEFITIHELT
-779 HAIGTDSMKNIIETY
+779 HAIGTKQMENIIEKY
-794 RKSNPEFNTSV
+794 SKSNIEFNEETK
-805 EKLLQNY
+805 KLLQNY
-812 NSTEITEEALSDV
+812 SNTEMNEEALADISG
-825 SAQLFG
+825 QLFG
-831 NQEFINNIAQ
+831 TQEFINNISQ
-841 TNPNIFQK
+841 NNPNVFQR

-861 RGYKN
+861 KGYKT
-866 QNQFIEDL
+866 QDQFIDDL
-874 YYKWTQAYNSNN
+874 YYKWTQAYNGNN
-886 KLNNSENYLITQN
+886 KLNNTENYHVSENLSANI
-899 NKGKYVKADR
+899 
-909 QVITGNNP
+909 
-917 LEWETQVEN
+917 
-926 YINDNIRQGKDVQVT
+926 DNILNNIQERNPVKLRDYTPSTLVKNGVKDLPMYENPAHIRKNILTEKEAKKIGLSINRRDHYHGLGKD
-941 TENGDILTITKD
+941 IYI
-953 TSGKA
+953 KA
-958 KFRNQITDKYGNT
+958 
-971 RYLNNKEF
+971 
-979 LSKLTAETHIDELAQ
+979 IDSLDNPRV
-994 ISQKINKNPIPDYKK
+994 IFKRSQQN
-1009 HKFAKDGFD
+1009 
-1018 YRSAYFEDFDGQY
+1018 
-1031 YKITMSVGK
+1031 K
-1040 NGNIDTIYNI
+1040 NGNSEYFVLSIVKDKSNNNIVIPIEIETNTRI
-1050 GKMDKKNRSKSS
+1050 GKNLININRVESVYGYEKINNIDLNDYIKYNLKNNNFKKVYEQKNDQGTGFSTVARSTIDS
-1062 LVAQRPSD
+1062 
-1070 KNITS
+1070 ITPQ
-1075 NEELTSTNSI
+1075 NEN
-1085 PSSNKDV
+1085 V
-1092 NTTTKYSIQESE
+1092 NTTTKYSMQESE
-1104 NNSGSFSMQ
+1104 KNSQ
-1113 DNQGRTLTKE
+1113 NHT
-1123 QQEYFKDSKIKD
+1123 
-1135 RNGLLMTVY
+1135 
-1144 HGTNN
+1144 
-1149 DFNIFD
+1149 
-1155 KQYVSKNTKN
+1155 
-1165 AGFYGDGFYFTPDK
+1165 
-1179 ESARQYGK
+1179 
-1187 SLKEVYLDIKNPFS
+1187 
-1201 FSELSKYNGEDYY
+1201 
-1214 SDYVKIKNLVELNSE
+1214 KNLVEIKNNESKYIDNNGKEQDIYFRFDEKNGFKGKEHRSGDQLWENKVDDLIFENYESDYDANDNFMERNKLLEKYSLTQEQYDDLSYEEQKKVKMQIADDYLSYEDSNILPLSSGASSFKLSNSGIDVIGNNMNALLNEYSGE
-1229 WGNIPVK
+1229 DDIVTFYTGNLK
-1236 FNDKNTWGDIYEDVK
+1236 NDKGVWGEPIVEP
-1251 AMLDGNK
+1251 NK
-1258 TDEEIDNL
+1258 V
-1266 MYDKYG
+1266 
-1272 EISEKINDR
+1272 
-1281 LYNYSKRNN
+1281 LYTTNSK
-1290 YKTLS
+1290 S
-1295 QVLEEN
+1295 
-1301 GYDGIINRETPENS
+1301 IINILQNENLS
-1315 TEIVAFNSNQIK
+1315 KDKKFKQITEILKENTQ
-1327 NVDNT
+1327 VDKK
-1332 NPTDNPDIRYSQNNG
+1332 YSQNNK
-1347 TWQSYL
+1347 TWQDYL
-1353 DKNFKPTGTRTNMQD
+1353 EKNYKTAGTRTNLEDIRIAPKAKKD
-1368 ILVSKATN
+1368 ILATSELTTAKQNVKN
-1376 NNKER
+1376 N
-1381 VRDILSRNGT
+1381 S
-1391 FSEQVDKYIAD
+1391 
-1402 KLPSGDFLY
+1402 
-1411 LGETPTVLQ
+1411 
-1420 NLGLPNNEV
+1420 
-1429 ILKQNKLKTLMQESN
+1429 KQNK
-1444 NNTDKLHGLPIET
+1444 T
-1457 IKKIPEAIANPLN
+1457 IKQDN
-1470 ILQSSTDENSV
+1470 IQTEKNSLP
-1481 VIITDLADANE
+1481 TAKSK
-1492 RPIIASIEVNYDGQI
+1492 AS
-1507 GNIDFLSNRLT
+1507 
-1518 SAYGKNNYDRFMK
+1518 
-1531 TEIAKGNLL
+1531 
-1540 YDIDEG
+1540 
-1546 IIKEL
+1546 
-1551 PATRLQSPK
+1551 ATQ
-1560 GISSFVDTNNNVS
+1560 
-1573 TINSSI
+1573 
-1579 SQNNDSVKSNTI
+1579 
-1591 ITNNYAQQ
+1591 
-1599 IQNDTHKNQNVAP
+1599 
-1612 SVANNSL
+1612 SL

-1665 QLEQADARIMSSTP
+1665 QLERADARIMSSTP

-1767 ARRKGGKISKDENG
+1767 ARRKNGKISKDENG

-1851 ANPRTHIRNITGNVA
+1851 ANPKTHIRNITGNVA

-1925 KYNPKTRLENSMRTF
+1925 KYSPKTRLENSMRTF

-1987 DTMTDKQL
+1987 DTITDKQL

-2071 RKGNITFNTYID
+2071 RKGNITVNTYID

-2125 SQNYSVKIGDN
+2125 SQNYSVTIGDN

-2160 QAQKEKKTSSSDED
+2160 QTQKEKKTSSSDED

-2373 NSYKLLNSLVTAN
+2373 NSYKLLNNLVTAN

-2594 TIYKDGTFKY
+2594 TIYKDGTFKL

>member
-8 KKRKEQEN
+8 KKREEQEN

-58 ANTAQKTTTNLTEAD
+58 ANTAPKTTTNLTEAD
-73 LRKIEQNSGLKTG
+73 LRKIEQNSGLKAG

-98 KFENLQQKGNEILQD
+98 KFNNLQQKGNEILQD

-237 LGYVAGTAAIGA
+237 LGYVAGTAAIGT

-285 VTEAY
+285 ITEAY

-349 NKMAKTLVQSGLMAT
+349 NKMVKTLVQSGLMAT

-404 WMGAL
+404 WMGTL

-438 QKNETPELP
+438 QKNETSGLP

-461 DTKTAQNQNIS
+461 DTKIAQNQNIS

-483 NTAINEI
+483 NTAINEVNSGQTTQNQKI
-490 NNSKISEQAKKD
+490 PQLNN
-502 MLNAI
+502 
-507 NGMENVDEESYNNIK
+507 
-522 QTLNEINKN
+522 
-531 ELQTNSKYQDNL
+531 
-543 ERRKNYVKYKDDINT
+543 
-558 YDNSAVE
+558 
-565 EVLSIIPTNRNG
+565 
-577 KRTVN
+577 
-582 QWLQVA
+582 
-588 DEIGKRISGKS
+588 
-599 NAEIQEI
+599 
-606 AYKSWFENQ
+606 
-615 PTKNI
+615 
-620 TQYDSARKTSIG
+620 
-632 FQKLNS
+632 
-638 DMWVNKINEAVLK
+638 
-651 ERTRLENTTNSQQVN
+651 
-666 FNNTQTNQESLF
+666 
-678 EDILNNKELPM
+678 ILNNKELPM

-733 NVEIRFNAD
+733 NVEIRFDAD

-747 GKIANVSYSNGVIT
+747 GKIANGSYSNGVIT

-779 HAIGTDSMKNIIETY
+779 HAIGTKQMKNIIEKY
-794 RKSNPEFNTSV
+794 SKSNIEFNEETK
-805 EKLLQNY
+805 KLLQNY
-812 NSTEITEEALSDV
+812 SNTEMNEEALADISG
-825 SAQLFG
+825 QLFG
-831 NQEFINNIAQ
+831 TQEFINNISQ
-841 TNPNIFQK
+841 NNPNVFQR

-861 RGYKN
+861 KGYKT
-866 QNQFIEDL
+866 QEQFIDDL
-874 YYKWTQAYNSNN
+874 YYKWTQAYNGNN
-886 KLNNSENYLITQN
+886 KLNNTENYHVSENFSSEIDKALNNKLQANTQVKARDYTPQILVDNGVDNLPMLITQRHIKSTIYTLQEAENLGLPTKNVNYHGLGKDLLIKAIDNLDSPQAIYKTSEN
-899 NKGKYVKADR
+899 NYLVVTEFKDNNGKEI
-909 QVITGNNP
+909 VIPIQINGNGRYNNVFIDENQIKSVYGRNN
-917 LEWETQVEN
+917 LNN
-926 YINDNIRQGKDVQVT
+926 YINKNNF
-941 TENGDILTITKD
+941 E
-953 TSGKA
+953 
-958 KFRNQITDKYGNT
+958 QI
-971 RYLNNKEF
+971 
-979 LSKLTAETHIDELAQ
+979 
-994 ISQKINKNPIPDYKK
+994 YKK
-1009 HKFAKDGFD
+1009 
-1018 YRSAYFEDFDGQY
+1018 
-1031 YKITMSVGK
+1031 
-1040 NGNIDTIYNI
+1040 
-1050 GKMDKKNRSKSS
+1050 
-1062 LVAQRPSD
+1062 
-1070 KNITS
+1070 
-1075 NEELTSTNSI
+1075 NEELDFNEGIQYSNVANSSI
-1085 PSSNKDV
+1085 KDSITPQNENV
-1092 NTTTKYSIQESE
+1092 NTTTKYSTQESE
-1104 NNSGSFSMQ
+1104 NNSGSFKF
-1113 DNQGRTLTKE
+1113 DNKGRELSKE
-1123 QQEYFKDSKIKD
+1123 QQEYFKNSKVRD
-1135 RNGLLMTVY
+1135 ENGNLQEVY
-1144 HGTNN
+1144 HGSNT
-1149 DFNIFD
+1149 DGITIFD
-1155 KQYVSKNTKN
+1155 IDKTNEDNVFGK
-1165 AGFYGDGFYFTPDK
+1165 GFYFTDNELMA
-1179 ESARQYGK
+1179 ESYAEEAVDYNGGTKQIYKG
-1187 SLKEVYLDIKNPFS
+1187 YLNIKNPFVVEGENTVDLANKIRNIDYNADIIDS
-1201 FSELSKYNGEDYY
+1201 NYGVASTEKMKEWLISK
-1214 SDYVKIKNLVELNSE
+1214 
-1229 WGNIPVK
+1229 
-1236 FNDKNTWGDIYEDVK
+1236 
-1251 AMLDGNK
+1251 
-1258 TDEEIDNL
+1258 
-1266 MYDKYG
+1266 
-1272 EISEKINDR
+1272 
-1281 LYNYSKRNN
+1281 
-1290 YKTLS
+1290 
-1295 QVLEEN
+1295 
-1301 GYDGIINRETPENS
+1301 GYDGIEVKLKKGDGS
-1315 TEIVAFNSNQIK
+1315 YYVAFNSNQIK
-1327 NVDNT
+1327 KVDNIS
-1332 NPTDNPDIRYSQNNG
+1332 PTSNSDIRYSQNNK
-1347 TWQSYL
+1347 TWQNYL
-1353 DKNFKPTGTRTNMQD
+1353 EKNYKTAGTRTNMQD

-1381 VRDILSRNGT
+1381 VRDILSRNGS

-1429 ILKQNKLKTLMQESN
+1429 ILKQSKLKNLMQESN
-1444 NNTDKLHGLPIET
+1444 NNTDKLHELPIET

-1665 QLEQADARIMSSTP
+1665 QLERADARIMSSTP

-1820 KNLNKV
+1820 NNLNKV

-1851 ANPRTHIRNITGNVA
+1851 ANPKTHIRNITGNVA

-1967 LKAGYAKA
+1967 LKAGYTKA

-1987 DTMTDKQL
+1987 DTITDKQL

-2071 RKGNITFNTYID
+2071 RKGNITVNTYID
-2083 NISKG
+2083 NVSKG

-2136 TYSLDWLAPSGIPLF
+2136 TYSLDWLAPAGIPLF

-2594 TIYKDGTFKY
+2594 TIYKDGTFKF

>member
-8 KKRKEQEN
+8 KKREEQEN

-42 EEQKVQQTE
+42 EKQKVQQTE

-58 ANTAQKTTTNLTEAD
+58 ANTVQKTTTNLTEAD

-86 TLNLNKMQAQQQ
+86 TLNLNQMQAQQQ
-98 KFENLQQKGNEILQD
+98 KFNNLQQKGNEELKSGAKLINEKQKKFNDFKNDTKIIGSNLKDSALSGGFQLLKTVGMMEDNAYNTQVDMRRILLENTINEREKRDLSTDELKEELNNSSLYKKSDVKPFYQE
-113 KNNKIY
+113 KINKINQRMAENTEKA
-119 DVDYIYSDLGIDN
+119 SN
-132 GKVFKKSSAFKDGYD
+132 P
-147 FGDITKTVLDTGA
+147 ITKKIAGLSQSIGNNAVGGVVTAISPTAGFAYFTGSAMGSYYDEAVNERGMSDSEARNYATIMGLMEGA
-160 TLGTEVTK
+160 TEKYLAAENIKGAKKIMEGTGLKNSLESF
-168 GVANIG
+168 GLEIG
-174 ENIGDL
+174 ENFVQEAVMPAISEL
-180 ASYGIA
+180 ATKGIA
-186 GVADLL
+186 GNEHLKYDFRTENGWKELATDSLSDGIDGALSAILLSGTTRGVASCVNLTNKARN
-192 GEDEYADKVRKNA
+192 GGKI
-205 QVSLVDKYTKPL
+205 
-217 SSKIDKN
+217 SKQEI
-224 SILGSKGKEMAQS
+224 
-237 LGYVAGTAAIGA
+237 
-249 ATGGTAGILGKTA
+249 KTA
-262 EGAAKAAN
+262 ISDAQK
-270 IATTATTFASSMGSG
+270 SG
-285 VTEAY
+285 VDVET
-290 QNGATDQ
+290 
-297 EALAYGIIS
+297 
-306 GIGEAGSELM
+306 
-316 FGGLGK
+316 
-322 VFGKVGFNPTGG
+322 
-334 ALDEVVVQG
+334 
-343 LSRNIK
+343 
-349 NKMAKTLVQSGLMAT
+349 
-364 GEGIE
+364 
-369 EVVSGVV
+369 
-376 SAIGKKATFMKEEDL
+376 
-391 KNILKDEN
+391 ILKDKIQEN
-399 LAEQF
+399 ARKRVLNLE
-404 WMGAL
+404 
-409 TSVIAQAPST
+409 
-419 ISSIKNKT
+419 
-427 DYLTGEKWETT
+427 
-438 QKNETPELP
+438 NETPELP

-472 QINNANNNNLK
+472 QINGANENNLK
-483 NTAINEI
+483 NTAINEV
-490 NNSKISEQAKKD
+490 NS
-502 MLNAI
+502 
-507 NGMENVDEESYNNIK
+507 G
-522 QTLNEINKN
+522 QTTQN
-531 ELQTNSKYQDNL
+531 
-543 ERRKNYVKYKDDINT
+543 
-558 YDNSAVE
+558 
-565 EVLSIIPTNRNG
+565 
-577 KRTVN
+577 
-582 QWLQVA
+582 
-588 DEIGKRISGKS
+588 
-599 NAEIQEI
+599 QEI
-606 AYKSWFENQ
+606 PQ
-615 PTKNI
+615 
-620 TQYDSARKTSIG
+620 
-632 FQKLNS
+632 LN
-638 DMWVNKINEAVLK
+638 N
-651 ERTRLENTTNSQQVN
+651 
-666 FNNTQTNQESLF
+666 
-678 EDILNNKELPM
+678 ILNNKELPM
-689 QSYIYEKSDN
+689 QSYVYEKSDN

-707 SASKYLNNSEQA
+707 SANKYLNNSEQA

-733 NVEIRFNAD
+733 NVEIIFDAD
-742 LKTPE
+742 LKTPK
-747 GKIANVSYSNGVIT
+747 GKIANGSYSNGVIT

-779 HAIGTDSMKNIIETY
+779 HAIGTKQMENIIEKY
-794 RKSNPEFNTSV
+794 SKSNNIEFNEETK
-805 EKLLQNY
+805 KLLQNY
-812 NSTEITEEALSDV
+812 SNTEMNEEALADISG
-825 SAQLFG
+825 QLFG
-831 NQEFINNIAQ
+831 TQEFINNISQ
-841 TNPNIFQK
+841 NNPNVFQR

-861 RGYKN
+861 KGYKT
-866 QNQFIEDL
+866 QDQFIDDL

-886 KLNNSENYLITQN
+886 KLNETNKYYIETIEDFDEMKYNNIKELRLPKQEYAILSGIVNSDSNIKPGRNYVETTN
-899 NKGKYVKADR
+899 ATYEVYFKD
-909 QVITGNNP
+909 TG
-917 LEWETQVEN
+917 EFKVVDKIVDGG
-926 YINDNIRQGKDVQVT
+926 YND
-941 TENGDILTITKD
+941 TITNGNIQG
-953 TSGKA
+953 T
-958 KFRNQITDKYGNT
+958 GNT
-971 RYLNNKEF
+971 RNAESGLQVHSSTIQQSRTRTRNDEISNFNK
-979 LSKLTAETHIDELAQ
+979 KRTR
-994 ISQKINKNPIPDYKK
+994 ISD
-1009 HKFAKDGFD
+1009 
-1018 YRSAYFEDFDGQY
+1018 
-1031 YKITMSVGK
+1031 
-1040 NGNIDTIYNI
+1040 
-1050 GKMDKKNRSKSS
+1050 KSS
-1062 LVAQRPSD
+1062 G
-1070 KNITS
+1070 NG
-1075 NEELTSTNSI
+1075 
-1085 PSSNKDV
+1085 SSNSSNV
-1092 NTTTKYSIQESE
+1092 KYSIQESE
-1104 NNSGSFSMQ
+1104 NNSGSFNF
-1113 DNQGRTLTKE
+1113 DNKGRELSKE
-1123 QQEYFKDSKIKD
+1123 QQEYFKNSKVRD
-1135 RNGLLMTVY
+1135 ENGNLQEVY
-1144 HGTNN
+1144 HGSNT
-1149 DFNIFD
+1149 DGITIFD
-1155 KQYVSKNTKN
+1155 IDKTNEDNVFGK
-1165 AGFYGDGFYFTPDK
+1165 GFYFTDNELMA
-1179 ESARQYGK
+1179 ESYAEEAVDYNGGTKQIYKG
-1187 SLKEVYLDIKNPFS
+1187 YLNIKNPFVVEGENTVDLANKIRNIDYNADIIDS
-1201 FSELSKYNGEDYY
+1201 NYGVASTEKMKEWLISK
-1214 SDYVKIKNLVELNSE
+1214 
-1229 WGNIPVK
+1229 
-1236 FNDKNTWGDIYEDVK
+1236 
-1251 AMLDGNK
+1251 
-1258 TDEEIDNL
+1258 
-1266 MYDKYG
+1266 
-1272 EISEKINDR
+1272 
-1281 LYNYSKRNN
+1281 
-1290 YKTLS
+1290 
-1295 QVLEEN
+1295 
-1301 GYDGIINRETPENS
+1301 GYDGIEVKLEKGDGS
-1315 TEIVAFNSNQIK
+1315 YYVAFNSNQIK
-1327 NVDNT
+1327 RVDNIS
-1332 NPTDNPDIRYSQNNG
+1332 PTSNSDIRYSQNNK
-1347 TWQSYL
+1347 TWQDYL
-1353 DKNFKPTGTRTNMQD
+1353 EKNYKTAGTRTNLED
-1368 ILVSKATN
+1368 IRIAPKA
-1376 NNKER
+1376 
-1381 VRDILSRNGT
+1381 
-1391 FSEQVDKYIAD
+1391 
-1402 KLPSGDFLY
+1402 
-1411 LGETPTVLQ
+1411 
-1420 NLGLPNNEV
+1420 
-1429 ILKQNKLKTLMQESN
+1429 
-1444 NNTDKLHGLPIET
+1444 
-1457 IKKIPEAIANPLN
+1457 KKN
-1470 ILQSSTDENSV
+1470 ILATSE
-1481 VIITDLADANE
+1481 
-1492 RPIIASIEVNYDGQI
+1492 
-1507 GNIDFLSNRLT
+1507 LT
-1518 SAYGKNNYDRFMK
+1518 
-1531 TEIAKGNLL
+1531 T
-1540 YDIDEG
+1540 
-1546 IIKEL
+1546 
-1551 PATRLQSPK
+1551 ATQ
-1560 GISSFVDTNNNVS
+1560 
-1573 TINSSI
+1573 
-1579 SQNNDSVKSNTI
+1579 
-1591 ITNNYAQQ
+1591 
-1599 IQNDTHKNQNVAP
+1599 
-1612 SVANNSL
+1612 SL

-1665 QLEQADARIMSSTP
+1665 QLERADARIMSSTP

-1767 ARRKGGKISKDENG
+1767 ARRKGGKIKKDENG

-1820 KNLNKV
+1820 NNLNKV

-1851 ANPRTHIRNITGNVA
+1851 ANPRTHIRNITGNLA

-1875 KVAGVIEGVANKIN
+1875 KVAGVIEGVTNKIN

-1940 KSDVMENTVGKMF
+1940 KSNVMENTVGKMF

-1987 DTMTDKQL
+1987 DTITDKQL

-2030 SKFILDSTL
+2030 SKFILDATL

-2057 VGLVKSAIYDTVQL
+2057 IGLVKSAINDTVQL
-2071 RKGNITFNTYID
+2071 RKGNITVNTYID

-2125 SQNYSVKIGDN
+2125 SQNYSVTIGDN

-2174 ELYNKAINTATNIL
+2174 ELYNKTINTATNIL

-2338 KAVLPDSIN
+2338 SSVLPDSIN
-2347 KEITINKQKYTMTSG
+2347 KDITINKQKYTMTSG

-2373 NSYKLLNSLVTAN
+2373 NSYKLLNGLVTSN

>member
-8 KKRKEQEN
+8 KKREEQEN
-16 MEMSYSQENN
+16 VEISYSQENN

-51 TLPVANK
+51 TLPVANR
-58 ANTAQKTTTNLTEAD
+58 ANTVQKTTTNLTEAD

-86 TLNLNKMQAQQQ
+86 TLNLNQMQAQQK
-98 KFENLQQKGNEILQD
+98 KFENLQQKGNVELKSSGTKLINEKQKKFNDFKSDAKIIGSNLKDSALSGGLQLLKTVGMMEDNAYNTQVDMRRILLGNTINEREKRGLSTDELKDESNNSSLYKKTDVKPFYQE
-113 KNNKIY
+113 KINKINQRMAENTEKA
-119 DVDYIYSDLGIDN
+119 SN
-132 GKVFKKSSAFKDGYD
+132 P
-147 FGDITKTVLDTGA
+147 ITKKIAGLSQSIGNNAVGGVVTAINPTTGFAYFTGSAMGSYYDEAVNERGMSDSEARNYATIMGLMEGA
-160 TLGTEVTK
+160 TEKYLAAENIKGAKKIMEGTDLKNSLESF
-168 GVANIG
+168 GLEIG
-174 ENIGDL
+174 ENFVQEAVMPAISEL
-180 ASYGIA
+180 ATKGIA
-186 GVADLL
+186 GNEHLKYDFRTENGWKELATDSLSDGIDGALSAILLSGTTRGVASCVNLTNKARN
-192 GEDEYADKVRKNA
+192 GGKI
-205 QVSLVDKYTKPL
+205 
-217 SSKIDKN
+217 SKQEI
-224 SILGSKGKEMAQS
+224 
-237 LGYVAGTAAIGA
+237 
-249 ATGGTAGILGKTA
+249 KTA
-262 EGAAKAAN
+262 ISDAQK
-270 IATTATTFASSMGSG
+270 SG
-285 VTEAY
+285 VDVET
-290 QNGATDQ
+290 
-297 EALAYGIIS
+297 
-306 GIGEAGSELM
+306 
-316 FGGLGK
+316 
-322 VFGKVGFNPTGG
+322 
-334 ALDEVVVQG
+334 
-343 LSRNIK
+343 
-349 NKMAKTLVQSGLMAT
+349 
-364 GEGIE
+364 
-369 EVVSGVV
+369 
-376 SAIGKKATFMKEEDL
+376 
-391 KNILKDEN
+391 ILKDKIQEN
-399 LAEQF
+399 ARKRVLNLE
-404 WMGAL
+404 
-409 TSVIAQAPST
+409 
-419 ISSIKNKT
+419 
-427 DYLTGEKWETT
+427 
-438 QKNETPELP
+438 NETPELP

-461 DTKTAQNQNIS
+461 NTKTAQNQNIS
-472 QINNANNNNLK
+472 QINNANENNFK
-483 NTAINEI
+483 NTAINEV
-490 NNSKISEQAKKD
+490 NS
-502 MLNAI
+502 
-507 NGMENVDEESYNNIK
+507 G
-522 QTLNEINKN
+522 QTTQN
-531 ELQTNSKYQDNL
+531 
-543 ERRKNYVKYKDDINT
+543 
-558 YDNSAVE
+558 
-565 EVLSIIPTNRNG
+565 
-577 KRTVN
+577 
-582 QWLQVA
+582 
-588 DEIGKRISGKS
+588 
-599 NAEIQEI
+599 QEI
-606 AYKSWFENQ
+606 SQ
-615 PTKNI
+615 
-620 TQYDSARKTSIG
+620 
-632 FQKLNS
+632 LN
-638 DMWVNKINEAVLK
+638 N
-651 ERTRLENTTNSQQVN
+651 
-666 FNNTQTNQESLF
+666 
-678 EDILNNKELPM
+678 ILNNKELPM

-707 SASKYLNNSEQA
+707 SANKYLNNSEQA

-733 NVEIRFNAD
+733 NVEIRFDAD

-747 GKIANVSYSNGVIT
+747 GKIANGSYSNGVIT

-779 HAIGTDSMKNIIETY
+779 HAIGTKQMENIIEKY
-794 RKSNPEFNTSV
+794 SKSNIEFNEETK
-805 EKLLQNY
+805 KLLQNY
-812 NSTEITEEALSDV
+812 SNTEMNEEALADISG
-825 SAQLFG
+825 QLFG
-831 NQEFINNIAQ
+831 TQEFINNISQ
-841 TNPNIFQK
+841 NNPNVFQR

-861 RGYKN
+861 RGYKT
-866 QNQFIEDL
+866 QDQFIDDL
-874 YYKWTQAYNSNN
+874 YYRWTQAYNSNN
-886 KLNNSENYLITQN
+886 KLNNTENYHVSENLSANI
-899 NKGKYVKADR
+899 
-909 QVITGNNP
+909 
-917 LEWETQVEN
+917 
-926 YINDNIRQGKDVQVT
+926 DNILNNIQERNPVKLRDYTPSTLVKNGVKDLPMYENPAHIRKNILTNVEAQQLGLTINSKDHYHGLGKETFIKAIDSLDDPRVIFKNKT
-941 TENGDILTITKD
+941 NPNEYLILTIVKD
-953 TSGKA
+953 NNNNNIVVPIEVETTTYVNNIKIDINRA
-958 KFRNQITDKYGNT
+958 KTVFGYDRVTPNLNEYIKYNIK
-971 RYLNNKEF
+971 NNKLE
-979 LSKLTAETHIDELAQ
+979 
-994 ISQKINKNPIPDYKK
+994 KIYEKK
-1009 HKFAKDGFD
+1009 KP
-1018 YRSAYFEDFDGQY
+1018 SA
-1031 YKITMSVGK
+1031 
-1040 NGNIDTIYNI
+1040 
-1050 GKMDKKNRSKSS
+1050 
-1062 LVAQRPSD
+1062 
-1070 KNITS
+1070 NITS
-1075 NEELTSTNSI
+1075 QSASIDSITPQNEN
-1085 PSSNKDV
+1085 V
-1092 NTTTKYSIQESE
+1092 NTTTKYSMQGSE
-1104 NNSGSFSMQ
+1104 NNSQ
-1113 DNQGRTLTKE
+1113 NHT
-1123 QQEYFKDSKIKD
+1123 
-1135 RNGLLMTVY
+1135 
-1144 HGTNN
+1144 
-1149 DFNIFD
+1149 
-1155 KQYVSKNTKN
+1155 
-1165 AGFYGDGFYFTPDK
+1165 
-1179 ESARQYGK
+1179 
-1187 SLKEVYLDIKNPFS
+1187 
-1201 FSELSKYNGEDYY
+1201 
-1214 SDYVKIKNLVELNSE
+1214 
-1229 WGNIPVK
+1229 
-1236 FNDKNTWGDIYEDVK
+1236 
-1251 AMLDGNK
+1251 
-1258 TDEEIDNL
+1258 
-1266 MYDKYG
+1266 
-1272 EISEKINDR
+1272 
-1281 LYNYSKRNN
+1281 
-1290 YKTLS
+1290 
-1295 QVLEEN
+1295 
-1301 GYDGIINRETPENS
+1301 
-1315 TEIVAFNSNQIK
+1315 K
-1327 NVDNT
+1327 NVDKK
-1332 NPTDNPDIRYSQNNG
+1332 YSQNNK
-1347 TWQSYL
+1347 TWQDYL
-1353 DKNFKPTGTRTNMQD
+1353 EKNYKIAGTRTNLED
-1368 ILVSKATN
+1368 IRIAPKAKKN
-1376 NNKER
+1376 
-1381 VRDILSRNGT
+1381 ILAT
-1391 FSEQVDKYIAD
+1391 SELTTA
-1402 KLPSGDFLY
+1402 
-1411 LGETPTVLQ
+1411 
-1420 NLGLPNNEV
+1420 
-1429 ILKQNKLKTLMQESN
+1429 KQNK
-1444 NNTDKLHGLPIET
+1444 T
-1457 IKKIPEAIANPLN
+1457 IKQDN
-1470 ILQSSTDENSV
+1470 IQTEKNSLP
-1481 VIITDLADANE
+1481 TAK
-1492 RPIIASIEVNYDGQI
+1492 PK
-1507 GNIDFLSNRLT
+1507 T
-1518 SAYGKNNYDRFMK
+1518 SA
-1531 TEIAKGNLL
+1531 T
-1540 YDIDEG
+1540 
-1546 IIKEL
+1546 
-1551 PATRLQSPK
+1551 Q
-1560 GISSFVDTNNNVS
+1560 
-1573 TINSSI
+1573 
-1579 SQNNDSVKSNTI
+1579 
-1591 ITNNYAQQ
+1591 
-1599 IQNDTHKNQNVAP
+1599 
-1612 SVANNSL
+1612 SL

-1665 QLEQADARIMSSTP
+1665 QLERADARIMSSTP

-1767 ARRKGGKISKDENG
+1767 ARRKGGKINKDENG

-1788 KGVDITEK
+1788 KGVDITKK

-1820 KNLNKV
+1820 NNLNKV
-1826 YEQLGQQV
+1826 YEQLGQQA

-1987 DTMTDKQL
+1987 DTITDKQL

-2030 SKFILDSTL
+2030 SKFILDATL

-2057 VGLVKSAIYDTVQL
+2057 VGLVKSAINDTIQL
-2071 RKGNITFNTYID
+2071 RKGNITVNTYID

-2125 SQNYSVKIGDN
+2125 SQNYSVTIGDN

-2160 QAQKEKKTSSSDED
+2160 QAQREKKTSSSDED

-2228 AVKSYVNQFVPTALG
+2228 AVKSYVNQFIPTALG

-2301 NVIQRA
+2301 NVVQRA

-2338 KAVLPDSIN
+2338 SSVLPDSIN
-2347 KEITINKQKYTMTSG
+2347 KDITINKQKYTMTSG
-2362 EYSKYKKQYGE
+2362 EYSKYRKQYGE
-2373 NSYKLLNSLVTAN
+2373 NSYKLLNGLVTSN

>member
-8 KKRKEQEN
+8 KKREEQEN
-16 MEMSYSQENN
+16 VEISYSQENN

-51 TLPVANK
+51 TLPVANR
-58 ANTAQKTTTNLTEAD
+58 ANTVQKTTTNLTEAD

-86 TLNLNKMQAQQQ
+86 TLNLNQMQAQQK
-98 KFENLQQKGNEILQD
+98 KFENLQQKGNVELKSSGTKLINEKQKKFNDFKSDAKIIGSNLKDSALSGGLQLLKTVGMMEDNAYNTQVDMRRILLGNTINEREKRGLSTDELKDESNNSSLYKKTDVKPFYQE
-113 KNNKIY
+113 KINKINQRMAENTEKA
-119 DVDYIYSDLGIDN
+119 SN
-132 GKVFKKSSAFKDGYD
+132 P
-147 FGDITKTVLDTGA
+147 ITKKIAGLSQSIGNNAVGGVVTAINPTTGFAYFTGSAMGSYYDEAVNERGMSDSEARNYATIMGLMEGA
-160 TLGTEVTK
+160 TEKYLAAENIKGAKKIMEGTDLKNSLESF
-168 GVANIG
+168 GLEIG
-174 ENIGDL
+174 ENFVQEAVMPAISEL
-180 ASYGIA
+180 ATKGIA
-186 GVADLL
+186 GNEHLKYDFRTENGWKELATDSLSDGIDGALSAILLSGTTRGVASCVNLTNKARN
-192 GEDEYADKVRKNA
+192 GGKI
-205 QVSLVDKYTKPL
+205 
-217 SSKIDKN
+217 SKQEI
-224 SILGSKGKEMAQS
+224 
-237 LGYVAGTAAIGA
+237 
-249 ATGGTAGILGKTA
+249 KTA
-262 EGAAKAAN
+262 ISDAQK
-270 IATTATTFASSMGSG
+270 SG
-285 VTEAY
+285 VDVET
-290 QNGATDQ
+290 
-297 EALAYGIIS
+297 
-306 GIGEAGSELM
+306 
-316 FGGLGK
+316 
-322 VFGKVGFNPTGG
+322 
-334 ALDEVVVQG
+334 
-343 LSRNIK
+343 
-349 NKMAKTLVQSGLMAT
+349 
-364 GEGIE
+364 
-369 EVVSGVV
+369 
-376 SAIGKKATFMKEEDL
+376 
-391 KNILKDEN
+391 ILKDKIQEN
-399 LAEQF
+399 ARKRVLNLE
-404 WMGAL
+404 
-409 TSVIAQAPST
+409 
-419 ISSIKNKT
+419 
-427 DYLTGEKWETT
+427 
-438 QKNETPELP
+438 NETPELP

-461 DTKTAQNQNIS
+461 NTKTAQNQNIS
-472 QINNANNNNLK
+472 QINNANENNFK
-483 NTAINEI
+483 NTAINEV
-490 NNSKISEQAKKD
+490 NS
-502 MLNAI
+502 
-507 NGMENVDEESYNNIK
+507 G
-522 QTLNEINKN
+522 QTTQN
-531 ELQTNSKYQDNL
+531 
-543 ERRKNYVKYKDDINT
+543 
-558 YDNSAVE
+558 
-565 EVLSIIPTNRNG
+565 
-577 KRTVN
+577 
-582 QWLQVA
+582 
-588 DEIGKRISGKS
+588 
-599 NAEIQEI
+599 QEI
-606 AYKSWFENQ
+606 SQ
-615 PTKNI
+615 
-620 TQYDSARKTSIG
+620 
-632 FQKLNS
+632 LN
-638 DMWVNKINEAVLK
+638 N
-651 ERTRLENTTNSQQVN
+651 
-666 FNNTQTNQESLF
+666 
-678 EDILNNKELPM
+678 ILNNKELPM

-707 SASKYLNNSEQA
+707 SANKYLNNSEQA

-733 NVEIRFNAD
+733 NVEIRFDAD

-747 GKIANVSYSNGVIT
+747 GKIANGSYSNGVIT

-779 HAIGTDSMKNIIETY
+779 HAIGTKQMENIIEKY
-794 RKSNPEFNTSV
+794 SKSNIEFNEETK
-805 EKLLQNY
+805 KLLQNY
-812 NSTEITEEALSDV
+812 SNTEMNEEALADISG
-825 SAQLFG
+825 QLFG
-831 NQEFINNIAQ
+831 TQEFINNISQ
-841 TNPNIFQK
+841 NNPNVFQR

-861 RGYKN
+861 RGYKT
-866 QNQFIEDL
+866 QDQFIDDL
-874 YYKWTQAYNSNN
+874 YYRWTQAYNSNN
-886 KLNNSENYLITQN
+886 KLNNTENYHVSENLSANI
-899 NKGKYVKADR
+899 
-909 QVITGNNP
+909 
-917 LEWETQVEN
+917 
-926 YINDNIRQGKDVQVT
+926 DNILNNIQERNPVKLRDYTPSTLVKNGVKDLPMYENPAHIRKNILTNVEAQQLGLTINSKDHYHGLGKETFIKAIDSLDDPRVIFKNKT
-941 TENGDILTITKD
+941 NPNEYLILTIVKD
-953 TSGKA
+953 NNNNNIVVPIEVETTTYVNNIKIDINRA
-958 KFRNQITDKYGNT
+958 KTVFGYDRVTPNLNEYIKYNIK
-971 RYLNNKEF
+971 NNKLEKIYEKKKP
-979 LSKLTAETHIDELAQ
+979 SANIASQSASID
-994 ISQKINKNPIPDYKK
+994 S
-1009 HKFAKDGFD
+1009 
-1018 YRSAYFEDFDGQY
+1018 
-1031 YKITMSVGK
+1031 ITP
-1040 NGNIDTIYNI
+1040 
-1050 GKMDKKNRSKSS
+1050 
-1062 LVAQRPSD
+1062 Q
-1070 KNITS
+1070 
-1075 NEELTSTNSI
+1075 NEN
-1085 PSSNKDV
+1085 V
-1092 NTTTKYSIQESE
+1092 NTTTKYSMQESE
-1104 NNSGSFSMQ
+1104 NNSQ
-1113 DNQGRTLTKE
+1113 N
-1123 QQEYFKDSKIKD
+1123 
-1135 RNGLLMTVY
+1135 
-1144 HGTNN
+1144 HTN
-1149 DFNIFD
+1149 
-1155 KQYVSKNTKN
+1155 
-1165 AGFYGDGFYFTPDK
+1165 
-1179 ESARQYGK
+1179 
-1187 SLKEVYLDIKNPFS
+1187 
-1201 FSELSKYNGEDYY
+1201 
-1214 SDYVKIKNLVELNSE
+1214 NLVEIKNNESKYIDNNGKEQDIYFRFDEKNGFKGKEHRSGDQLWENKVDDLIFENYESDYDANDNFIESNKLLEKYGLTQEQYDDLSYEEQKKVKMQIADDYLSYEDSNILPLSSGASSLKLSNNGIDVIENNMNALLNEYSGE
-1229 WGNIPVK
+1229 DDIVTFYTGNLK
-1236 FNDKNTWGDIYEDVK
+1236 NDKGVWGEPIVEP
-1251 AMLDGNK
+1251 NK
-1258 TDEEIDNL
+1258 V
-1266 MYDKYG
+1266 
-1272 EISEKINDR
+1272 
-1281 LYNYSKRNN
+1281 LYTTNSKN
-1290 YKTLS
+1290 
-1295 QVLEEN
+1295 
-1301 GYDGIINRETPENS
+1301 IINILKNENLS
-1315 TEIVAFNSNQIK
+1315 KDKKFKQITEILKENTQ
-1327 NVDNT
+1327 VDKK
-1332 NPTDNPDIRYSQNNG
+1332 YSQNNK
-1347 TWQSYL
+1347 TWQDYL
-1353 DKNFKPTGTRTNMQD
+1353 EKNYKIAGTRTNLED
-1368 ILVSKATN
+1368 IRIAPKAKKN
-1376 NNKER
+1376 
-1381 VRDILSRNGT
+1381 ILAT
-1391 FSEQVDKYIAD
+1391 SELTTA
-1402 KLPSGDFLY
+1402 
-1411 LGETPTVLQ
+1411 
-1420 NLGLPNNEV
+1420 
-1429 ILKQNKLKTLMQESN
+1429 KQNK
-1444 NNTDKLHGLPIET
+1444 T
-1457 IKKIPEAIANPLN
+1457 IKQDN
-1470 ILQSSTDENSV
+1470 IQTEKNSLP
-1481 VIITDLADANE
+1481 TAK
-1492 RPIIASIEVNYDGQI
+1492 PK
-1507 GNIDFLSNRLT
+1507 T
-1518 SAYGKNNYDRFMK
+1518 SA
-1531 TEIAKGNLL
+1531 T
-1540 YDIDEG
+1540 
-1546 IIKEL
+1546 
-1551 PATRLQSPK
+1551 Q
-1560 GISSFVDTNNNVS
+1560 
-1573 TINSSI
+1573 
-1579 SQNNDSVKSNTI
+1579 
-1591 ITNNYAQQ
+1591 
-1599 IQNDTHKNQNVAP
+1599 
-1612 SVANNSL
+1612 SL

-1665 QLEQADARIMSSTP
+1665 QLERADARIMSSTP

-1767 ARRKGGKISKDENG
+1767 ARRKGGKIKKDENG

-1820 KNLNKV
+1820 NNLNKV

-1875 KVAGVIEGVANKIN
+1875 KVAGVIEGVANKIK

-1895 HTIKPASKE
+1895 HTIKPASEE

-1940 KSDVMENTVGKMF
+1940 KSNVMENTVGKMF

-1987 DTMTDKQL
+1987 DTITDKKL

-2016 IASLLNQ
+2016 IAKLLNEF
-2023 LSNKNKF
+2023 SNRNKF
-2030 SKFILDSTL
+2030 CKFLADAIV

-2045 INVAKAGLEYSP
+2045 VNVAKAGLEYSP
-2057 VGLVKSAIYDTVQL
+2057 VGLVKSAIYDTVRL
-2071 RKGNITFNTYID
+2071 RKGNITVNTYID

-2088 LTGSGIALVGY
+2088 LTGSGIALMGY
-2099 ALADCGILKATGSDD
+2099 FLADCGILKATGSDD

-2125 SQNYSVKIGDN
+2125 SQNYSVTIGDN

-2373 NSYKLLNSLVTAN
+2373 NSYKLLNGLVTLN